1 MNNVWVGTDW
11 HLWSVNSVTDK
22 RHQFRSISNL
32 GRLSDAY
39 AEDIQSDDI
48 FIYLGDLC
56 DPGVTD
62 IKKLKAIVSS
72 IPGYKV
78 LCKGNH
84 DTQDDTFYKE
94 IGFDVVCEICVIHNL
109 VFSHKPVRVP
119 MGYLNIHGHLHTE
132 KMSTLGYQHINAY
145 DSNFFERPM
154 LVDDL
159 IDSAAFQSPEE
170 YAGTDLKHVEEK
182 FEKYTSVENDTYTQ
196 IVDLTDMVGLYPV
209 DEAVELPTFKTPE
222 ELSKWMKSNVH
233 YANFTKLKSS
243 DGVAESKSGSC
254 HDQVVFEY
262 NALKNMGKKPK
273 ILFFI
278 AYREGSNQGGMTH
291 SLVYYSEGN
300 KVKWFENSW
309 SGMEGIHTYDS
320 LSDLK
325 ADIKRIY
332 SNMPDAKNFPE
343 LEFKSASISDF
354 DTGMNLGE
362 FVSGIMD
369 ETANDPL
376 DEVLFSD
383 ITDVQYWEND
393 DDAPKKKKVKQ
404 SPLDTDNQGVVAE
417 SVTHDTVMYHGSPKK
432 LSTLIPNQNFNINVP
447 GVFATPDKAF
457 ALCYA
462 GNAWDDFSINQ
473 GYINGTLYL
482 VEIEP
487 GAFDSAFNRSGYI
500 YEVDGKDFN
509 IQINNHEYVSKKK
522 IRPLRVEY
530 IQNVLTALTDA
541 GVEMYSYGTWPKN
554 HLFKSRE
561 EYLKNRREF
570 FGITE
575 SASMNTFPFIF
586 LSQENMND
594 ELYPEGK
601 MLLRNMDDAVRELYL
616 YQRPV
621 GEYYVHNT
629 EPGYY
634 RIIMSP
640 EFSAG
645 YFSMDTINLTAV
657 GKIKVNPDYS
667 WEWIEKYDSDMNEA
681 KGLGSRVYQLVNLD
695 KPMTESSL
703 YVSKSK
709 FNGYTETIYH
719 LDEFR
724 KAYQRSGKT
733 SSGIPDDID
742 TVSTFFEDILD
753 NYNQIAP
760 ETLDRD
766 KIAACKSADDLIE
779 LFYARANTFGND
791 LADEYTSSI
800 EMLHHLIN
808 LKTNPANK
816 ARFDEIVPMNLSK
829 DEFVA
834 FINKRID
841 EMDNIEAFVVAALK
855 SNLQMYGI
863 IRREIQYLEESSTNK
878 EHVKALKEYMN
889 KHEDEFIHIRTKN
902 SVCTYEYDFSAFGRG
917 KVYVDNHIYEQSHD
931 LVKPSRLL
939 IRATLYDYIVYSHGI
954 DSTGQYVINDI
965 IIDNRVF
972 RNVADIVTY
981 LQKGTP
987 KRILIMACNNN
998 QVVYDSNDLR
1008 FANVKY
1014 PSREMIM
1021 EAAVTDTASDST
1033 KLLKVWKSQ
1042 IDSQLRNVNR
1052 VHKRVVK
1059 LISDDD
1065 FVLYPKECS
1074 LIFAKTSSKS
1084 GKLVYQEKFK
1094 VDDQNTFINTMLA
1107 SIDSLIKF
1115 YERTCF
1121 VCKMMINIINDV
1133 YKGILTEAGY
1143 GWEIKPVTGLSW
1155 APYDYRF
1162 GYQYHTQQ
1170 ECFNDLA
1177 LCHEL
1182 FYESSCDHYQ
1192 GRVFSADNPNYWRF
1206 TEKNLKPAIM
1216 DRYNKSQLNE
1226 MYLNSLSAAVED
1238 TTELHEMSPKDKQA
1252 IANKYGLRT
1261 PGEYQQDGQD
1271 KTQERV
1277 NQRREKQLKDLK
1289 KARKIKK
1296 RKAFVRKVKSH
1307 LPGAQN
1313 ESAMGILS
1321 MPKVVSSPP
1330 FGVDDKVDLYVGLAN
1345 KKINEYEKTAKNIP
1359 VPKRKF
1365 KKNPNKNRSVPDY
1378 YLKLWFNPDR
1388 ATNLLINDAA
1398 PNQHTIWLYPDEYCT
1413 LMFVCADGVCRVYM
1427 LDSYIAGD
1435 YHQFLGSF
1443 QVDMGIGARLKAALK
1458 EDSSGVDDS
1467 ESDHYEADATD
1478 RDPLWGDRN
1487 HFFKHP
1493 NAADPDIDTSIIEN
1507 YKFKLINHVMFMDS
1521 INEDSGGDNST
1532 FNKIKAFNTSLT
1544 YDFGYGLR
1552 INGIYDPD
1560 RNTTADDWD
1569 RYYQYQSPYVFNK
1582 SKVGTCWD
1590 YVGYE
1595 SWYFSRN
1602 FQNVQYNTYCIIFR
1616 DGITDPSHT
1625 FLIFQLN
1632 GKYYY
1637 FESSYKKNAGIY
1649 VGQNENE
1656 LIEHV
1661 ISMMIEH
1668 YPSPG
1673 VNPEEVIKSGKCK
1686 VYQYNANDPRFY
1698 KIKGAEQ
1705 YLSFIEKNGEEV
1717 SIQYKPN
1724 KKSDV
1729 VLVESVRIKNQKLYP
1744 VYVVLVHSGT
1754 GVSKAIKA
1762 ISHSEYSHASICF
1775 DSSLD
1780 KMYSFAR
1787 KDPRNPFIGGFRY
1800 ESIGKGFYEQK
1811 EIPYAVY
1818 VVPCTESQVKKMK
1831 KRLNYFIQNQ
1841 EKFTFDF
1848 TGLVTNYLGI
1858 VNNPAH
1864 RWFCSRFVADVLN
1877 AGAPKNNP
1885 YVAEPSL
1892 QDPDD
1897 FKDTDWAIY
1906 VDSGE
1911 NLMKYD
1917 RKKVDR
1923 KTNQIIRKEMLR
1935 RMAVNESAIFD
1946 LDAFNPFIES
1956 TLNYQFAMMD
1966 EAAVDDFVRY
1976 LKSFKVKFDKEG
1988 NVIISRREVDQLDKH
2003 FRQSLRMI
2011 KAYENAGD
2019 LDSVKLELCKINYM
2033 IELINEYYLSP
2044 KAMKSKRVKTD
2055 LRKEMLDLRSVMLN
2069 AFSQHLKYVKT
2080 IDPAFNFKSYYDTS
2094 IYGKNIE
2101 IPKPV
2106 LTAIGKAIV
2115 TQL

>member
-56 DPGVTD
+56 DPSVTD

-78 LCKGNH
+78 LCRGNH

-222 ELSKWMKSNVH
+222 ELSKWMKSNIH

-243 DGVAESKSGSC
+243 DGVVESKSGSC

-262 NALKNMGKKPK
+262 NALKTMGKKPK

-325 ADIKRIY
+325 ADIRKMY

-343 LEFKSASISDF
+343 LEFKSVSISDF
-354 DTGMNLGE
+354 DTGINLGE

-404 SPLDTDNQGVVAE
+404 SPLDTDNRGVVAE
-417 SVTHDTVMYHGSPKK
+417 SVNSQLLNLFFISSEENLHETEMTPR
-432 LSTLIPNQNFNINVP
+432 IPNNYMTENGYEDNKTPRISFSTSIDGCLMGLGKNVSNQ
-447 GVFATPDKAF
+447 VFYVYQPAGKYKVITPTIDQIPDVKITKERWI
-457 ALCYA
+457 CEPVK
-462 GNAWDDFSINQ
+462 
-473 GYINGTLYL
+473 L
-482 VEIEP
+482 VRV
-487 GAFDSAFNRSGYI
+487 G
-500 YEVDGKDFN
+500 
-509 IQINNHEYVSKKK
+509 K
-522 IRPLRVEY
+522 IRAIDENGPHDDGIPY
-530 IQNVLTALTDA
+530 T
-541 GVEMYSYGTWPKN
+541 YGKN
-554 HLFKSRE
+554 GEHEARLYHWGWKWIKQFK
-561 EYLKNRREF
+561 YDLN
-570 FGITE
+570 E
-575 SASMNTFPFIF
+575 SATMNTFPFIF

-601 MLLRNMDDAVRELYL
+601 MLLRNMDDAVQELYL
-616 YQRPV
+616 YQRPA

-645 YFSMDTINLTAV
+645 YFSTDTINLSAV
-657 GKIKVNPDYS
+657 GKIKVNSDYS
-667 WEWIEKYDSDMNEA
+667 WEWIEQYGSDMNEA
-681 KGLGSRVYQLVNLD
+681 ATFSQIKRIVNNIP
-695 KPMTESSL
+695 KEEHHW
-703 YVSKSK
+703 
-709 FNGYTETIYH
+709 FYH
-719 LDEFR
+719 GDEFKDSPYVKYR
-724 KAYQRSGKT
+724 DVMYLKNGRGKT
-733 SSGIPDDID
+733 IGGFIDVYSFDSDPDTGI
-742 TVSTFFEDILD
+742 VV
-753 NYNQIAP
+753 IALEP
-760 ETLDRD
+760 G
-766 KIAACKSADDLIE
+766 
-779 LFYARANTFGND
+779 ARGTG
-791 LADEYTSSI
+791 LATK
-800 EMLHHLIN
+800 L
-808 LKTNPANK
+808 
-816 ARFDEIVPMNLSK
+816 V
-829 DEFVA
+829 
-834 FINKRID
+834 
-841 EMDNIEAFVVAALK
+841 
-855 SNLQMYGI
+855 Q
-863 IRREIQYLEESSTNK
+863 
-878 EHVKALKEYMN
+878 KALKKLPSLGIKKVIWRADTDNIASQKLAKKLGFTDISDLKANPDQYN
-889 KHEDEFIHIRTKN
+889 
-902 SVCTYEYDFSAFGRG
+902 YEY
-917 KVYVDNHIYEQSHD
+917 V
-931 LVKPSRLL
+931 
-939 IRATLYDYIVYSHGI
+939 
-954 DSTGQYVINDI
+954 
-965 IIDNRVF
+965 
-972 RNVADIVTY
+972 
-981 LQKGTP
+981 
-987 KRILIMACNNN
+987 
-998 QVVYDSNDLR
+998 
-1008 FANVKY
+1008 
-1014 PSREMIM
+1014 
-1021 EAAVTDTASDST
+1021 
-1033 KLLKVWKSQ
+1033 
-1042 IDSQLRNVNR
+1042 
-1052 VHKRVVK
+1052 
-1059 LISDDD
+1059 
-1065 FVLYPKECS
+1065 
-1074 LIFAKTSSKS
+1074 
-1084 GKLVYQEKFK
+1084 
-1094 VDDQNTFINTMLA
+1094 
-1107 SIDSLIKF
+1107 
-1115 YERTCF
+1115 
-1121 VCKMMINIINDV
+1121 
-1133 YKGILTEAGY
+1133 
-1143 GWEIKPVTGLSW
+1143 
-1155 APYDYRF
+1155 
-1162 GYQYHTQQ
+1162 
-1170 ECFNDLA
+1170 
-1177 LCHEL
+1177 
-1182 FYESSCDHYQ
+1182 
-1192 GRVFSADNPNYWRF
+1192 
-1206 TEKNLKPAIM
+1206 
-1216 DRYNKSQLNE
+1216 LNE

-1321 MPKVVSSPP
+1321 MPKVISSPP
-1330 FGVDDKVDLYVGLAN
+1330 FGIDDKVDLYVGLAN

-1365 KKNPNKNRSVPDY
+1365 KKNPNKNRAVPDY

-1388 ATNLLINDAA
+1388 ACNLLINDAA

-1493 NAADPDIDTSIIEN
+1493 NAMDQDYDKSIHESSSTKIAGSNLTVRKTDTTNPNDSVSSKAVKLNFYDGKDRVGTAGVSGYDTRKGFLYDLEVMKKYRGKGYGKRILDYVIKNYSVTDLSVAADNDVAINMYKKAGFRIKKTFDSNGENGYEKGKFHWMQRGSGGSLSESFAPCCALKDITNRDPDIDTSIQESSVKSSASLTYNDTGILYHGSQNKYSVLKPKSKNNGRNVLFASPRYEFALAYAGKQWNDLDINQSVVNNKLVLVEIYPGAFENIFQTSGYIYEVPDDTFQKVSSSEYISEVDVVPIKTRRVQNVLNELEKSSVQLYYYPDLPPYMPSRYEYVKDRCDTYGLDLKKMQNDLYRKGANDIFAPIQEN
-1507 YKFKLINHVMFMDS
+1507 YKFELVDKNLRFMDRLD
-1521 INEDSGGDNST
+1521 EAAT
-1532 FNKIKAFNTSLT
+1532 
-1544 YDFGYGLR
+1544 
-1552 INGIYDPD
+1552 
-1560 RNTTADDWD
+1560 
-1569 RYYQYQSPYVFNK
+1569 
-1582 SKVGTCWD
+1582 
-1590 YVGYE
+1590 
-1595 SWYFSRN
+1595 
-1602 FQNVQYNTYCIIFR
+1602 
-1616 DGITDPSHT
+1616 
-1625 FLIFQLN
+1625 
-1632 GKYYY
+1632 
-1637 FESSYKKNAGIY
+1637 
-1649 VGQNENE
+1649 
-1656 LIEHV
+1656 
-1661 ISMMIEH
+1661 
-1668 YPSPG
+1668 
-1673 VNPEEVIKSGKCK
+1673 
-1686 VYQYNANDPRFY
+1686 
-1698 KIKGAEQ
+1698 
-1705 YLSFIEKNGEEV
+1705 
-1717 SIQYKPN
+1717 
-1724 KKSDV
+1724 
-1729 VLVESVRIKNQKLYP
+1729 KNQKLYP

-1864 RWFCSRFVADVLN
+1864 RWFCSRFVADILN

-2044 KAMKSKRVKTD
+2044 KAMKSTRVKAD

-2080 IDPAFNFKSYYDTS
+2080 MDPAFNFKSYYDTS

-2106 LTAIGKAIV
+2106 LSAIGKAIV
-2115 TQL
+2115 TRL

>member
-1 MNNVWVGTDW
+1 MNNIWVGTDW
-11 HLWSVNSVTDK
+11 HLWSENSINDK
-22 RHQFRSISNL
+22 RHEFKSISRL
-32 GRLSDAY
+32 GRLSDRY
-39 AEDIQSDDI
+39 AEDIQQDDI
-48 FIYLGDLC
+48 FIHLGDLC
-56 DPGVTD
+56 DPSVTD
-62 IKKLKAIVSS
+62 MKKLQAIVPS

-78 LCKGNH
+78 LCRGNH
-84 DTQDDTFYKE
+84 DNQDDTFYKE
-94 IGFDVVCEICVIHNL
+94 IGFDEVCEICVIHNL

-278 AYREGSNQGGMTH
+278 AYKEGSNQGGMTH
-291 SLVYYSEGN
+291 SLVYYSEGS

-369 ETANDPL
+369 ETATDPL

-417 SVTHDTVMYHGSPKK
+417 STT
-432 LSTLIPNQNFNINVP
+432 T
-447 GVFATPDKAF
+447 T
-457 ALCYA
+457 
-462 GNAWDDFSINQ
+462 
-473 GYINGTLYL
+473 
-482 VEIEP
+482 
-487 GAFDSAFNRSGYI
+487 
-500 YEVDGKDFN
+500 
-509 IQINNHEYVSKKK
+509 
-522 IRPLRVEY
+522 
-530 IQNVLTALTDA
+530 
-541 GVEMYSYGTWPKN
+541 
-554 HLFKSRE
+554 
-561 EYLKNRREF
+561 
-570 FGITE
+570 
-575 SASMNTFPFIF
+575 MNTFPFIF

-594 ELYPEGK
+594 ELYPKGK
-601 MLLRNMDDAVRELYL
+601 MLLRNMDDAVTELYL
-616 YQRPV
+616 YQRPA

-645 YFSMDTINLTAV
+645 YFSTDTINLSAV
-657 GKIKVNPDYS
+657 GKIKVNSDYS
-667 WEWIEKYDSDMNEA
+667 WEWIEKYDTVNESVA
-681 KGLGSRVYQLVNLD
+681 FNQVKRIVNNIP
-695 KPMTESSL
+695 KEEHHW
-703 YVSKSK
+703 
-709 FNGYTETIYH
+709 FYH
-719 LDEFR
+719 GDEFKDSPYVKYR
-724 KAYQRSGKT
+724 DVMYLKNGRGKT
-733 SSGIPDDID
+733 IGGFIDVYSFDSDPDTGI
-742 TVSTFFEDILD
+742 VV
-753 NYNQIAP
+753 IALEP
-760 ETLDRD
+760 G
-766 KIAACKSADDLIE
+766 
-779 LFYARANTFGND
+779 ARGTG
-791 LADEYTSSI
+791 LATK
-800 EMLHHLIN
+800 L
-808 LKTNPANK
+808 
-816 ARFDEIVPMNLSK
+816 V
-829 DEFVA
+829 
-834 FINKRID
+834 
-841 EMDNIEAFVVAALK
+841 
-855 SNLQMYGI
+855 Q
-863 IRREIQYLEESSTNK
+863 
-878 EHVKALKEYMN
+878 KALKKLPALGIKKVIWRADADNIASQKLAKKLGFTDISDLKANPDQY
-889 KHEDEFIHIRTKN
+889 K
-902 SVCTYEYDFSAFGRG
+902 YEY
-917 KVYVDNHIYEQSHD
+917 V
-931 LVKPSRLL
+931 
-939 IRATLYDYIVYSHGI
+939 
-954 DSTGQYVINDI
+954 
-965 IIDNRVF
+965 
-972 RNVADIVTY
+972 
-981 LQKGTP
+981 
-987 KRILIMACNNN
+987 
-998 QVVYDSNDLR
+998 
-1008 FANVKY
+1008 
-1014 PSREMIM
+1014 
-1021 EAAVTDTASDST
+1021 
-1033 KLLKVWKSQ
+1033 
-1042 IDSQLRNVNR
+1042 
-1052 VHKRVVK
+1052 
-1059 LISDDD
+1059 
-1065 FVLYPKECS
+1065 
-1074 LIFAKTSSKS
+1074 
-1084 GKLVYQEKFK
+1084 
-1094 VDDQNTFINTMLA
+1094 
-1107 SIDSLIKF
+1107 
-1115 YERTCF
+1115 
-1121 VCKMMINIINDV
+1121 
-1133 YKGILTEAGY
+1133 
-1143 GWEIKPVTGLSW
+1143 
-1155 APYDYRF
+1155 
-1162 GYQYHTQQ
+1162 
-1170 ECFNDLA
+1170 
-1177 LCHEL
+1177 
-1182 FYESSCDHYQ
+1182 
-1192 GRVFSADNPNYWRF
+1192 
-1206 TEKNLKPAIM
+1206 
-1216 DRYNKSQLNE
+1216 LNE

-1330 FGVDDKVDLYVGLAN
+1330 FEVDDKVDLYVGLAN
-1345 KKINEYEKTAKNIP
+1345 KKINEYGKTAKNIP

-1365 KKNPNKNRSVPDY
+1365 KKNSNKNRSVPDY

-1388 ATNLLINDAA
+1388 ASNLLINDAA

-1413 LMFVCADGVCRVYM
+1413 LMFVCADGVCRVYI

-1435 YHQFLGSF
+1435 YHQFLGAF

-1493 NAADPDIDTSIIEN
+1493 NAAEEDYDKSIQEN
-1507 YKFKLINHVMFMDS
+1507 YKFELVDKN
-1521 INEDSGGDNST
+1521 
-1532 FNKIKAFNTSLT
+1532 
-1544 YDFGYGLR
+1544 LR
-1552 INGIYDPD
+1552 FVD
-1560 RNTTADDWD
+1560 RLDEATT
-1569 RYYQYQSPYVFNK
+1569 K
-1582 SKVGTCWD
+1582 S
-1590 YVGYE
+1590 
-1595 SWYFSRN
+1595 
-1602 FQNVQYNTYCIIFR
+1602 
-1616 DGITDPSHT
+1616 
-1625 FLIFQLN
+1625 
-1632 GKYYY
+1632 
-1637 FESSYKKNAGIY
+1637 
-1649 VGQNENE
+1649 
-1656 LIEHV
+1656 
-1661 ISMMIEH
+1661 
-1668 YPSPG
+1668 
-1673 VNPEEVIKSGKCK
+1673 
-1686 VYQYNANDPRFY
+1686 
-1698 KIKGAEQ
+1698 
-1705 YLSFIEKNGEEV
+1705 
-1717 SIQYKPN
+1717 
-1724 KKSDV
+1724 
-1729 VLVESVRIKNQKLYP
+1729 QKLYP

-1800 ESIGKGFYEQK
+1800 ESIGKGFYDQK

-1818 VVPCTESQVKKMK
+1818 VVPCTENQIKKMK

-1923 KTNQIIRKEMLR
+1923 KTNQILRKEMLR
-1935 RMAVNESAIFD
+1935 RMTVNESAIFD
-1946 LDAFNPFIES
+1946 LDALNPFIES

-1966 EAAVDDFVRY
+1966 EAVVDDFVRY

-2019 LDSVKLELCKINYM
+2019 LDSVKVELCKINYM

-2044 KAMKSKRVKTD
+2044 KAMKSTRVKAD

-2080 IDPAFNFKSYYDTS
+2080 MDPAFNFKSYYDTS

-2106 LTAIGKAIV
+2106 LSAIGKAIV
-2115 TQL
+2115 TRL

>member
-222 ELSKWMKSNVH
+222 DLSKWMKSNVH

-278 AYREGSNQGGMTH
+278 AYKEGSNQGGMTH
-291 SLVYYSEGN
+291 SLVYYNEGS

-369 ETANDPL
+369 EAANDPL

-404 SPLDTDNQGVVAE
+404 SPLDTDDLGVVAE
-417 SVTHDTVMYHGSPKK
+417 SANSQLLK
-432 LSTLIPNQNFNINVP
+432 LFFISSEGNLHETEMTPRIPENYMTENGYEDNKTPRISFSTSIDGCLMALGKNVSNQVFYVYQPVGKYKVITPTIDQVP
-447 GVFATPDKAF
+447 DVKITKERWICEPV
-457 ALCYA
+457 
-462 GNAWDDFSINQ
+462 N
-473 GYINGTLYL
+473 L
-482 VEIEP
+482 VRV
-487 GAFDSAFNRSGYI
+487 G
-500 YEVDGKDFN
+500 
-509 IQINNHEYVSKKK
+509 K
-522 IRPLRVEY
+522 IRAIDENGPHDDGIPY
-530 IQNVLTALTDA
+530 T
-541 GVEMYSYGTWPKN
+541 YGKN
-554 HLFKSRE
+554 GEHEARLYHWGWKWIKQFK
-561 EYLKNRREF
+561 YDLN
-570 FGITE
+570 E
-575 SASMNTFPFIF
+575 SATMNTFPFIF

-601 MLLRNMDDAVRELYL
+601 MLLRNMDDAVQELYL
-616 YQRPV
+616 YQRPT

-634 RIIMSP
+634 RLIMSP

-695 KPMTESSL
+695 KTMTESSS

-902 SVCTYEYDFSAFGRG
+902 GVCTYEYDFSAFGRG

-1094 VDDQNTFINTMLA
+1094 IEDQNTFINTMLA
-1107 SIDSLIKF
+1107 SIDSLIKL

-1121 VCKMMINIINDV
+1121 VCKMMINIINDA

-1192 GRVFSADNPNYWRF
+1192 GRVFSVDNPNYWRF

-1261 PGEYQQDGQD
+1261 PGEYQQDDQD

-1330 FGVDDKVDLYVGLAN
+1330 FDVDDKVDLYVGLAN
-1345 KKINEYEKTAKNIP
+1345 KKINEYGKTAKNIP

-1365 KKNPNKNRSVPDY
+1365 KKNSNKNRVVPDY

-1435 YHQFLGSF
+1435 YRQFLGTF

-1467 ESDHYEADATD
+1467 ESNHYEADATD

-1493 NAADPDIDTSIIEN
+1493 NAAEEDYDKSIQEN
-1507 YKFKLINHVMFMDS
+1507 YKFELVDKN
-1521 INEDSGGDNST
+1521 
-1532 FNKIKAFNTSLT
+1532 
-1544 YDFGYGLR
+1544 LR
-1552 INGIYDPD
+1552 FID
-1560 RNTTADDWD
+1560 RLDEATT
-1569 RYYQYQSPYVFNK
+1569 K
-1582 SKVGTCWD
+1582 S
-1590 YVGYE
+1590 
-1595 SWYFSRN
+1595 
-1602 FQNVQYNTYCIIFR
+1602 
-1616 DGITDPSHT
+1616 
-1625 FLIFQLN
+1625 
-1632 GKYYY
+1632 
-1637 FESSYKKNAGIY
+1637 
-1649 VGQNENE
+1649 
-1656 LIEHV
+1656 
-1661 ISMMIEH
+1661 
-1668 YPSPG
+1668 
-1673 VNPEEVIKSGKCK
+1673 
-1686 VYQYNANDPRFY
+1686 
-1698 KIKGAEQ
+1698 
-1705 YLSFIEKNGEEV
+1705 
-1717 SIQYKPN
+1717 
-1724 KKSDV
+1724 
-1729 VLVESVRIKNQKLYP
+1729 QKLYP

-1818 VVPCTESQVKKMK
+1818 VVPCTENQIKKMK

-1935 RMAVNESAIFD
+1935 RMTVNESAIFD

-2044 KAMKSKRVKTD
+2044 KAMKSKRVKAD

>member
-56 DPGVTD
+56 DPSVTD
-62 IKKLKAIVSS
+62 IKKLKTIVSS

-222 ELSKWMKSNVH
+222 ELFKWMKSNIH

-243 DGVAESKSGSC
+243 DGVVESKSGSC

-309 SGMEGIHTYDS
+309 SGMEGIHTYNS

-325 ADIKRIY
+325 ANIRKMY

-417 SVTHDTVMYHGSPKK
+417 SANSQLLK
-432 LSTLIPNQNFNINVP
+432 LFFISSEEDLHETEMTPRIPNNYMTDNGYEDNKTPRISFSTSIDGCLMGLGKNVSNQ
-447 GVFATPDKAF
+447 VFYVYQPAGKYKVITPTIDQVPDVKITKERWI
-457 ALCYA
+457 CEPVK
-462 GNAWDDFSINQ
+462 
-473 GYINGTLYL
+473 L
-482 VEIEP
+482 VRV
-487 GAFDSAFNRSGYI
+487 G
-500 YEVDGKDFN
+500 
-509 IQINNHEYVSKKK
+509 K
-522 IRPLRVEY
+522 IRAIDENGPHDDGIPY
-530 IQNVLTALTDA
+530 T
-541 GVEMYSYGTWPKN
+541 YGKN
-554 HLFKSRE
+554 GEHEARLYHWGWKWIKQFK
-561 EYLKNRREF
+561 YNLN
-570 FGITE
+570 E
-575 SASMNTFPFIF
+575 SATMNTFPFIF

-601 MLLRNMDDAVRELYL
+601 MLLRNMDDAVQELYL
-616 YQRPV
+616 YQRPA

-645 YFSMDTINLTAV
+645 YFSTDTINLSAV
-657 GKIKVNPDYS
+657 GKIKVNADYS
-667 WEWIEKYDSDMNEA
+667 WEWIEQYGSDMNEA
-681 KGLGSRVYQLVNLD
+681 KGLGSRVYQLININQ
-695 KPMTESSL
+695 PMTEAFFPGAGISL
-703 YVSKSK
+703 HYAENNIQKTAIQEIKSLIKSNK
-709 FNGYTETIYH
+709 FKGLNPKPYSIEKSTIIIELVDGSQDERESHKNELVVIAKELKDVLTVKYSNEVKTVTNGDGDEGCIYIKLKKNVDMTINETASNKFSRVKAIIDNIPKEEHHWFYH
-719 LDEFR
+719 GDEFKDSPYVKYR
-724 KAYQRSGKT
+724 DVMYLKNGRGKT
-733 SSGIPDDID
+733 IGGFIDVYSFDSDPDTGI
-742 TVSTFFEDILD
+742 VV
-753 NYNQIAP
+753 IALEP
-760 ETLDRD
+760 G
-766 KIAACKSADDLIE
+766 
-779 LFYARANTFGND
+779 ARGTG
-791 LADEYTSSI
+791 LATK
-800 EMLHHLIN
+800 L
-808 LKTNPANK
+808 
-816 ARFDEIVPMNLSK
+816 V
-829 DEFVA
+829 
-834 FINKRID
+834 
-841 EMDNIEAFVVAALK
+841 
-855 SNLQMYGI
+855 Q
-863 IRREIQYLEESSTNK
+863 
-878 EHVKALKEYMN
+878 KALKKLPSLGIKKVIWRADVDNIASQKLAKKLGFTDISDLKANPDQY
-889 KHEDEFIHIRTKN
+889 K
-902 SVCTYEYDFSAFGRG
+902 YEY
-917 KVYVDNHIYEQSHD
+917 V
-931 LVKPSRLL
+931 
-939 IRATLYDYIVYSHGI
+939 
-954 DSTGQYVINDI
+954 
-965 IIDNRVF
+965 
-972 RNVADIVTY
+972 
-981 LQKGTP
+981 
-987 KRILIMACNNN
+987 
-998 QVVYDSNDLR
+998 
-1008 FANVKY
+1008 
-1014 PSREMIM
+1014 
-1021 EAAVTDTASDST
+1021 
-1033 KLLKVWKSQ
+1033 
-1042 IDSQLRNVNR
+1042 
-1052 VHKRVVK
+1052 
-1059 LISDDD
+1059 
-1065 FVLYPKECS
+1065 
-1074 LIFAKTSSKS
+1074 
-1084 GKLVYQEKFK
+1084 
-1094 VDDQNTFINTMLA
+1094 
-1107 SIDSLIKF
+1107 
-1115 YERTCF
+1115 
-1121 VCKMMINIINDV
+1121 
-1133 YKGILTEAGY
+1133 
-1143 GWEIKPVTGLSW
+1143 
-1155 APYDYRF
+1155 
-1162 GYQYHTQQ
+1162 
-1170 ECFNDLA
+1170 
-1177 LCHEL
+1177 
-1182 FYESSCDHYQ
+1182 
-1192 GRVFSADNPNYWRF
+1192 
-1206 TEKNLKPAIM
+1206 
-1216 DRYNKSQLNE
+1216 LNE
-1226 MYLNSLSAAVED
+1226 MHLNSLSAAVED

-1330 FGVDDKVDLYVGLAN
+1330 FDIDDKVDLYVGLAN
-1345 KKINEYEKTAKNIP
+1345 KKINEYGKTAKNIP

-1365 KKNPNKNRSVPDY
+1365 KKNPNKNRTVPDY

-1388 ATNLLINDAA
+1388 ASNLLINDAS

-1493 NAADPDIDTSIIEN
+1493 NAADPDIDTSITEN
-1507 YKFKLINHVMFMDS
+1507 YKVKLINPTMFMDS

-1532 FNKIKAFNTSLT
+1532 FNKIKAFNMSLT
-1544 YDFGYGLR
+1544 YNFRYGLR

-1569 RYYQYQSPYVFNK
+1569 RYYQYQRPHDFNK

-1632 GKYYY
+1632 GNYYY
-1637 FESSYKKNAGIY
+1637 FESSFKKNAGIY

-1661 ISMMIEH
+1661 ISMMVEH

-1673 VNPEEVIKSGKCK
+1673 VNPEEVIRSGKCK

-1729 VLVESVRIKNQKLYP
+1729 VLVHSGTLYHGSLNKHSILKPKSKIDGKNLLFASPRYEFALAYAGRQWNDLDINQSVVNDQLILVEIYPGAFENIFQTSGYIYEVPDDTFQRVSSSEYISEVDVVPTKTRRVQNVLVELEKSNVQLYYYPNLPPYMPSRYEYVKARCDQYGIDFKKIQNDLYRKGATDIIAPIQENYKFELVDKNLRFVDRLDEAATKNQKLYP

-1923 KTNQIIRKEMLR
+1923 KTNQILRKEMLR

-2044 KAMKSKRVKTD
+2044 KAMKNKRVKAD

-2080 IDPAFNFKSYYDTS
+2080 MDPAFNFKSYYDTS

-2106 LTAIGKAIV
+2106 LSAIGKAIV

>member
-11 HLWSVNSVTDK
+11 HLWSVNSVADK

-278 AYREGSNQGGMTH
+278 AYKEGSNQGGMTH
-291 SLVYYSEGN
+291 SLVYYSEGS

-369 ETANDPL
+369 ETATDPL

-417 SVTHDTVMYHGSPKK
+417 STT
-432 LSTLIPNQNFNINVP
+432 T
-447 GVFATPDKAF
+447 
-457 ALCYA
+457 
-462 GNAWDDFSINQ
+462 
-473 GYINGTLYL
+473 
-482 VEIEP
+482 
-487 GAFDSAFNRSGYI
+487 
-500 YEVDGKDFN
+500 
-509 IQINNHEYVSKKK
+509 
-522 IRPLRVEY
+522 
-530 IQNVLTALTDA
+530 
-541 GVEMYSYGTWPKN
+541 
-554 HLFKSRE
+554 
-561 EYLKNRREF
+561 
-570 FGITE
+570 
-575 SASMNTFPFIF
+575 MNTFPFIF

-645 YFSMDTINLTAV
+645 YFSTDTINLSAV
-657 GKIKVNPDYS
+657 GKIRVNADYS
-667 WEWIEKYDSDMNEA
+667 WEWIEKYDTVNESA
-681 KGLGSRVYQLVNLD
+681 TFNQVKRIVNNIP
-695 KPMTESSL
+695 KEEHHW
-703 YVSKSK
+703 
-709 FNGYTETIYH
+709 FYH
-719 LDEFR
+719 GDEFKDSPYVKYR
-724 KAYQRSGKT
+724 DVMYLKNGRGKT
-733 SSGIPDDID
+733 IGGFIDAYSFDSDPDTGI
-742 TVSTFFEDILD
+742 VV
-753 NYNQIAP
+753 IALEP
-760 ETLDRD
+760 G
-766 KIAACKSADDLIE
+766 
-779 LFYARANTFGND
+779 ARGTG
-791 LADEYTSSI
+791 LATK
-800 EMLHHLIN
+800 L
-808 LKTNPANK
+808 
-816 ARFDEIVPMNLSK
+816 V
-829 DEFVA
+829 
-834 FINKRID
+834 
-841 EMDNIEAFVVAALK
+841 
-855 SNLQMYGI
+855 Q
-863 IRREIQYLEESSTNK
+863 
-878 EHVKALKEYMN
+878 KALKKLPALGIKKVIWRADIDNIASQKLAKKLGFTDISDLKANPDQY
-889 KHEDEFIHIRTKN
+889 K
-902 SVCTYEYDFSAFGRG
+902 YEY
-917 KVYVDNHIYEQSHD
+917 V
-931 LVKPSRLL
+931 
-939 IRATLYDYIVYSHGI
+939 
-954 DSTGQYVINDI
+954 
-965 IIDNRVF
+965 
-972 RNVADIVTY
+972 
-981 LQKGTP
+981 
-987 KRILIMACNNN
+987 
-998 QVVYDSNDLR
+998 
-1008 FANVKY
+1008 
-1014 PSREMIM
+1014 
-1021 EAAVTDTASDST
+1021 
-1033 KLLKVWKSQ
+1033 
-1042 IDSQLRNVNR
+1042 
-1052 VHKRVVK
+1052 
-1059 LISDDD
+1059 
-1065 FVLYPKECS
+1065 
-1074 LIFAKTSSKS
+1074 
-1084 GKLVYQEKFK
+1084 
-1094 VDDQNTFINTMLA
+1094 
-1107 SIDSLIKF
+1107 
-1115 YERTCF
+1115 
-1121 VCKMMINIINDV
+1121 
-1133 YKGILTEAGY
+1133 
-1143 GWEIKPVTGLSW
+1143 
-1155 APYDYRF
+1155 
-1162 GYQYHTQQ
+1162 
-1170 ECFNDLA
+1170 
-1177 LCHEL
+1177 
-1182 FYESSCDHYQ
+1182 
-1192 GRVFSADNPNYWRF
+1192 
-1206 TEKNLKPAIM
+1206 
-1216 DRYNKSQLNE
+1216 LNE
-1226 MYLNSLSAAVED
+1226 IYLNSLSAAVED
-1238 TTELHEMSPKDKQA
+1238 TTELHELSPKDKQA

-1330 FGVDDKVDLYVGLAN
+1330 FDIDDKVDLYVGLAN
-1345 KKINEYEKTAKNIP
+1345 KKINEYGKTAKNIP

-1365 KKNPNKNRSVPDY
+1365 KKNSNKNRSVPDY

-1388 ATNLLINDAA
+1388 ASNLLINDAA

-1435 YHQFLGSF
+1435 YYQFLGTF

-1493 NAADPDIDTSIIEN
+1493 NAAEEDYDKSIQEN
-1507 YKFKLINHVMFMDS
+1507 YKFELVDKN
-1521 INEDSGGDNST
+1521 
-1532 FNKIKAFNTSLT
+1532 
-1544 YDFGYGLR
+1544 LR
-1552 INGIYDPD
+1552 FVD
-1560 RNTTADDWD
+1560 RLDEATT
-1569 RYYQYQSPYVFNK
+1569 K
-1582 SKVGTCWD
+1582 S
-1590 YVGYE
+1590 
-1595 SWYFSRN
+1595 
-1602 FQNVQYNTYCIIFR
+1602 
-1616 DGITDPSHT
+1616 
-1625 FLIFQLN
+1625 
-1632 GKYYY
+1632 
-1637 FESSYKKNAGIY
+1637 
-1649 VGQNENE
+1649 
-1656 LIEHV
+1656 
-1661 ISMMIEH
+1661 
-1668 YPSPG
+1668 
-1673 VNPEEVIKSGKCK
+1673 
-1686 VYQYNANDPRFY
+1686 
-1698 KIKGAEQ
+1698 
-1705 YLSFIEKNGEEV
+1705 
-1717 SIQYKPN
+1717 
-1724 KKSDV
+1724 
-1729 VLVESVRIKNQKLYP
+1729 QKLYP

-1818 VVPCTESQVKKMK
+1818 VVPCTENQVKKMK

-1923 KTNQIIRKEMLR
+1923 KTNQILRKEMLR
-1935 RMAVNESAIFD
+1935 RMTVNESAIFD
-1946 LDAFNPFIES
+1946 LDALNPFIES
-1956 TLNYQFAMMD
+1956 TLNYQFAIMD
-1966 EAAVDDFVRY
+1966 EAVVDDFVRY

-2044 KAMKSKRVKTD
+2044 RAMKSKRVKAD

-2080 IDPAFNFKSYYDTS
+2080 MDPAFNFKSYYDTS
-2094 IYGKNIE
+2094 VYGKNIE

-2106 LTAIGKAIV
+2106 LSAIGKAIV
-2115 TQL
+2115 TRL

>member
-11 HLWSVNSVTDK
+11 HLWSVNSITDK

-56 DPGVTD
+56 DPSVTD

-78 LCKGNH
+78 LCRGNH

-119 MGYLNIHGHLHTE
+119 IGYLNIHGHLHTE

-222 ELSKWMKSNVH
+222 ELFKWMKSNIH

-243 DGVAESKSGSC
+243 DGVIESKSGSC

-262 NALKNMGKKPK
+262 NALKTMGKKPK

-300 KVKWFENSW
+300 KIKWFENSW

-325 ADIKRIY
+325 ADIRKMY

-417 SVTHDTVMYHGSPKK
+417 SVNSQLLNLFFISSEGDLHETEMTPR
-432 LSTLIPNQNFNINVP
+432 IPNNYMTENGYEDNKTPRISFSTSIDGCLMGLGKNVSNQ
-447 GVFATPDKAF
+447 VFYVYQPVGKYKVITPTIDQVPDVKITKERWI
-457 ALCYA
+457 CEPVK
-462 GNAWDDFSINQ
+462 
-473 GYINGTLYL
+473 L
-482 VEIEP
+482 VRV
-487 GAFDSAFNRSGYI
+487 G
-500 YEVDGKDFN
+500 
-509 IQINNHEYVSKKK
+509 K
-522 IRPLRVEY
+522 IRAIDENGPHDDGIPY
-530 IQNVLTALTDA
+530 T
-541 GVEMYSYGTWPKN
+541 YGKN
-554 HLFKSRE
+554 GEHEARLYHWGWKWIKQFK
-561 EYLKNRREF
+561 YDLN
-570 FGITE
+570 E
-575 SASMNTFPFIF
+575 STTMNTFPFIF

-601 MLLRNMDDAVRELYL
+601 MLLRNMDDAVQELYL
-616 YQRPV
+616 YQRPA

-645 YFSMDTINLTAV
+645 YFSTDTINLSTV
-657 GKIKVNPDYS
+657 GKIKVNSDYS
-667 WEWIEKYDSDMNEA
+667 WEWIEQYGSDMNEA
-681 KGLGSRVYQLVNLD
+681 ATFSQVNL
-695 KPMTESSL
+695 
-703 YVSKSK
+703 
-709 FNGYTETIYH
+709 
-719 LDEFR
+719 
-724 KAYQRSGKT
+724 KAN
-733 SSGIPDDID
+733 PD
-742 TVSTFFEDILD
+742 
-753 NYNQIAP
+753 
-760 ETLDRD
+760 
-766 KIAACKSADDLIE
+766 
-779 LFYARANTFGND
+779 
-791 LADEYTSSI
+791 
-800 EMLHHLIN
+800 
-808 LKTNPANK
+808 
-816 ARFDEIVPMNLSK
+816 
-829 DEFVA
+829 
-834 FINKRID
+834 
-841 EMDNIEAFVVAALK
+841 
-855 SNLQMYGI
+855 
-863 IRREIQYLEESSTNK
+863 QYK
-878 EHVKALKEYMN
+878 
-889 KHEDEFIHIRTKN
+889 
-902 SVCTYEYDFSAFGRG
+902 YEY
-917 KVYVDNHIYEQSHD
+917 V
-931 LVKPSRLL
+931 
-939 IRATLYDYIVYSHGI
+939 
-954 DSTGQYVINDI
+954 
-965 IIDNRVF
+965 
-972 RNVADIVTY
+972 
-981 LQKGTP
+981 
-987 KRILIMACNNN
+987 
-998 QVVYDSNDLR
+998 
-1008 FANVKY
+1008 
-1014 PSREMIM
+1014 
-1021 EAAVTDTASDST
+1021 
-1033 KLLKVWKSQ
+1033 
-1042 IDSQLRNVNR
+1042 
-1052 VHKRVVK
+1052 
-1059 LISDDD
+1059 
-1065 FVLYPKECS
+1065 
-1074 LIFAKTSSKS
+1074 
-1084 GKLVYQEKFK
+1084 
-1094 VDDQNTFINTMLA
+1094 
-1107 SIDSLIKF
+1107 
-1115 YERTCF
+1115 
-1121 VCKMMINIINDV
+1121 
-1133 YKGILTEAGY
+1133 
-1143 GWEIKPVTGLSW
+1143 
-1155 APYDYRF
+1155 
-1162 GYQYHTQQ
+1162 
-1170 ECFNDLA
+1170 
-1177 LCHEL
+1177 
-1182 FYESSCDHYQ
+1182 
-1192 GRVFSADNPNYWRF
+1192 
-1206 TEKNLKPAIM
+1206 
-1216 DRYNKSQLNE
+1216 LNE

-1330 FGVDDKVDLYVGLAN
+1330 FDIDDKVDLYVGLAN
-1345 KKINEYEKTAKNIP
+1345 KKINEYGKTAKNIP

-1365 KKNPNKNRSVPDY
+1365 KKNPNKNRAVPDY

-1388 ATNLLINDAA
+1388 ASNLLINDAA

-1493 NAADPDIDTSIIEN
+1493 NAADPDIDTSIQESSVKSSILYHGSQNKYSVLKPKSKNDGRNVLFASPRYEFSLAYAGKQWNDLDINQSVVNNKLVLVEIYPGAFENIFQTSGYIYEVPDDTFQKVSSSEYISEVDVVPIKTRRVQNVLNELEKSSVQLYYYPDLPPYMPSRYEYVKARCDQYGIDFKKIQNDLYRKGATDIIAPIQEN
-1507 YKFKLINHVMFMDS
+1507 YKFELVDKN
-1521 INEDSGGDNST
+1521 
-1532 FNKIKAFNTSLT
+1532 
-1544 YDFGYGLR
+1544 LR
-1552 INGIYDPD
+1552 FAD
-1560 RNTTADDWD
+1560 RLDEAAT
-1569 RYYQYQSPYVFNK
+1569 
-1582 SKVGTCWD
+1582 
-1590 YVGYE
+1590 
-1595 SWYFSRN
+1595 
-1602 FQNVQYNTYCIIFR
+1602 
-1616 DGITDPSHT
+1616 
-1625 FLIFQLN
+1625 
-1632 GKYYY
+1632 
-1637 FESSYKKNAGIY
+1637 
-1649 VGQNENE
+1649 
-1656 LIEHV
+1656 
-1661 ISMMIEH
+1661 
-1668 YPSPG
+1668 
-1673 VNPEEVIKSGKCK
+1673 
-1686 VYQYNANDPRFY
+1686 
-1698 KIKGAEQ
+1698 
-1705 YLSFIEKNGEEV
+1705 
-1717 SIQYKPN
+1717 
-1724 KKSDV
+1724 
-1729 VLVESVRIKNQKLYP
+1729 KNQKLYP

-2044 KAMKSKRVKTD
+2044 KAMKSKRVKAD

-2080 IDPAFNFKSYYDTS
+2080 MDPTFNFKSYYDTS

-2106 LTAIGKAIV
+2106 LSAIGKAIV

>member
-32 GRLSDAY
+32 GRLSAAY

-222 ELSKWMKSNVH
+222 ELSNWMKSNVH

-278 AYREGSNQGGMTH
+278 AYKEGSNQGGMTH

-343 LEFKSASISDF
+343 LEFKSVSISDF

-417 SVTHDTVMYHGSPKK
+417 STT
-432 LSTLIPNQNFNINVP
+432 T
-447 GVFATPDKAF
+447 
-457 ALCYA
+457 
-462 GNAWDDFSINQ
+462 
-473 GYINGTLYL
+473 
-482 VEIEP
+482 
-487 GAFDSAFNRSGYI
+487 
-500 YEVDGKDFN
+500 
-509 IQINNHEYVSKKK
+509 
-522 IRPLRVEY
+522 
-530 IQNVLTALTDA
+530 
-541 GVEMYSYGTWPKN
+541 
-554 HLFKSRE
+554 
-561 EYLKNRREF
+561 
-570 FGITE
+570 
-575 SASMNTFPFIF
+575 MNTFPFIF

-616 YQRPV
+616 YRRPV

-645 YFSMDTINLTAV
+645 YFSTDTINLSAV
-657 GKIKVNPDYS
+657 GKIRVNADYS
-667 WEWIEKYDSDMNEA
+667 WEWIEKYDSDMNESDQHKYEMTLNEAA
-681 KGLGSRVYQLVNLD
+681 KSSLKVNTSLYFISKERLDEAEVIHPHIPDNYMTQHGYEDNKTPRVCFSTSIDGCLMGLGKNVSNQVFYVYQPVGKYKVITPTIDQVPDVKITKERWICEPVKLIRVGKIRAIDENGPHDDGIPYVYGKNGEHEARLYHWGWKWIKQFKYDLNESATFNQVKRIVNNIP
-695 KPMTESSL
+695 KEEHHW
-703 YVSKSK
+703 
-709 FNGYTETIYH
+709 FYH
-719 LDEFR
+719 GDEFKDSPYVKYR
-724 KAYQRSGKT
+724 DVMYLKNGRGKT
-733 SSGIPDDID
+733 IGGFIDVYSFDSDPDTGI
-742 TVSTFFEDILD
+742 VV
-753 NYNQIAP
+753 IALEP
-760 ETLDRD
+760 G
-766 KIAACKSADDLIE
+766 
-779 LFYARANTFGND
+779 ARGTG
-791 LADEYTSSI
+791 LATK
-800 EMLHHLIN
+800 L
-808 LKTNPANK
+808 
-816 ARFDEIVPMNLSK
+816 V
-829 DEFVA
+829 
-834 FINKRID
+834 
-841 EMDNIEAFVVAALK
+841 
-855 SNLQMYGI
+855 Q
-863 IRREIQYLEESSTNK
+863 
-878 EHVKALKEYMN
+878 KALKKLPALGIKKVIWRADIDNIASQKLAKKLGFTDISDLKANPDQY
-889 KHEDEFIHIRTKN
+889 K
-902 SVCTYEYDFSAFGRG
+902 YEY
-917 KVYVDNHIYEQSHD
+917 V
-931 LVKPSRLL
+931 
-939 IRATLYDYIVYSHGI
+939 
-954 DSTGQYVINDI
+954 
-965 IIDNRVF
+965 
-972 RNVADIVTY
+972 
-981 LQKGTP
+981 
-987 KRILIMACNNN
+987 
-998 QVVYDSNDLR
+998 
-1008 FANVKY
+1008 
-1014 PSREMIM
+1014 
-1021 EAAVTDTASDST
+1021 
-1033 KLLKVWKSQ
+1033 
-1042 IDSQLRNVNR
+1042 
-1052 VHKRVVK
+1052 
-1059 LISDDD
+1059 
-1065 FVLYPKECS
+1065 
-1074 LIFAKTSSKS
+1074 
-1084 GKLVYQEKFK
+1084 
-1094 VDDQNTFINTMLA
+1094 
-1107 SIDSLIKF
+1107 
-1115 YERTCF
+1115 
-1121 VCKMMINIINDV
+1121 
-1133 YKGILTEAGY
+1133 
-1143 GWEIKPVTGLSW
+1143 
-1155 APYDYRF
+1155 
-1162 GYQYHTQQ
+1162 
-1170 ECFNDLA
+1170 
-1177 LCHEL
+1177 
-1182 FYESSCDHYQ
+1182 
-1192 GRVFSADNPNYWRF
+1192 
-1206 TEKNLKPAIM
+1206 
-1216 DRYNKSQLNE
+1216 LNE

-1238 TTELHEMSPKDKQA
+1238 TTELHELSPKDKQT

-1330 FGVDDKVDLYVGLAN
+1330 FDIDDKVDLYVGLAN
-1345 KKINEYEKTAKNIP
+1345 KKINEYGKTAKNIL

-1365 KKNPNKNRSVPDY
+1365 KKNSNKNRSVPDY

-1398 PNQHTIWLYPDEYCT
+1398 PNRHTIWLYPDEYCT

-1435 YHQFLGSF
+1435 YYQFLGSF
-1443 QVDMGIGARLKAALK
+1443 QVDMGIGVRLKAALK
-1458 EDSSGVDDS
+1458 EDSSGVDES

-1493 NAADPDIDTSIIEN
+1493 NAVEEDYDKSIQEN
-1507 YKFKLINHVMFMDS
+1507 YKFELVDKN
-1521 INEDSGGDNST
+1521 
-1532 FNKIKAFNTSLT
+1532 
-1544 YDFGYGLR
+1544 LR
-1552 INGIYDPD
+1552 FVD
-1560 RNTTADDWD
+1560 RLDEATT
-1569 RYYQYQSPYVFNK
+1569 K
-1582 SKVGTCWD
+1582 S
-1590 YVGYE
+1590 
-1595 SWYFSRN
+1595 
-1602 FQNVQYNTYCIIFR
+1602 
-1616 DGITDPSHT
+1616 
-1625 FLIFQLN
+1625 
-1632 GKYYY
+1632 
-1637 FESSYKKNAGIY
+1637 
-1649 VGQNENE
+1649 
-1656 LIEHV
+1656 
-1661 ISMMIEH
+1661 
-1668 YPSPG
+1668 
-1673 VNPEEVIKSGKCK
+1673 
-1686 VYQYNANDPRFY
+1686 
-1698 KIKGAEQ
+1698 
-1705 YLSFIEKNGEEV
+1705 
-1717 SIQYKPN
+1717 
-1724 KKSDV
+1724 
-1729 VLVESVRIKNQKLYP
+1729 QKLYP

-1818 VVPCTESQVKKMK
+1818 VVPCTENQVKKMK

-1923 KTNQIIRKEMLR
+1923 KTNQILRKEMLR
-1935 RMAVNESAIFD
+1935 RMTVNESAIFD

-2044 KAMKSKRVKTD
+2044 RAMKSKRVKAD

-2080 IDPAFNFKSYYDTS
+2080 MDPAFNFKSYYDTS

-2106 LTAIGKAIV
+2106 LSAIGKAIV
-2115 TQL
+2115 TRL

>member
-56 DPGVTD
+56 DPSVTD

-196 IVDLTDMVGLYPV
+196 IIDLTDMVGLYPV

-222 ELSKWMKSNVH
+222 ELFKWMKSNIH
-233 YANFTKLKSS
+233 YSNFTKLKSS
-243 DGVAESKSGSC
+243 DSVVESKSGSC

-262 NALKNMGKKPK
+262 NALKTMGKKPK

-300 KVKWFENSW
+300 KIKWFENSW

-325 ADIKRIY
+325 ADIKRLY

-369 ETANDPL
+369 ETATDPL

-393 DDAPKKKKVKQ
+393 DDAPKRKKVKQ

-417 SVTHDTVMYHGSPKK
+417 STT
-432 LSTLIPNQNFNINVP
+432 T
-447 GVFATPDKAF
+447 
-457 ALCYA
+457 
-462 GNAWDDFSINQ
+462 
-473 GYINGTLYL
+473 
-482 VEIEP
+482 
-487 GAFDSAFNRSGYI
+487 
-500 YEVDGKDFN
+500 
-509 IQINNHEYVSKKK
+509 
-522 IRPLRVEY
+522 
-530 IQNVLTALTDA
+530 
-541 GVEMYSYGTWPKN
+541 
-554 HLFKSRE
+554 
-561 EYLKNRREF
+561 
-570 FGITE
+570 
-575 SASMNTFPFIF
+575 MNTFPFIF
-586 LSQENMND
+586 LSQENMDD

-601 MLLRNMDDAVRELYL
+601 MLLRNMDDAVTELYL
-616 YQRPV
+616 YQRPA

-645 YFSMDTINLTAV
+645 YFSTDTINLSTV
-657 GKIKVNPDYS
+657 GKIRVNADYS
-667 WEWIEKYDSDMNEA
+667 WEWIEKYDSDINESI
-681 KGLGSRVYQLVNLD
+681 GQ
-695 KPMTESSL
+695 PMTEAFFPGAGISLHYAENNIQKTAIQEIKSLIKSNKFKGLNPKPYFIEKNTIVIELVGGSQDERESHKNELAVIAKELKDVLTAKYNNEVKTVTNGDGDEGCIYIKLKKNVDMTVNETTSNKFSAAKSSL
-703 YVSKSK
+703 KVNTSLYFISKDRLDEAEIIHPRIPDNYMTQHGYEDNKTPRVCFSTSIDGCLTALGMNVSNQKFYVYQPISDAKVITPTEEQVPDVSITKERWICEPVQLHYIGAIKAIDENGPHDDGEPYRYGKNKEFEARLYHWGWKWLNRPAISRNINESASDPVTLYHGSPRMFKIAKVHDSGTSGEHLFATSMRSFALAYAGAEWSDFEINQSRVNGVMYLTEILPGKFREIFSRPGYIHILPADSFKNFHGVEYISDEDVRVKKTYKINNVLKELQKASDVKLYYYPDLPPFIQDRERYLRDMAIKYNHDADKVLSMAKELRVEATESNNPNDGQSSKAVELTFYLGNDKVGEAAVSGYDTGAGFLYDLEVVKRFRGKGYSK
-709 FNGYTETIYH
+709 QILDYVMKNYSVTDLSVADDNKVAINLYEKFGFKLKKTFNSNGENGYEKGRFRWYQ
-719 LDEFR
+719 LDESATFNQVKR
-724 KAYQRSGKT
+724 IVNNIPKEEHHWFYHGDEFKDSPYVKYRDVMYLKNGRGKT
-733 SSGIPDDID
+733 IGGFIDVYSFDSDPDTGI
-742 TVSTFFEDILD
+742 VV
-753 NYNQIAP
+753 IALEP
-760 ETLDRD
+760 G
-766 KIAACKSADDLIE
+766 
-779 LFYARANTFGND
+779 ARGTG
-791 LADEYTSSI
+791 LATK
-800 EMLHHLIN
+800 L
-808 LKTNPANK
+808 
-816 ARFDEIVPMNLSK
+816 V
-829 DEFVA
+829 
-834 FINKRID
+834 
-841 EMDNIEAFVVAALK
+841 
-855 SNLQMYGI
+855 Q
-863 IRREIQYLEESSTNK
+863 
-878 EHVKALKEYMN
+878 KALKKLPSLGIKKVIWRADVDNIASQKLAKKLGFTDISDLKANPDQY
-889 KHEDEFIHIRTKN
+889 K
-902 SVCTYEYDFSAFGRG
+902 YEY
-917 KVYVDNHIYEQSHD
+917 V
-931 LVKPSRLL
+931 
-939 IRATLYDYIVYSHGI
+939 
-954 DSTGQYVINDI
+954 
-965 IIDNRVF
+965 
-972 RNVADIVTY
+972 
-981 LQKGTP
+981 
-987 KRILIMACNNN
+987 
-998 QVVYDSNDLR
+998 
-1008 FANVKY
+1008 
-1014 PSREMIM
+1014 
-1021 EAAVTDTASDST
+1021 
-1033 KLLKVWKSQ
+1033 
-1042 IDSQLRNVNR
+1042 
-1052 VHKRVVK
+1052 
-1059 LISDDD
+1059 
-1065 FVLYPKECS
+1065 
-1074 LIFAKTSSKS
+1074 
-1084 GKLVYQEKFK
+1084 
-1094 VDDQNTFINTMLA
+1094 
-1107 SIDSLIKF
+1107 
-1115 YERTCF
+1115 
-1121 VCKMMINIINDV
+1121 
-1133 YKGILTEAGY
+1133 
-1143 GWEIKPVTGLSW
+1143 
-1155 APYDYRF
+1155 
-1162 GYQYHTQQ
+1162 
-1170 ECFNDLA
+1170 
-1177 LCHEL
+1177 
-1182 FYESSCDHYQ
+1182 
-1192 GRVFSADNPNYWRF
+1192 
-1206 TEKNLKPAIM
+1206 
-1216 DRYNKSQLNE
+1216 LNE

-1238 TTELHEMSPKDKQA
+1238 ATELHEMSPKDKQA

-1307 LPGAQN
+1307 IPGAQN

-1330 FGVDDKVDLYVGLAN
+1330 FEVDDKVDLYVGLAN
-1345 KKINEYEKTAKNIP
+1345 KKINEYGKTAKNIP

-1365 KKNPNKNRSVPDY
+1365 KKNPNKNRAVPDY

-1388 ATNLLINDAA
+1388 ASNLLINDAA

-1413 LMFVCADGVCRVYM
+1413 LMFVCADDVCRVYM

-1493 NAADPDIDTSIIEN
+1493 NAADPDIDTSIRE
-1507 YKFKLINHVMFMDS
+1507 
-1521 INEDSGGDNST
+1521 ST
-1532 FNKIKAFNTSLT
+1532 L
-1544 YDFGYGLR
+1544 
-1552 INGIYDPD
+1552 
-1560 RNTTADDWD
+1560 
-1569 RYYQYQSPYVFNK
+1569 
-1582 SKVGTCWD
+1582 
-1590 YVGYE
+1590 YE
-1595 SWYFSRN
+1595 STN
-1602 FQNVQYNTYCIIFR
+1602 INLTV
-1616 DGITDPSHT
+1616 
-1625 FLIFQLN
+1625 
-1632 GKYYY
+1632 
-1637 FESSYKKNAGIY
+1637 
-1649 VGQNENE
+1649 
-1656 LIEHV
+1656 
-1661 ISMMIEH
+1661 
-1668 YPSPG
+1668 
-1673 VNPEEVIKSGKCK
+1673 
-1686 VYQYNANDPRFY
+1686 
-1698 KIKGAEQ
+1698 
-1705 YLSFIEKNGEEV
+1705 
-1717 SIQYKPN
+1717 
-1724 KKSDV
+1724 KKSDTTNPNDPV
-1729 VLVESVRIKNQKLYP
+1729 SQKAVKLDFYDNDDHVGEASISAIDTKTGFLYDVEVFKPYRNKGYGSAIVKWCLDNYKVNELTVEKTNTIAIKLYQKFGFKKAMNFKENGKNMIDMKINLNESVIQTVYKFELVDKNLRFVDRLDEAANKSQKLYP

-1818 VVPCTESQVKKMK
+1818 VVPCTENQIKKMK

-1885 YVAEPSL
+1885 YVTEPSL

-1935 RMAVNESAIFD
+1935 RMTVNESAIFD

-2044 KAMKSKRVKTD
+2044 KAMKSKRVKAD

-2080 IDPAFNFKSYYDTS
+2080 MDPTFNFKSYYDTS

-2106 LTAIGKAIV
+2106 LSAIGKAIV
-2115 TQL
+2115 TRL

>member
-56 DPGVTD
+56 DPSVTD

-222 ELSKWMKSNVH
+222 DLSKWMKSNVH

-278 AYREGSNQGGMTH
+278 AYKEGSNQGGMTH
-291 SLVYYSEGN
+291 SLVYYNEGS

-343 LEFKSASISDF
+343 LEFKSANISDF

-393 DDAPKKKKVKQ
+393 DDAPKQKKVKQ

-417 SVTHDTVMYHGSPKK
+417 SANSQLLNLFFISSEGDLHETEMTPR
-432 LSTLIPNQNFNINVP
+432 IPNNYMTENGYEDNKTPRISFSTSIDGCLMGLGKNVSNQMFYVYQP
-447 GVFATPDKAF
+447 AGKYKVITPTIDQVPDVKITKERWI
-457 ALCYA
+457 CEPVK
-462 GNAWDDFSINQ
+462 
-473 GYINGTLYL
+473 L
-482 VEIEP
+482 VRV
-487 GAFDSAFNRSGYI
+487 G
-500 YEVDGKDFN
+500 
-509 IQINNHEYVSKKK
+509 K
-522 IRPLRVEY
+522 IRAIDENGPHDDGIPY
-530 IQNVLTALTDA
+530 T
-541 GVEMYSYGTWPKN
+541 YGKN
-554 HLFKSRE
+554 GEHEARLYHWGWKWIKQFK
-561 EYLKNRREF
+561 YDLN
-570 FGITE
+570 E
-575 SASMNTFPFIF
+575 SATMNTFPFIF

-601 MLLRNMDDAVRELYL
+601 MLLRNMDDAVQELYL
-616 YQRPV
+616 YQRPA

-645 YFSMDTINLTAV
+645 YFSTDTINLSAV
-657 GKIKVNPDYS
+657 GKIKVNSDYS

-681 KGLGSRVYQLVNLD
+681 ATFSQVKRIVNNIP
-695 KPMTESSL
+695 KEEHHW
-703 YVSKSK
+703 
-709 FNGYTETIYH
+709 FYH
-719 LDEFR
+719 GDEFKDSPYVKYR
-724 KAYQRSGKT
+724 DVMYLKNGRGKT
-733 SSGIPDDID
+733 IGGFVDVYSFDSDPDTGI
-742 TVSTFFEDILD
+742 VV
-753 NYNQIAP
+753 IALEP
-760 ETLDRD
+760 G
-766 KIAACKSADDLIE
+766 
-779 LFYARANTFGND
+779 ARGTG
-791 LADEYTSSI
+791 LATK
-800 EMLHHLIN
+800 L
-808 LKTNPANK
+808 
-816 ARFDEIVPMNLSK
+816 V
-829 DEFVA
+829 
-834 FINKRID
+834 
-841 EMDNIEAFVVAALK
+841 
-855 SNLQMYGI
+855 Q
-863 IRREIQYLEESSTNK
+863 
-878 EHVKALKEYMN
+878 KALKKLPSLGIKKVIWRADTDNIASQKLAKKLGFTDISDLKANPDQY
-889 KHEDEFIHIRTKN
+889 K
-902 SVCTYEYDFSAFGRG
+902 YEY
-917 KVYVDNHIYEQSHD
+917 V
-931 LVKPSRLL
+931 
-939 IRATLYDYIVYSHGI
+939 
-954 DSTGQYVINDI
+954 
-965 IIDNRVF
+965 
-972 RNVADIVTY
+972 
-981 LQKGTP
+981 
-987 KRILIMACNNN
+987 
-998 QVVYDSNDLR
+998 
-1008 FANVKY
+1008 
-1014 PSREMIM
+1014 
-1021 EAAVTDTASDST
+1021 
-1033 KLLKVWKSQ
+1033 
-1042 IDSQLRNVNR
+1042 
-1052 VHKRVVK
+1052 
-1059 LISDDD
+1059 
-1065 FVLYPKECS
+1065 
-1074 LIFAKTSSKS
+1074 
-1084 GKLVYQEKFK
+1084 
-1094 VDDQNTFINTMLA
+1094 
-1107 SIDSLIKF
+1107 
-1115 YERTCF
+1115 
-1121 VCKMMINIINDV
+1121 
-1133 YKGILTEAGY
+1133 
-1143 GWEIKPVTGLSW
+1143 
-1155 APYDYRF
+1155 
-1162 GYQYHTQQ
+1162 
-1170 ECFNDLA
+1170 
-1177 LCHEL
+1177 
-1182 FYESSCDHYQ
+1182 
-1192 GRVFSADNPNYWRF
+1192 
-1206 TEKNLKPAIM
+1206 
-1216 DRYNKSQLNE
+1216 LNE
-1226 MYLNSLSAAVED
+1226 MYLNSLSAVVED

-1330 FGVDDKVDLYVGLAN
+1330 FDIDDKVDLYVGLAN
-1345 KKINEYEKTAKNIP
+1345 KKINEYGKTAKNIP

-1365 KKNPNKNRSVPDY
+1365 KKNPNKNRAVPDY

-1388 ATNLLINDAA
+1388 ASNLLINDAA

-1413 LMFVCADGVCRVYM
+1413 LMFVCADDVCRVYM

-1493 NAADPDIDTSIIEN
+1493 NAADPDIDTSIRE
-1507 YKFKLINHVMFMDS
+1507 
-1521 INEDSGGDNST
+1521 ST
-1532 FNKIKAFNTSLT
+1532 L
-1544 YDFGYGLR
+1544 
-1552 INGIYDPD
+1552 
-1560 RNTTADDWD
+1560 
-1569 RYYQYQSPYVFNK
+1569 
-1582 SKVGTCWD
+1582 
-1590 YVGYE
+1590 YE
-1595 SWYFSRN
+1595 STN
-1602 FQNVQYNTYCIIFR
+1602 INLTV
-1616 DGITDPSHT
+1616 
-1625 FLIFQLN
+1625 
-1632 GKYYY
+1632 
-1637 FESSYKKNAGIY
+1637 
-1649 VGQNENE
+1649 
-1656 LIEHV
+1656 
-1661 ISMMIEH
+1661 
-1668 YPSPG
+1668 
-1673 VNPEEVIKSGKCK
+1673 
-1686 VYQYNANDPRFY
+1686 
-1698 KIKGAEQ
+1698 
-1705 YLSFIEKNGEEV
+1705 
-1717 SIQYKPN
+1717 
-1724 KKSDV
+1724 KKSDTTNPNDPV
-1729 VLVESVRIKNQKLYP
+1729 SQKAVKLDFYDNDDHVGEASISAIDTKTGFLYDVEVFKPYRNKGYGSAIVKWCLDNYKVNELTVEKTNTIAIKLYQKFGFKKAMNFKENGKNMIDMKINLNESVIQTVYKFELVDKNLRFVDRLDEAANKSQKLYP

-1800 ESIGKGFYEQK
+1800 ESIGKGFYDQK

-1818 VVPCTESQVKKMK
+1818 VVPCTENQIKKMK

-1885 YVAEPSL
+1885 YVTEPSL

-1923 KTNQIIRKEMLR
+1923 KTNQILRKEMLR
-1935 RMAVNESAIFD
+1935 RMTVNESAIFD
-1946 LDAFNPFIES
+1946 LDALNPFIES

-1966 EAAVDDFVRY
+1966 EVAVDDFVRY

-2044 KAMKSKRVKTD
+2044 KAMKSKRVKAD

-2106 LTAIGKAIV
+2106 LSAIGKAIV

>member
-222 ELSKWMKSNVH
+222 DLSKWMKSNVH

-278 AYREGSNQGGMTH
+278 AYKEGSNQGGMTH
-291 SLVYYSEGN
+291 SLVYYSEGS

-369 ETANDPL
+369 ETATDPL

-417 SVTHDTVMYHGSPKK
+417 STT
-432 LSTLIPNQNFNINVP
+432 T
-447 GVFATPDKAF
+447 
-457 ALCYA
+457 
-462 GNAWDDFSINQ
+462 
-473 GYINGTLYL
+473 
-482 VEIEP
+482 
-487 GAFDSAFNRSGYI
+487 
-500 YEVDGKDFN
+500 
-509 IQINNHEYVSKKK
+509 
-522 IRPLRVEY
+522 
-530 IQNVLTALTDA
+530 
-541 GVEMYSYGTWPKN
+541 
-554 HLFKSRE
+554 
-561 EYLKNRREF
+561 
-570 FGITE
+570 
-575 SASMNTFPFIF
+575 MNTFPFIF

-645 YFSMDTINLTAV
+645 YFSTDTINLSAV
-657 GKIKVNPDYS
+657 GKIRVNADYS
-667 WEWIEKYDSDMNEA
+667 WEWIEKYDTVNESA
-681 KGLGSRVYQLVNLD
+681 TFNQVKRIVNNIP
-695 KPMTESSL
+695 KEEHHW
-703 YVSKSK
+703 
-709 FNGYTETIYH
+709 FYH
-719 LDEFR
+719 GDEFKDSPYVKYR
-724 KAYQRSGKT
+724 DVMYLKNGRGKT
-733 SSGIPDDID
+733 IGGFIDVYSFDSDPDTGI
-742 TVSTFFEDILD
+742 VV
-753 NYNQIAP
+753 IALEP
-760 ETLDRD
+760 G
-766 KIAACKSADDLIE
+766 
-779 LFYARANTFGND
+779 ARGTG
-791 LADEYTSSI
+791 LATK
-800 EMLHHLIN
+800 L
-808 LKTNPANK
+808 
-816 ARFDEIVPMNLSK
+816 V
-829 DEFVA
+829 
-834 FINKRID
+834 
-841 EMDNIEAFVVAALK
+841 
-855 SNLQMYGI
+855 Q
-863 IRREIQYLEESSTNK
+863 
-878 EHVKALKEYMN
+878 KALKKLPALGIKKVIWRADIDNIASQKLAKKLGFTDISDLKANPDQY
-889 KHEDEFIHIRTKN
+889 K
-902 SVCTYEYDFSAFGRG
+902 YEY
-917 KVYVDNHIYEQSHD
+917 V
-931 LVKPSRLL
+931 
-939 IRATLYDYIVYSHGI
+939 
-954 DSTGQYVINDI
+954 
-965 IIDNRVF
+965 
-972 RNVADIVTY
+972 
-981 LQKGTP
+981 
-987 KRILIMACNNN
+987 
-998 QVVYDSNDLR
+998 
-1008 FANVKY
+1008 
-1014 PSREMIM
+1014 
-1021 EAAVTDTASDST
+1021 
-1033 KLLKVWKSQ
+1033 
-1042 IDSQLRNVNR
+1042 
-1052 VHKRVVK
+1052 
-1059 LISDDD
+1059 
-1065 FVLYPKECS
+1065 
-1074 LIFAKTSSKS
+1074 
-1084 GKLVYQEKFK
+1084 
-1094 VDDQNTFINTMLA
+1094 
-1107 SIDSLIKF
+1107 
-1115 YERTCF
+1115 
-1121 VCKMMINIINDV
+1121 
-1133 YKGILTEAGY
+1133 
-1143 GWEIKPVTGLSW
+1143 
-1155 APYDYRF
+1155 
-1162 GYQYHTQQ
+1162 
-1170 ECFNDLA
+1170 
-1177 LCHEL
+1177 
-1182 FYESSCDHYQ
+1182 
-1192 GRVFSADNPNYWRF
+1192 
-1206 TEKNLKPAIM
+1206 
-1216 DRYNKSQLNE
+1216 LNE

-1238 TTELHEMSPKDKQA
+1238 TTELHELSPKDKQT

-1330 FGVDDKVDLYVGLAN
+1330 FDIDDKVDLYVGLAN
-1345 KKINEYEKTAKNIP
+1345 KKINEYGKTAKNIP

-1365 KKNPNKNRSVPDY
+1365 KKNSNKNRSVPDY

-1435 YHQFLGSF
+1435 YYQFLGSF

-1458 EDSSGVDDS
+1458 EDSSGVDES

-1493 NAADPDIDTSIIEN
+1493 NAVEEDYDKSIQEN
-1507 YKFKLINHVMFMDS
+1507 YKFELVDKN
-1521 INEDSGGDNST
+1521 
-1532 FNKIKAFNTSLT
+1532 
-1544 YDFGYGLR
+1544 LR
-1552 INGIYDPD
+1552 FVD
-1560 RNTTADDWD
+1560 RLDEATT
-1569 RYYQYQSPYVFNK
+1569 K
-1582 SKVGTCWD
+1582 S
-1590 YVGYE
+1590 
-1595 SWYFSRN
+1595 
-1602 FQNVQYNTYCIIFR
+1602 
-1616 DGITDPSHT
+1616 
-1625 FLIFQLN
+1625 
-1632 GKYYY
+1632 
-1637 FESSYKKNAGIY
+1637 
-1649 VGQNENE
+1649 
-1656 LIEHV
+1656 
-1661 ISMMIEH
+1661 
-1668 YPSPG
+1668 
-1673 VNPEEVIKSGKCK
+1673 
-1686 VYQYNANDPRFY
+1686 
-1698 KIKGAEQ
+1698 
-1705 YLSFIEKNGEEV
+1705 
-1717 SIQYKPN
+1717 
-1724 KKSDV
+1724 
-1729 VLVESVRIKNQKLYP
+1729 QKLYP

-1800 ESIGKGFYEQK
+1800 ESIGKGFYDQK

-1818 VVPCTESQVKKMK
+1818 VVPCTENQVKKMK

-1923 KTNQIIRKEMLR
+1923 KTNQILRKEMLR
-1935 RMAVNESAIFD
+1935 RMTVNESAIFD
-1946 LDAFNPFIES
+1946 LDAFNPYIES

-1966 EAAVDDFVRY
+1966 EAVVDDFVRY

-2044 KAMKSKRVKTD
+2044 KAMKSTRVKAD

-2080 IDPAFNFKSYYDTS
+2080 MDPTFNFKSYYDTS

-2106 LTAIGKAIV
+2106 LSAIGKAIV
-2115 TQL
+2115 TRL

>member
-22 RHQFRSISNL
+22 RHQFKSISNL

-84 DTQDDTFYKE
+84 DTQDDTFYRE

-209 DEAVELPTFKTPE
+209 DEAAIDRK
-222 ELSKWMKSNVH
+222 
-233 YANFTKLKSS
+233 
-243 DGVAESKSGSC
+243 D
-254 HDQVVFEY
+254 
-262 NALKNMGKKPK
+262 
-273 ILFFI
+273 
-278 AYREGSNQGGMTH
+278 
-291 SLVYYSEGN
+291 
-300 KVKWFENSW
+300 
-309 SGMEGIHTYDS
+309 
-320 LSDLK
+320 
-325 ADIKRIY
+325 
-332 SNMPDAKNFPE
+332 
-343 LEFKSASISDF
+343 
-354 DTGMNLGE
+354 DTA
-362 FVSGIMD
+362 
-369 ETANDPL
+369 TDPL

-417 SVTHDTVMYHGSPKK
+417 ST
-432 LSTLIPNQNFNINVP
+432 
-447 GVFATPDKAF
+447 
-457 ALCYA
+457 
-462 GNAWDDFSINQ
+462 
-473 GYINGTLYL
+473 
-482 VEIEP
+482 
-487 GAFDSAFNRSGYI
+487 
-500 YEVDGKDFN
+500 
-509 IQINNHEYVSKKK
+509 
-522 IRPLRVEY
+522 
-530 IQNVLTALTDA
+530 TA
-541 GVEMYSYGTWPKN
+541 
-554 HLFKSRE
+554 
-561 EYLKNRREF
+561 
-570 FGITE
+570 
-575 SASMNTFPFIF
+575 MNTFPFIF

-634 RIIMSP
+634 RLIMSP

-645 YFSMDTINLTAV
+645 YFSTDTINLSAV
-657 GKIKVNPDYS
+657 GKIRVNADYS
-667 WEWIEKYDSDMNEA
+667 WEWIEKYDSDMNESE
-681 KGLGSRVYQLVNLD
+681 GLGSRVYQLTEAFFPGADIPLHYAENNIQKTAIQEIKSLIKSNKFKGLNP
-695 KPMTESSL
+695 KPYSIEKNTIIIELVGGSQDERESHKSELAVIAKELKDVLTVKYSNEVKTVTNGDGDEGCIYIKLKKNVDMTINETTSNKFSAAKSSL
-703 YVSKSK
+703 KVNTSLYFISKDR
-709 FNGYTETIYH
+709 
-719 LDEFR
+719 LDEAEIIHPRIPDNYMTQHGYEDNKTPRISFSTSIDGCLMGLG
-724 KAYQRSGKT
+724 KNVSNQVFYVYQPVGKYKVITPTIDQVPDVKITKERWICEPVKLIRVGKIRAIDENGPHDDGIPYVYGKNGEHEARLYHWGWKWIKQFKYDLNESATFNQVKRIVSNIPKEEHHWFYHGDEFKDSPYVKYRDVMYLKNGRGKT
-733 SSGIPDDID
+733 IGGFIDVYSFDSDPDTGI
-742 TVSTFFEDILD
+742 VV
-753 NYNQIAP
+753 IALEP
-760 ETLDRD
+760 G
-766 KIAACKSADDLIE
+766 
-779 LFYARANTFGND
+779 ARGTG
-791 LADEYTSSI
+791 LATK
-800 EMLHHLIN
+800 L
-808 LKTNPANK
+808 
-816 ARFDEIVPMNLSK
+816 V
-829 DEFVA
+829 
-834 FINKRID
+834 
-841 EMDNIEAFVVAALK
+841 
-855 SNLQMYGI
+855 Q
-863 IRREIQYLEESSTNK
+863 
-878 EHVKALKEYMN
+878 KALK
-889 KHEDEFIHIRTKN
+889 KLPSLGITKVIWRADIDN
-902 SVCTYEYDFSAFGRG
+902 IASQKLAKKLGFTDISDLKANPDQYKYEY
-917 KVYVDNHIYEQSHD
+917 V
-931 LVKPSRLL
+931 
-939 IRATLYDYIVYSHGI
+939 
-954 DSTGQYVINDI
+954 
-965 IIDNRVF
+965 
-972 RNVADIVTY
+972 
-981 LQKGTP
+981 
-987 KRILIMACNNN
+987 
-998 QVVYDSNDLR
+998 
-1008 FANVKY
+1008 
-1014 PSREMIM
+1014 
-1021 EAAVTDTASDST
+1021 
-1033 KLLKVWKSQ
+1033 
-1042 IDSQLRNVNR
+1042 
-1052 VHKRVVK
+1052 
-1059 LISDDD
+1059 
-1065 FVLYPKECS
+1065 
-1074 LIFAKTSSKS
+1074 
-1084 GKLVYQEKFK
+1084 
-1094 VDDQNTFINTMLA
+1094 
-1107 SIDSLIKF
+1107 
-1115 YERTCF
+1115 
-1121 VCKMMINIINDV
+1121 
-1133 YKGILTEAGY
+1133 
-1143 GWEIKPVTGLSW
+1143 
-1155 APYDYRF
+1155 
-1162 GYQYHTQQ
+1162 
-1170 ECFNDLA
+1170 
-1177 LCHEL
+1177 
-1182 FYESSCDHYQ
+1182 
-1192 GRVFSADNPNYWRF
+1192 
-1206 TEKNLKPAIM
+1206 
-1216 DRYNKSQLNE
+1216 LNE

-1330 FGVDDKVDLYVGLAN
+1330 FDIDDKVDLYVGLAN
-1345 KKINEYEKTAKNIP
+1345 KKINEYGKTAKNIP

-1365 KKNPNKNRSVPDY
+1365 KKNPNKNRAVPDY

-1388 ATNLLINDAA
+1388 ASNLLINDAA

-1435 YHQFLGSF
+1435 YYQFLGSF
-1443 QVDMGIGARLKAALK
+1443 QVDMGIGAKLKAALK

-1467 ESDHYEADATD
+1467 ESDHYEADAID

-1493 NAADPDIDTSIIEN
+1493 NAAEEDYDKSIQEN
-1507 YKFKLINHVMFMDS
+1507 YKFEPVDKNLKFVDRLDEAASNSSKSHVYTEPLYRITYNDIGIYEAYKKACSFDEWRSFINSDAATWLDVPKIYNKDINH
-1521 INEDSGGDNST
+1521 
-1532 FNKIKAFNTSLT
+1532 TSYFT
-1544 YDFGYGLR
+1544 KR
-1552 INGIYDPD
+1552 
-1560 RNTTADDWD
+1560 
-1569 RYYQYQSPYVFNK
+1569 
-1582 SKVGTCWD
+1582 
-1590 YVGYE
+1590 GYE
-1595 SWYFSRN
+1595 L
-1602 FQNVQYNTYCIIFR
+1602 FQKNTYPVII
-1616 DGITDPSHT
+1616 
-1625 FLIFQLN
+1625 QKLN
-1632 GKYYY
+1632 KRNIKVDQVVLDVKPVYEDLYQVVVPNSVN
-1637 FESSYKKNAGIY
+1637 ESSIQDSY
-1649 VGQNENE
+1649 QFE
-1656 LIEHV
+1656 LLD
-1661 ISMMIEH
+1661 
-1668 YPSPG
+1668 
-1673 VNPEEVIKSGKCK
+1673 KSVHFYDKIDEAAS
-1686 VYQYNANDPRFY
+1686 YQA
-1698 KIKGAEQ
+1698 KG
-1705 YLSFIEKNGEEV
+1705 
-1717 SIQYKPN
+1717 
-1724 KKSDV
+1724 
-1729 VLVESVRIKNQKLYP
+1729 KLYP

-1818 VVPCTESQVKKMK
+1818 VVPCTENQVKKMK

>member
-222 ELSKWMKSNVH
+222 DLSKWMKSNVH

-278 AYREGSNQGGMTH
+278 AYKEGSNQGGMTH
-291 SLVYYSEGN
+291 SLVYYNEGS

-369 ETANDPL
+369 EAANDPL

-404 SPLDTDNQGVVAE
+404 SPLDTDDQGVVAE
-417 SVTHDTVMYHGSPKK
+417 ST
-432 LSTLIPNQNFNINVP
+432 
-447 GVFATPDKAF
+447 
-457 ALCYA
+457 
-462 GNAWDDFSINQ
+462 
-473 GYINGTLYL
+473 
-482 VEIEP
+482 
-487 GAFDSAFNRSGYI
+487 
-500 YEVDGKDFN
+500 
-509 IQINNHEYVSKKK
+509 
-522 IRPLRVEY
+522 
-530 IQNVLTALTDA
+530 TA
-541 GVEMYSYGTWPKN
+541 
-554 HLFKSRE
+554 
-561 EYLKNRREF
+561 
-570 FGITE
+570 
-575 SASMNTFPFIF
+575 MNTFPFIF
-586 LSQENMND
+586 LSQENMDD

-616 YQRPV
+616 YQRPA

-645 YFSMDTINLTAV
+645 YFSTDTINLSAI
-657 GKIKVNPDYS
+657 GKIRVNADYS
-667 WEWIEKYDSDMNEA
+667 WEWIEKYDSGMNEA
-681 KGLGSRVYQLVNLD
+681 IGQLMTEAFFPGAGISLHYAVNNIQKTSIQEIKSLIKSNKLKGLNPKPYSIEKNTIIIELVGGSQDERESHKTELAVIAKELKDVLTVKYSNEVKTVTNGDGDEGCIYIKLKKNVDMTINETTNNKFSAAKSSLKVNTSLYFISKDRLDETEIIRPRIPDNYMTQHGYEDNKTPRVCFSTSIDGCLTALGMNVSNQKFYVYQPISDAKVITPTEEQVPDVKITKERWICEPVQLHYIGAIKAIDENGPHDDGEPYRYGKNKEFEARLYHWGWKWLNRPATSRNINESASDPVTLYHGSPKMFKIAKAHDSGISGEHLFATSMRSFALAYAGAEWNDFEINQSRVNGVMYLTEILPGKFREIFNRPGYIHILPADSFKNFHGAEYISDEDVRVKKTYKINNVLKELQKAPDVKLYYYPDLPPFIQDRERYLRDLAIKYNHDAD
-695 KPMTESSL
+695 KVLSMAKELRVEAMESNNPNDGQS
-703 YVSKSK
+703 SKAV
-709 FNGYTETIYH
+709 E
-719 LDEFR
+719 L
-724 KAYQRSGKT
+724 
-733 SSGIPDDID
+733 
-742 TVSTFFEDILD
+742 TFYL
-753 NYNQIAP
+753 
-760 ETLDRD
+760 
-766 KIAACKSADDLIE
+766 
-779 LFYARANTFGND
+779 GND
-791 LADEYTSSI
+791 
-800 EMLHHLIN
+800 
-808 LKTNPANK
+808 
-816 ARFDEIVPMNLSK
+816 
-829 DEFVA
+829 
-834 FINKRID
+834 
-841 EMDNIEAFVVAALK
+841 
-855 SNLQMYGI
+855 
-863 IRREIQYLEESSTNK
+863 
-878 EHVKALKEYMN
+878 
-889 KHEDEFIHIRTKN
+889 
-902 SVCTYEYDFSAFGRG
+902 
-917 KVYVDNHIYEQSHD
+917 KV
-931 LVKPSRLL
+931 
-939 IRATLYDYIVYSHGI
+939 G
-954 DSTGQYVINDI
+954 
-965 IIDNRVF
+965 
-972 RNVADIVTY
+972 
-981 LQKGTP
+981 
-987 KRILIMACNNN
+987 
-998 QVVYDSNDLR
+998 
-1008 FANVKY
+1008 
-1014 PSREMIM
+1014 
-1021 EAAVTDTASDST
+1021 EAAVSGYDTGAGFLYD
-1033 KLLKVWKSQ
+1033 LE
-1042 IDSQLRNVNR
+1042 
-1052 VHKRVVK
+1052 VVK
-1059 LISDDD
+1059 RFRGKGYSKQILDYVMKNYSVTDLSVADDNKVAIS
-1065 FVLYPKECS
+1065 LY
-1074 LIFAKTSSKS
+1074 
-1084 GKLVYQEKFK
+1084 EKFGFK
-1094 VDDQNTFINTMLA
+1094 LKKAFNSNGENG
-1107 SIDSLIKF
+1107 
-1115 YERTCF
+1115 YE
-1121 VCKMMINIINDV
+1121 
-1133 YKGILTEAGY
+1133 KG
-1143 GWEIKPVTGLSW
+1143 
-1155 APYDYRF
+1155 RF
-1162 GYQYHTQQ
+1162 RWYQL
-1170 ECFNDLA
+1170 D
-1177 LCHEL
+1177 
-1182 FYESSCDHYQ
+1182 ES
-1192 GRVFSADNPNYWRF
+1192 A
-1206 TEKNLKPAIM
+1206 
-1216 DRYNKSQLNE
+1216 
-1226 MYLNSLSAAVED
+1226 SAAVED

-1321 MPKVVSSPP
+1321 MPKVVFSPP
-1330 FGVDDKVDLYVGLAN
+1330 FDVDDKVDLYVGLAN

-1365 KKNPNKNRSVPDY
+1365 KKNPNKNRAVPDY

-1413 LMFVCADGVCRVYM
+1413 LMFVCADDVCRVYM

-1435 YHQFLGSF
+1435 YYQFLGSF

-1493 NAADPDIDTSIIEN
+1493 NAAEEDYDKSIQEN
-1507 YKFKLINHVMFMDS
+1507 YKFELVDKNLKFV
-1521 INEDSGGDNST
+1521 
-1532 FNKIKAFNTSLT
+1532 
-1544 YDFGYGLR
+1544 
-1552 INGIYDPD
+1552 D
-1560 RNTTADDWD
+1560 RLDEATT
-1569 RYYQYQSPYVFNK
+1569 K
-1582 SKVGTCWD
+1582 S
-1590 YVGYE
+1590 
-1595 SWYFSRN
+1595 
-1602 FQNVQYNTYCIIFR
+1602 
-1616 DGITDPSHT
+1616 
-1625 FLIFQLN
+1625 
-1632 GKYYY
+1632 
-1637 FESSYKKNAGIY
+1637 
-1649 VGQNENE
+1649 
-1656 LIEHV
+1656 
-1661 ISMMIEH
+1661 
-1668 YPSPG
+1668 
-1673 VNPEEVIKSGKCK
+1673 
-1686 VYQYNANDPRFY
+1686 
-1698 KIKGAEQ
+1698 
-1705 YLSFIEKNGEEV
+1705 
-1717 SIQYKPN
+1717 
-1724 KKSDV
+1724 
-1729 VLVESVRIKNQKLYP
+1729 QKLYP

-1818 VVPCTESQVKKMK
+1818 VVPCTENQIKKMK

-1923 KTNQIIRKEMLR
+1923 KTNQILRKEMLR
-1935 RMAVNESAIFD
+1935 RMTVNESAIFD

-2044 KAMKSKRVKTD
+2044 KAMKSKRVKAD

-2080 IDPAFNFKSYYDTS
+2080 MDPAFNFKSYYDTS

-2106 LTAIGKAIV
+2106 LSAIGKAIV
-2115 TQL
+2115 TRL

>member
-62 IKKLKAIVSS
+62 IKKLKTIVSS

-262 NALKNMGKKPK
+262 NVLKTMGKKPK

-278 AYREGSNQGGMTH
+278 AYKEGSNQGGMTH

-325 ADIKRIY
+325 ADIKKLY
-332 SNMPDAKNFPE
+332 SNMPDAKNFPK

-354 DTGMNLGE
+354 DAGMNLSE

-369 ETANDPL
+369 EAAISWKNDKGEDVPKVCPKCGSKVGVFLRGEPVYLCTNKKCEKYFGTVPFPENEAATDPL

-404 SPLDTDNQGVVAE
+404 SPLDMDNQGVVAE
-417 SVTHDTVMYHGSPKK
+417 STTV
-432 LSTLIPNQNFNINVP
+432 
-447 GVFATPDKAF
+447 
-457 ALCYA
+457 
-462 GNAWDDFSINQ
+462 
-473 GYINGTLYL
+473 
-482 VEIEP
+482 
-487 GAFDSAFNRSGYI
+487 
-500 YEVDGKDFN
+500 
-509 IQINNHEYVSKKK
+509 
-522 IRPLRVEY
+522 
-530 IQNVLTALTDA
+530 
-541 GVEMYSYGTWPKN
+541 
-554 HLFKSRE
+554 
-561 EYLKNRREF
+561 
-570 FGITE
+570 
-575 SASMNTFPFIF
+575 MNTFPFIY
-586 LSQENMND
+586 LSQENMDD
-594 ELYPEGK
+594 ELYPIGK
-601 MLLRNMDDAVRELYL
+601 MLLRNMDDAVSELRV
-616 YQRPV
+616 YQRSA

-629 EPGYY
+629 ESGYY

-640 EFSAG
+640 EFGGG
-645 YFSMDTINLTAV
+645 YFSTDNINLKMI
-657 GKIKVNPDYS
+657 GKIKVHDDYS
-667 WEWIEKYDSDMNEA
+667 WEWIEQYDTVNESATFNQVKKIVDNIPKEEHHWFYHGKEFKDSPYVKYRDVMYLRNGRGKTIGGFIDVYAFDSDPDTGIVVIALEPGA
-681 KGLGSRVYQLVNLD
+681 RGTGLATKLV
-695 KPMTESSL
+695 
-703 YVSKSK
+703 
-709 FNGYTETIYH
+709 
-719 LDEFR
+719 
-724 KAYQRSGKT
+724 Q
-733 SSGIPDDID
+733 
-742 TVSTFFEDILD
+742 
-753 NYNQIAP
+753 
-760 ETLDRD
+760 
-766 KIAACKSADDLIE
+766 
-779 LFYARANTFGND
+779 
-791 LADEYTSSI
+791 
-800 EMLHHLIN
+800 
-808 LKTNPANK
+808 
-816 ARFDEIVPMNLSK
+816 
-829 DEFVA
+829 
-834 FINKRID
+834 
-841 EMDNIEAFVVAALK
+841 
-855 SNLQMYGI
+855 
-863 IRREIQYLEESSTNK
+863 
-878 EHVKALKEYMN
+878 KALK
-889 KHEDEFIHIRTKN
+889 KLPSLGIK
-902 SVCTYEYDFSAFGRG
+902 
-917 KVYVDNHIYEQSHD
+917 KVIWRADVDNIAS
-931 LVKPSRLL
+931 
-939 IRATLYDYIVYSHGI
+939 
-954 DSTGQYVINDI
+954 
-965 IIDNRVF
+965 
-972 RNVADIVTY
+972 
-981 LQKGTP
+981 QKLAEKLG
-987 KRILIMACNNN
+987 
-998 QVVYDSNDLR
+998 
-1008 FANVKY
+1008 F
-1014 PSREMIM
+1014 
-1021 EAAVTDTASDST
+1021 TD
-1033 KLLKVWKSQ
+1033 
-1042 IDSQLRNVNR
+1042 
-1052 VHKRVVK
+1052 
-1059 LISDDD
+1059 ISD
-1065 FVLYPKECS
+1065 LKANP
-1074 LIFAKTSSKS
+1074 
-1084 GKLVYQEKFK
+1084 
-1094 VDDQNTFINTMLA
+1094 DQ
-1107 SIDSLIKF
+1107 
-1115 YERTCF
+1115 
-1121 VCKMMINIINDV
+1121 
-1133 YKGILTEAGY
+1133 YKYKYI
-1143 GWEIKPVTGLSW
+1143 
-1155 APYDYRF
+1155 
-1162 GYQYHTQQ
+1162 
-1170 ECFNDLA
+1170 
-1177 LCHEL
+1177 
-1182 FYESSCDHYQ
+1182 
-1192 GRVFSADNPNYWRF
+1192 
-1206 TEKNLKPAIM
+1206 
-1216 DRYNKSQLNE
+1216 LNE

-1307 LPGAQN
+1307 LPDAQN

-1330 FGVDDKVDLYVGLAN
+1330 FDIDDKVDLYVGLAN
-1345 KKINEYEKTAKNIP
+1345 KKINEYEKAAKNIP

-1365 KKNPNKNRSVPDY
+1365 KKNSNKNRSVPDY

-1388 ATNLLINDAA
+1388 ASNLLINDAA

-1435 YHQFLGSF
+1435 YYQFLGTF

-1493 NAADPDIDTSIIEN
+1493 NTAEEDYDKSIQEN
-1507 YKFKLINHVMFMDS
+1507 YKFELVDKN
-1521 INEDSGGDNST
+1521 
-1532 FNKIKAFNTSLT
+1532 
-1544 YDFGYGLR
+1544 LR
-1552 INGIYDPD
+1552 FVD
-1560 RNTTADDWD
+1560 RLDEATT
-1569 RYYQYQSPYVFNK
+1569 K
-1582 SKVGTCWD
+1582 S
-1590 YVGYE
+1590 
-1595 SWYFSRN
+1595 
-1602 FQNVQYNTYCIIFR
+1602 
-1616 DGITDPSHT
+1616 
-1625 FLIFQLN
+1625 
-1632 GKYYY
+1632 
-1637 FESSYKKNAGIY
+1637 
-1649 VGQNENE
+1649 
-1656 LIEHV
+1656 
-1661 ISMMIEH
+1661 
-1668 YPSPG
+1668 
-1673 VNPEEVIKSGKCK
+1673 
-1686 VYQYNANDPRFY
+1686 
-1698 KIKGAEQ
+1698 
-1705 YLSFIEKNGEEV
+1705 
-1717 SIQYKPN
+1717 
-1724 KKSDV
+1724 
-1729 VLVESVRIKNQKLYP
+1729 QKLYP

-1800 ESIGKGFYEQK
+1800 ESIGKGFYDQK

-1818 VVPCTESQVKKMK
+1818 VVPCTENQIKKMK

-1923 KTNQIIRKEMLR
+1923 KTNQILRKEMLR
-1935 RMAVNESAIFD
+1935 RMTVNESAIFD
-1946 LDAFNPFIES
+1946 LDALNPFIES
-1956 TLNYQFAMMD
+1956 TLNYQFAIMD
-1966 EAAVDDFVRY
+1966 EAVVDDFVRY

-2019 LDSVKLELCKINYM
+2019 LDSVKVELCKINYM

-2044 KAMKSKRVKTD
+2044 KAMKSTRVKAD

-2080 IDPAFNFKSYYDTS
+2080 MDPTFNFKSYYDTS

-2106 LTAIGKAIV
+2106 LSAIGKAIV
-2115 TQL
+2115 TRL

>member
-222 ELSKWMKSNVH
+222 ELSKWMKSNIH

-243 DGVAESKSGSC
+243 DGVVESKSGSC

-291 SLVYYSEGN
+291 SLVYYNEGN

-393 DDAPKKKKVKQ
+393 DDAPKRKKVKQ

-417 SVTHDTVMYHGSPKK
+417 STT
-432 LSTLIPNQNFNINVP
+432 T
-447 GVFATPDKAF
+447 
-457 ALCYA
+457 
-462 GNAWDDFSINQ
+462 
-473 GYINGTLYL
+473 
-482 VEIEP
+482 
-487 GAFDSAFNRSGYI
+487 
-500 YEVDGKDFN
+500 
-509 IQINNHEYVSKKK
+509 
-522 IRPLRVEY
+522 
-530 IQNVLTALTDA
+530 
-541 GVEMYSYGTWPKN
+541 
-554 HLFKSRE
+554 
-561 EYLKNRREF
+561 
-570 FGITE
+570 
-575 SASMNTFPFIF
+575 MNTFPFIF
-586 LSQENMND
+586 LSQENMDD

-616 YQRPV
+616 YQRPA

-634 RIIMSP
+634 RLIMSP

-645 YFSMDTINLTAV
+645 YFSTDTINLSAV
-657 GKIKVNPDYS
+657 GKIKVNADYS

-681 KGLGSRVYQLVNLD
+681 IGQ
-695 KPMTESSL
+695 PMTEAFFPGAGISL
-703 YVSKSK
+703 HYAENNIQKTAIQEIKSLIKSNK
-709 FNGYTETIYH
+709 FKGLNPKPYSIEKNTIIIELIGGSQDDRENHKNELAVIAKELKDVLTVKYSNEVKTVTNGDGDEGCIYIKLKKNVDMTINESASDPVTLYH
-719 LDEFR
+719 GSPRMF
-724 KAYQRSGKT
+724 
-733 SSGIPDDID
+733 
-742 TVSTFFEDILD
+742 
-753 NYNQIAP
+753 
-760 ETLDRD
+760 
-766 KIAACKSADDLIE
+766 KIAKVHDSGTSGEHLFATSMRSFALAYAGAEWNDFEINQSRVNGVMYLTEILPGKFREIFNRPGYIHILPADSFKNLHGVEYISDEDVRVKKTYKINNVLKELQKAPDVKLYYYPDLPPFIQDRERYLRDLAIKYNYDADKVLSMAKE
-779 LFYARANTFGND
+779 LRVEATESNNPNDSQSSKAVELTFYLGND
-791 LADEYTSSI
+791 
-800 EMLHHLIN
+800 
-808 LKTNPANK
+808 
-816 ARFDEIVPMNLSK
+816 
-829 DEFVA
+829 
-834 FINKRID
+834 
-841 EMDNIEAFVVAALK
+841 
-855 SNLQMYGI
+855 
-863 IRREIQYLEESSTNK
+863 
-878 EHVKALKEYMN
+878 
-889 KHEDEFIHIRTKN
+889 
-902 SVCTYEYDFSAFGRG
+902 
-917 KVYVDNHIYEQSHD
+917 KV
-931 LVKPSRLL
+931 
-939 IRATLYDYIVYSHGI
+939 G
-954 DSTGQYVINDI
+954 
-965 IIDNRVF
+965 
-972 RNVADIVTY
+972 
-981 LQKGTP
+981 
-987 KRILIMACNNN
+987 
-998 QVVYDSNDLR
+998 
-1008 FANVKY
+1008 
-1014 PSREMIM
+1014 
-1021 EAAVTDTASDST
+1021 EAAVSGYDTGAGFLYD
-1033 KLLKVWKSQ
+1033 LE
-1042 IDSQLRNVNR
+1042 
-1052 VHKRVVK
+1052 VVK
-1059 LISDDD
+1059 RFRGKGYSKQILDYVMKNYSVTDLSVADDNKVAIS
-1065 FVLYPKECS
+1065 LY
-1074 LIFAKTSSKS
+1074 
-1084 GKLVYQEKFK
+1084 EKFGFNLK
-1094 VDDQNTFINTMLA
+1094 KTFN
-1107 SIDSLIKF
+1107 SNGENG
-1115 YERTCF
+1115 YE
-1121 VCKMMINIINDV
+1121 
-1133 YKGILTEAGY
+1133 KG
-1143 GWEIKPVTGLSW
+1143 
-1155 APYDYRF
+1155 RF
-1162 GYQYHTQQ
+1162 RWYQL
-1170 ECFNDLA
+1170 D
-1177 LCHEL
+1177 
-1182 FYESSCDHYQ
+1182 ESS
-1192 GRVFSADNPNYWRF
+1192 SA
-1206 TEKNLKPAIM
+1206 T
-1216 DRYNKSQLNE
+1216 
-1226 MYLNSLSAAVED
+1226 VED
-1238 TTELHEMSPKDKQA
+1238 TTELHELSPKDKQA

-1330 FGVDDKVDLYVGLAN
+1330 FGIDDKVDLYVGLAN

-1365 KKNPNKNRSVPDY
+1365 KKNPNKNRAVPDY

-1388 ATNLLINDAA
+1388 ASNLLINDAA

-1413 LMFVCADGVCRVYM
+1413 LMFVCADDVCRVYM

-1493 NAADPDIDTSIIEN
+1493 NAADPDIDTSIRE
-1507 YKFKLINHVMFMDS
+1507 
-1521 INEDSGGDNST
+1521 ST
-1532 FNKIKAFNTSLT
+1532 L
-1544 YDFGYGLR
+1544 
-1552 INGIYDPD
+1552 
-1560 RNTTADDWD
+1560 
-1569 RYYQYQSPYVFNK
+1569 
-1582 SKVGTCWD
+1582 
-1590 YVGYE
+1590 YE
-1595 SWYFSRN
+1595 STN
-1602 FQNVQYNTYCIIFR
+1602 INLTV
-1616 DGITDPSHT
+1616 
-1625 FLIFQLN
+1625 
-1632 GKYYY
+1632 
-1637 FESSYKKNAGIY
+1637 
-1649 VGQNENE
+1649 
-1656 LIEHV
+1656 
-1661 ISMMIEH
+1661 
-1668 YPSPG
+1668 
-1673 VNPEEVIKSGKCK
+1673 
-1686 VYQYNANDPRFY
+1686 
-1698 KIKGAEQ
+1698 
-1705 YLSFIEKNGEEV
+1705 
-1717 SIQYKPN
+1717 
-1724 KKSDV
+1724 KKSDTTNPNDPV
-1729 VLVESVRIKNQKLYP
+1729 SQKAVKLDFYDNDDHVGEASISAIDTKTGFLYDVEVFKPYRNKGYGSAIVKWCLDNYKVNELTVEKTNTIAIKLYQKFGFKKAMNFKENGKNMIDMKINLNESAIQTVYKFELVDKNLRFVDRLDEAANKSQKLYP

-1800 ESIGKGFYEQK
+1800 ESIGKGFYDQK

-1864 RWFCSRFVADVLN
+1864 RWFCSRFVADILN

-2044 KAMKSKRVKTD
+2044 KAMKSKRVKAD

-2080 IDPAFNFKSYYDTS
+2080 MDPAFNFKSYYDTS

-2106 LTAIGKAIV
+2106 LSAIGKAIV
-2115 TQL
+2115 TRL

>member
-209 DEAVELPTFKTPE
+209 DE
-222 ELSKWMKSNVH
+222 
-233 YANFTKLKSS
+233 
-243 DGVAESKSGSC
+243 
-254 HDQVVFEY
+254 
-262 NALKNMGKKPK
+262 
-273 ILFFI
+273 
-278 AYREGSNQGGMTH
+278 
-291 SLVYYSEGN
+291 
-300 KVKWFENSW
+300 
-309 SGMEGIHTYDS
+309 
-320 LSDLK
+320 
-325 ADIKRIY
+325 
-332 SNMPDAKNFPE
+332 
-343 LEFKSASISDF
+343 
-354 DTGMNLGE
+354 
-362 FVSGIMD
+362 
-369 ETANDPL
+369 TANDQKDEIATDPL

-601 MLLRNMDDAVRELYL
+601 MLLRNMDDAVQELYL
-616 YQRPV
+616 YQRPT

-645 YFSMDTINLTAV
+645 YFSTDTINLSAV
-657 GKIKVNPDYS
+657 GKIKVNADYS

-695 KPMTESSL
+695 KTMTESSS

-829 DEFVA
+829 DEFAA

-902 SVCTYEYDFSAFGRG
+902 GVCTYEYDFSAFGRG

-939 IRATLYDYIVYSHGI
+939 IRATMYDYIVYSHGI
-954 DSTGQYVINDI
+954 DSTGQYAINDI

-981 LQKGTP
+981 LQKGAP

-1021 EAAVTDTASDST
+1021 EAAVTDTASD
-1033 KLLKVWKSQ
+1033 L
-1042 IDSQLRNVNR
+1042 
-1052 VHKRVVK
+1052 
-1059 LISDDD
+1059 
-1065 FVLYPKECS
+1065 
-1074 LIFAKTSSKS
+1074 
-1084 GKLVYQEKFK
+1084 
-1094 VDDQNTFINTMLA
+1094 
-1107 SIDSLIKF
+1107 
-1115 YERTCF
+1115 
-1121 VCKMMINIINDV
+1121 
-1133 YKGILTEAGY
+1133 
-1143 GWEIKPVTGLSW
+1143 
-1155 APYDYRF
+1155 
-1162 GYQYHTQQ
+1162 
-1170 ECFNDLA
+1170 
-1177 LCHEL
+1177 
-1182 FYESSCDHYQ
+1182 
-1192 GRVFSADNPNYWRF
+1192 
-1206 TEKNLKPAIM
+1206 
-1216 DRYNKSQLNE
+1216 
-1226 MYLNSLSAAVED
+1226 
-1238 TTELHEMSPKDKQA
+1238 
-1252 IANKYGLRT
+1252 
-1261 PGEYQQDGQD
+1261 
-1271 KTQERV
+1271 
-1277 NQRREKQLKDLK
+1277 
-1289 KARKIKK
+1289 
-1296 RKAFVRKVKSH
+1296 
-1307 LPGAQN
+1307 
-1313 ESAMGILS
+1313 
-1321 MPKVVSSPP
+1321 
-1330 FGVDDKVDLYVGLAN
+1330 
-1345 KKINEYEKTAKNIP
+1345 
-1359 VPKRKF
+1359 
-1365 KKNPNKNRSVPDY
+1365 
-1378 YLKLWFNPDR
+1378 
-1388 ATNLLINDAA
+1388 
-1398 PNQHTIWLYPDEYCT
+1398 
-1413 LMFVCADGVCRVYM
+1413 
-1427 LDSYIAGD
+1427 
-1435 YHQFLGSF
+1435 
-1443 QVDMGIGARLKAALK
+1443 
-1458 EDSSGVDDS
+1458 
-1467 ESDHYEADATD
+1467 
-1478 RDPLWGDRN
+1478 
-1487 HFFKHP
+1487 
-1493 NAADPDIDTSIIEN
+1493 
-1507 YKFKLINHVMFMDS
+1507 
-1521 INEDSGGDNST
+1521 
-1532 FNKIKAFNTSLT
+1532 
-1544 YDFGYGLR
+1544 
-1552 INGIYDPD
+1552 
-1560 RNTTADDWD
+1560 
-1569 RYYQYQSPYVFNK
+1569 
-1582 SKVGTCWD
+1582 
-1590 YVGYE
+1590 
-1595 SWYFSRN
+1595 
-1602 FQNVQYNTYCIIFR
+1602 
-1616 DGITDPSHT
+1616 
-1625 FLIFQLN
+1625 
-1632 GKYYY
+1632 
-1637 FESSYKKNAGIY
+1637 
-1649 VGQNENE
+1649 
-1656 LIEHV
+1656 
-1661 ISMMIEH
+1661 
-1668 YPSPG
+1668 
-1673 VNPEEVIKSGKCK
+1673 
-1686 VYQYNANDPRFY
+1686 
-1698 KIKGAEQ
+1698 
-1705 YLSFIEKNGEEV
+1705 
-1717 SIQYKPN
+1717 
-1724 KKSDV
+1724 
-1729 VLVESVRIKNQKLYP
+1729 
-1744 VYVVLVHSGT
+1744 
-1754 GVSKAIKA
+1754 
-1762 ISHSEYSHASICF
+1762 
-1775 DSSLD
+1775 
-1780 KMYSFAR
+1780 
-1787 KDPRNPFIGGFRY
+1787 
-1800 ESIGKGFYEQK
+1800 
-1811 EIPYAVY
+1811 
-1818 VVPCTESQVKKMK
+1818 
-1831 KRLNYFIQNQ
+1831 
-1841 EKFTFDF
+1841 
-1848 TGLVTNYLGI
+1848 
-1858 VNNPAH
+1858 
-1864 RWFCSRFVADVLN
+1864 
-1877 AGAPKNNP
+1877 
-1885 YVAEPSL
+1885 
-1892 QDPDD
+1892 
-1897 FKDTDWAIY
+1897 
-1906 VDSGE
+1906 
-1911 NLMKYD
+1911 
-1917 RKKVDR
+1917 
-1923 KTNQIIRKEMLR
+1923 
-1935 RMAVNESAIFD
+1935 
-1946 LDAFNPFIES
+1946 
-1956 TLNYQFAMMD
+1956 
-1966 EAAVDDFVRY
+1966 
-1976 LKSFKVKFDKEG
+1976 
-1988 NVIISRREVDQLDKH
+1988 
-2003 FRQSLRMI
+2003 
-2011 KAYENAGD
+2011 
-2019 LDSVKLELCKINYM
+2019 
-2033 IELINEYYLSP
+2033 
-2044 KAMKSKRVKTD
+2044 
-2055 LRKEMLDLRSVMLN
+2055 
-2069 AFSQHLKYVKT
+2069 
-2080 IDPAFNFKSYYDTS
+2080 
-2094 IYGKNIE
+2094 
-2101 IPKPV
+2101 
-2106 LTAIGKAIV
+2106 
-2115 TQL
+2115 

>member
-145 DSNFFERPM
+145 DSNFFDRPM

-209 DEAVELPTFKTPE
+209 DEA
-222 ELSKWMKSNVH
+222 
-233 YANFTKLKSS
+233 ANTEK
-243 DGVAESKSGSC
+243 
-254 HDQVVFEY
+254 
-262 NALKNMGKKPK
+262 
-273 ILFFI
+273 
-278 AYREGSNQGGMTH
+278 
-291 SLVYYSEGN
+291 
-300 KVKWFENSW
+300 
-309 SGMEGIHTYDS
+309 
-320 LSDLK
+320 
-325 ADIKRIY
+325 
-332 SNMPDAKNFPE
+332 
-343 LEFKSASISDF
+343 
-354 DTGMNLGE
+354 
-362 FVSGIMD
+362 D
-369 ETANDPL
+369 ETEPL

-383 ITDVQYWEND
+383 IADVQYWEND
-393 DDAPKKKKVKQ
+393 DDVPKKKKVKQ
-404 SPLDTDNQGVVAE
+404 SPLDTDDQGVVAE
-417 SVTHDTVMYHGSPKK
+417 SVTHNMIMYHGSPIK
-432 LSTLIPNQNFNINVP
+432 LSTLMPNHNSNIDAP

-462 GNAWDDFSINQ
+462 GNTWDDFSINQ
-473 GYINGTLYL
+473 GYINDILYL
-482 VEIEP
+482 IEIEP
-487 GAFDSAFNRSGYI
+487 GAFDSTFNRSGYI

-509 IQINNHEYVSKKK
+509 IRINNHEYVCKKK

-541 GVEMYSYGTWPKN
+541 GVKLYSYGTWPKN
-554 HLFKSRE
+554 HPFSSRE

-570 FGITE
+570 FGIEESTSINPPKVYFTREITPESLINIYTAIQQDTNCFDPGDTMVKISTGEPGKGPRYCLSPDLIGPLVQRIGGVICETNTADEKSGRHTTEDHWRVIKKHGYNQIARCDILDADADITIPVKNGYYLKELLAGNHTTNYTNFLILSHFKGHPMAGFGGAMKNVAIGLSSAMGKRLVHSGGTTTAYIAGYDGEKDNPDVQDRFLKSMVDANIGFQTIMPHAIYINVANNISVDCDCVAEPEAPTMDDIGIFASLDPLAVDQACIDAVYHAPHNEHAVERIESRHGLDMLEYAEEKGVGSRAYQIIDLDQKQSITE
-575 SASMNTFPFIF
+575 SASMNTFPFIY
-586 LSQENMND
+586 LSQENMDD
-594 ELYPEGK
+594 ELYPIGK
-601 MLLRNMDDAVRELYL
+601 MLLRNMDDAVSELRV
-616 YQRPV
+616 YQRPA

-629 EPGYY
+629 ESGYY
-634 RIIMSP
+634 RIVMSP
-640 EFSAG
+640 EFGAG
-645 YFSMDTINLTAV
+645 YFSTDTINLKMV
-657 GKIKVNPDYS
+657 GKIMVHDDYS
-667 WEWIEKYDSDMNEA
+667 WEWIEQYDTANESATFNQVKKIVDNIPKEEHHWFYHGKEFKDSPYVKYRDVMYLRNGRGKTIGGFIDVYAFDSDPDTGIVIIALEPA
-681 KGLGSRVYQLVNLD
+681 ARGTGLATKLV
-695 KPMTESSL
+695 
-703 YVSKSK
+703 
-709 FNGYTETIYH
+709 
-719 LDEFR
+719 
-724 KAYQRSGKT
+724 Q
-733 SSGIPDDID
+733 
-742 TVSTFFEDILD
+742 
-753 NYNQIAP
+753 
-760 ETLDRD
+760 
-766 KIAACKSADDLIE
+766 
-779 LFYARANTFGND
+779 
-791 LADEYTSSI
+791 
-800 EMLHHLIN
+800 
-808 LKTNPANK
+808 
-816 ARFDEIVPMNLSK
+816 
-829 DEFVA
+829 
-834 FINKRID
+834 
-841 EMDNIEAFVVAALK
+841 
-855 SNLQMYGI
+855 
-863 IRREIQYLEESSTNK
+863 
-878 EHVKALKEYMN
+878 KALKKLPSLGIKKVIWRADVDNIASQKLAKKLGFTDISDLKADSDQY
-889 KHEDEFIHIRTKN
+889 K
-902 SVCTYEYDFSAFGRG
+902 YEY
-917 KVYVDNHIYEQSHD
+917 V
-931 LVKPSRLL
+931 
-939 IRATLYDYIVYSHGI
+939 
-954 DSTGQYVINDI
+954 
-965 IIDNRVF
+965 
-972 RNVADIVTY
+972 
-981 LQKGTP
+981 
-987 KRILIMACNNN
+987 
-998 QVVYDSNDLR
+998 
-1008 FANVKY
+1008 
-1014 PSREMIM
+1014 
-1021 EAAVTDTASDST
+1021 
-1033 KLLKVWKSQ
+1033 
-1042 IDSQLRNVNR
+1042 
-1052 VHKRVVK
+1052 
-1059 LISDDD
+1059 
-1065 FVLYPKECS
+1065 
-1074 LIFAKTSSKS
+1074 
-1084 GKLVYQEKFK
+1084 
-1094 VDDQNTFINTMLA
+1094 
-1107 SIDSLIKF
+1107 
-1115 YERTCF
+1115 
-1121 VCKMMINIINDV
+1121 
-1133 YKGILTEAGY
+1133 
-1143 GWEIKPVTGLSW
+1143 
-1155 APYDYRF
+1155 
-1162 GYQYHTQQ
+1162 
-1170 ECFNDLA
+1170 
-1177 LCHEL
+1177 
-1182 FYESSCDHYQ
+1182 
-1192 GRVFSADNPNYWRF
+1192 
-1206 TEKNLKPAIM
+1206 
-1216 DRYNKSQLNE
+1216 LNE

-1330 FGVDDKVDLYVGLAN
+1330 FDIDDKVDLYVGLAN
-1345 KKINEYEKTAKNIP
+1345 KKINEYEKAAKNIP

-1365 KKNPNKNRSVPDY
+1365 KKNSNKNRSVPDY
-1378 YLKLWFNPDR
+1378 YLKLWFNPER
-1388 ATNLLINDAA
+1388 ASNLLINDAA

-1493 NAADPDIDTSIIEN
+1493 NAAEEDYDRSIQEN
-1507 YKFKLINHVMFMDS
+1507 YKFELVDKN
-1521 INEDSGGDNST
+1521 
-1532 FNKIKAFNTSLT
+1532 
-1544 YDFGYGLR
+1544 LR
-1552 INGIYDPD
+1552 FVD
-1560 RNTTADDWD
+1560 RLDEATT
-1569 RYYQYQSPYVFNK
+1569 K
-1582 SKVGTCWD
+1582 S
-1590 YVGYE
+1590 
-1595 SWYFSRN
+1595 
-1602 FQNVQYNTYCIIFR
+1602 
-1616 DGITDPSHT
+1616 
-1625 FLIFQLN
+1625 
-1632 GKYYY
+1632 
-1637 FESSYKKNAGIY
+1637 
-1649 VGQNENE
+1649 
-1656 LIEHV
+1656 
-1661 ISMMIEH
+1661 
-1668 YPSPG
+1668 
-1673 VNPEEVIKSGKCK
+1673 
-1686 VYQYNANDPRFY
+1686 
-1698 KIKGAEQ
+1698 
-1705 YLSFIEKNGEEV
+1705 
-1717 SIQYKPN
+1717 
-1724 KKSDV
+1724 
-1729 VLVESVRIKNQKLYP
+1729 QKLYP

-1800 ESIGKGFYEQK
+1800 ESIGKGFYDQK
-1811 EIPYAVY
+1811 DIPYAVY

-1831 KRLNYFIQNQ
+1831 TRLNYFIQNQ

-1923 KTNQIIRKEMLR
+1923 KTNQILRKEMLR
-1935 RMAVNESAIFD
+1935 RMTVNESAIFD
-1946 LDAFNPFIES
+1946 LDALNPFIKS

-1966 EAAVDDFVRY
+1966 EAVVDDFVRY
-1976 LKSFKVKFDKEG
+1976 LKSFKVKFDKDG

-2011 KAYENAGD
+2011 KAYEKAGD
-2019 LDSVKLELCKINYM
+2019 LDSEKLELCKINYM

-2044 KAMKSKRVKTD
+2044 KAMKSNRVKAD

-2080 IDPAFNFKSYYDTS
+2080 MDPAFNFKSYYDTS

-2106 LTAIGKAIV
+2106 LSAIGKAIV
-2115 TQL
+2115 TKL

>member
-222 ELSKWMKSNVH
+222 ELFKWMKSNIH
-233 YANFTKLKSS
+233 YSNFTKLKSS
-243 DGVAESKSGSC
+243 DSVVESKSGSC

-262 NALKNMGKKPK
+262 NALKTMGKKPK

-300 KVKWFENSW
+300 KIKWFENSW

-325 ADIKRIY
+325 ADIKRLY

-393 DDAPKKKKVKQ
+393 DDAPKQKKVKQ

-417 SVTHDTVMYHGSPKK
+417 SANSQLLNLFFISSERDLHETEMTPR
-432 LSTLIPNQNFNINVP
+432 IPNNYMTENGYEDNKTPRISFSTSIDGCLMGLGKNVSNQMFYVYQP
-447 GVFATPDKAF
+447 AGKYKVITPTIDQVPDVKITKERWI
-457 ALCYA
+457 CEPVK
-462 GNAWDDFSINQ
+462 
-473 GYINGTLYL
+473 L
-482 VEIEP
+482 VRV
-487 GAFDSAFNRSGYI
+487 G
-500 YEVDGKDFN
+500 
-509 IQINNHEYVSKKK
+509 K
-522 IRPLRVEY
+522 IRAIDENGPHDDGIPY
-530 IQNVLTALTDA
+530 A
-541 GVEMYSYGTWPKN
+541 YGKN
-554 HLFKSRE
+554 GEHEARLYHWGWKWIKQFK
-561 EYLKNRREF
+561 YDLN
-570 FGITE
+570 E
-575 SASMNTFPFIF
+575 SATMNTFPFIF

-601 MLLRNMDDAVRELYL
+601 MLLRNMDDAVQELYL
-616 YQRPV
+616 YQRPA

-645 YFSMDTINLTAV
+645 YFSTDTINLSAV
-657 GKIKVNPDYS
+657 GKIKVNSDYS
-667 WEWIEKYDSDMNEA
+667 WEWIEQYGSDMNEA
-681 KGLGSRVYQLVNLD
+681 IGQPMAEAFFPGAGISLHYAENNIQKTAIQEIKSLIKSNKFKGLNPKPYSIEKNTIIIELIGGSQDERESHKNELAVIAKELKGVLTVKYSNEVKTVTNGDGDEGCIYIKLKKNVDMTINESASDPVTLYHGSPRMFKIAKVHDSGTSGEHLFATSMRSFALAYAGAEWNDFEINQSRVNGVMYLTEILPGKFREIFNRPGYIHILPADSFKNLHGVEYISD
-695 KPMTESSL
+695 EDVRVKKTYKINNVLKELQKASDVKL
-703 YVSKSK
+703 Y
-709 FNGYTETIYH
+709 YY
-719 LDEFR
+719 
-724 KAYQRSGKT
+724 
-733 SSGIPDDID
+733 PDLPPFI
-742 TVSTFFEDILD
+742 
-753 NYNQIAP
+753 Q
-760 ETLDRD
+760 DREQY
-766 KIAACKSADDLIE
+766 L
-779 LFYARANTFGND
+779 RD
-791 LADEYTSSI
+791 LAIKYNYDAD
-800 EMLHHLIN
+800 
-808 LKTNPANK
+808 K
-816 ARFDEIVPMNLSK
+816 VLSMAK
-829 DEFVA
+829 EL
-834 FINKRID
+834 RID
-841 EMDNIEAFVVAALK
+841 E
-855 SNLQMYGI
+855 
-863 IRREIQYLEESSTNK
+863 
-878 EHVKALKEYMN
+878 
-889 KHEDEFIHIRTKN
+889 
-902 SVCTYEYDFSAFGRG
+902 SA
-917 KVYVDNHIYEQSHD
+917 
-931 LVKPSRLL
+931 
-939 IRATLYDYIVYSHGI
+939 
-954 DSTGQYVINDI
+954 
-965 IIDNRVF
+965 
-972 RNVADIVTY
+972 
-981 LQKGTP
+981 
-987 KRILIMACNNN
+987 
-998 QVVYDSNDLR
+998 
-1008 FANVKY
+1008 
-1014 PSREMIM
+1014 
-1021 EAAVTDTASDST
+1021 
-1033 KLLKVWKSQ
+1033 
-1042 IDSQLRNVNR
+1042 
-1052 VHKRVVK
+1052 
-1059 LISDDD
+1059 
-1065 FVLYPKECS
+1065 
-1074 LIFAKTSSKS
+1074 
-1084 GKLVYQEKFK
+1084 
-1094 VDDQNTFINTMLA
+1094 
-1107 SIDSLIKF
+1107 
-1115 YERTCF
+1115 
-1121 VCKMMINIINDV
+1121 
-1133 YKGILTEAGY
+1133 
-1143 GWEIKPVTGLSW
+1143 
-1155 APYDYRF
+1155 
-1162 GYQYHTQQ
+1162 
-1170 ECFNDLA
+1170 
-1177 LCHEL
+1177 
-1182 FYESSCDHYQ
+1182 
-1192 GRVFSADNPNYWRF
+1192 
-1206 TEKNLKPAIM
+1206 
-1216 DRYNKSQLNE
+1216 
-1226 MYLNSLSAAVED
+1226 SAAVED

-1330 FGVDDKVDLYVGLAN
+1330 FDIDDKVDLYVGLAN

-1365 KKNPNKNRSVPDY
+1365 KKNPNKNRAVPDY

-1388 ATNLLINDAA
+1388 ASNLLINDAA

-1413 LMFVCADGVCRVYM
+1413 LMFVCADDVCRVYM

-1435 YHQFLGSF
+1435 YHQFLGAF

-1458 EDSSGVDDS
+1458 EDSSSVDDS

-1493 NAADPDIDTSIIEN
+1493 NAMDQDYDKSIQESSSTKIAGSNLTVRKTDTTNPNDSVSSKAVKLNFYNGKDRVGTAGVSGYDTRKGFLYDLEVMKKYRGKGYGKRILDYVIKNYSVTDLSVAADNDVAINMYKKAGFRIKKTFDSNGENGYEKGKFHWMQRRSSGSLSESFVPYIDTSIQEN
-1507 YKFKLINHVMFMDS
+1507 YKFELVDKN
-1521 INEDSGGDNST
+1521 
-1532 FNKIKAFNTSLT
+1532 
-1544 YDFGYGLR
+1544 LR
-1552 INGIYDPD
+1552 FVD
-1560 RNTTADDWD
+1560 RLDEAAT
-1569 RYYQYQSPYVFNK
+1569 
-1582 SKVGTCWD
+1582 
-1590 YVGYE
+1590 
-1595 SWYFSRN
+1595 
-1602 FQNVQYNTYCIIFR
+1602 
-1616 DGITDPSHT
+1616 
-1625 FLIFQLN
+1625 
-1632 GKYYY
+1632 
-1637 FESSYKKNAGIY
+1637 
-1649 VGQNENE
+1649 
-1656 LIEHV
+1656 
-1661 ISMMIEH
+1661 
-1668 YPSPG
+1668 
-1673 VNPEEVIKSGKCK
+1673 
-1686 VYQYNANDPRFY
+1686 
-1698 KIKGAEQ
+1698 
-1705 YLSFIEKNGEEV
+1705 
-1717 SIQYKPN
+1717 
-1724 KKSDV
+1724 
-1729 VLVESVRIKNQKLYP
+1729 KNQKLYP

-1864 RWFCSRFVADVLN
+1864 RWFCSRFVADILN

-2044 KAMKSKRVKTD
+2044 KAMKSKRVKAD

-2080 IDPAFNFKSYYDTS
+2080 MDPAFNFKSYYDTS

-2106 LTAIGKAIV
+2106 LSAIGKAIV
-2115 TQL
+2115 TRL

>member
-56 DPGVTD
+56 DPSVTD

-94 IGFDVVCEICVIHNL
+94 IGFDVVCEICLIHNL

-209 DEAVELPTFKTPE
+209 DEA
-222 ELSKWMKSNVH
+222 
-233 YANFTKLKSS
+233 AN
-243 DGVAESKSGSC
+243 
-254 HDQVVFEY
+254 DQKDE
-262 NALKNMGKKPK
+262 
-273 ILFFI
+273 I
-278 AYREGSNQGGMTH
+278 AT
-291 SLVYYSEGN
+291 
-300 KVKWFENSW
+300 
-309 SGMEGIHTYDS
+309 
-320 LSDLK
+320 
-325 ADIKRIY
+325 
-332 SNMPDAKNFPE
+332 
-343 LEFKSASISDF
+343 
-354 DTGMNLGE
+354 
-362 FVSGIMD
+362 
-369 ETANDPL
+369 DPL

-393 DDAPKKKKVKQ
+393 DDTPKRKKVKQ

-417 SVTHDTVMYHGSPKK
+417 S
-432 LSTLIPNQNFNINVP
+432 
-447 GVFATPDKAF
+447 
-457 ALCYA
+457 
-462 GNAWDDFSINQ
+462 
-473 GYINGTLYL
+473 
-482 VEIEP
+482 
-487 GAFDSAFNRSGYI
+487 
-500 YEVDGKDFN
+500 
-509 IQINNHEYVSKKK
+509 
-522 IRPLRVEY
+522 
-530 IQNVLTALTDA
+530 TAA
-541 GVEMYSYGTWPKN
+541 
-554 HLFKSRE
+554 
-561 EYLKNRREF
+561 
-570 FGITE
+570 
-575 SASMNTFPFIF
+575 MNTFPFIF
-586 LSQENMND
+586 LSQDNMDD

-616 YQRPV
+616 YQRPA

-634 RIIMSP
+634 RLIMSP

-657 GKIKVNPDYS
+657 GKIRVNADYS

-695 KPMTESSL
+695 KTMTESSS

-829 DEFVA
+829 DEFAA

-902 SVCTYEYDFSAFGRG
+902 GVCAYEYDFSAFGRG

-954 DSTGQYVINDI
+954 DSTGQYAINDI

-981 LQKGTP
+981 LQKGAP

-1094 VDDQNTFINTMLA
+1094 IEDQNTFINTMLA
-1107 SIDSLIKF
+1107 SIDSLIKL

-1121 VCKMMINIINDV
+1121 VCKMMINIINDA

-1170 ECFNDLA
+1170 ECFNDLV

-1182 FYESSCDHYQ
+1182 FYESVNYQ
-1192 GRVFSADNPNYWRF
+1192 GRIFSADNPNYWKF
-1206 TEKNLKPAIM
+1206 GNKNLKPAIM
-1216 DRYNKSQLNE
+1216 DRYHKSQLNE

-1238 TTELHEMSPKDKQA
+1238 TTELHELSPKDKQA

-1261 PGEYQQDGQD
+1261 PGEYQQDGQN

-1330 FGVDDKVDLYVGLAN
+1330 FDIDDKVDLYVGLAN
-1345 KKINEYEKTAKNIP
+1345 KKINEYGKSAKNIP

-1365 KKNPNKNRSVPDY
+1365 KKNSNKNRAVPDY

-1388 ATNLLINDAA
+1388 ASNLLINDAA
-1398 PNQHTIWLYPDEYCT
+1398 PSQHTIWLYPDEYCT

-1467 ESDHYEADATD
+1467 ESDHYEVDATD

-1544 YDFGYGLR
+1544 YDFRYGLR

-1569 RYYQYQSPYVFNK
+1569 QYYQYQSPYVFNK

-1668 YPSPG
+1668 YPSLG
-1673 VNPEEVIKSGKCK
+1673 VNPEEVIRSGKCK

-1705 YLSFIEKNGEEV
+1705 YLSFIEKNGEGV

-1729 VLVESVRIKNQKLYP
+1729 VLVENVRIKNQKLYP

-1818 VVPCTESQVKKMK
+1818 VVPCTESQIKKMK

-1923 KTNQIIRKEMLR
+1923 KTNQILRKEMLR
-1935 RMAVNESAIFD
+1935 RMTVNESAIFD
-1946 LDAFNPFIES
+1946 LDALNPFIES

-1966 EAAVDDFVRY
+1966 EAVVDDFVRY
-1976 LKSFKVKFDKEG
+1976 LKSFKVKFDKDG

-2044 KAMKSKRVKTD
+2044 KAMKSKRVKAD

-2080 IDPAFNFKSYYDTS
+2080 MDPAFNFKSYYDTS

-2106 LTAIGKAIV
+2106 LSAIGKAIV
-2115 TQL
+2115 TRL

>member
-209 DEAVELPTFKTPE
+209 DEAVELPIFKTPE
-222 ELSKWMKSNVH
+222 ELSKWMKSNIH
-233 YANFTKLKSS
+233 YSNFTKLKSS
-243 DGVAESKSGSC
+243 DGVVESKSGSC

-278 AYREGSNQGGMTH
+278 AYREGSNRGGMTH

-325 ADIKRIY
+325 ADIKRLY

-417 SVTHDTVMYHGSPKK
+417 ST
-432 LSTLIPNQNFNINVP
+432 
-447 GVFATPDKAF
+447 
-457 ALCYA
+457 
-462 GNAWDDFSINQ
+462 
-473 GYINGTLYL
+473 
-482 VEIEP
+482 
-487 GAFDSAFNRSGYI
+487 
-500 YEVDGKDFN
+500 
-509 IQINNHEYVSKKK
+509 
-522 IRPLRVEY
+522 
-530 IQNVLTALTDA
+530 TA
-541 GVEMYSYGTWPKN
+541 
-554 HLFKSRE
+554 
-561 EYLKNRREF
+561 
-570 FGITE
+570 
-575 SASMNTFPFIF
+575 MNTFPFIF

-601 MLLRNMDDAVRELYL
+601 MLLRNMDDAVQELYL
-616 YQRPV
+616 YQRPA

-645 YFSMDTINLTAV
+645 YFSTDTINLSTV
-657 GKIKVNPDYS
+657 GKIKVNSDYS

-681 KGLGSRVYQLVNLD
+681 KGLGSRVYQLINIDQL
-695 KPMTESSL
+695 MTEAFFPGAGISL
-703 YVSKSK
+703 HYAENNIQKTAIQEIKSLIKSNK
-709 FNGYTETIYH
+709 FKGLNPKPYSIEKSTIIIELVGGSQDERESHKNELVVIAKELKDVLTAKYSNEVKTVTNGDGDEGCIYIKLKKNVDMTINETASNKFSRVKAIVDNIPKEEHHWFYH
-719 LDEFR
+719 GDEFKDSPYVKYR
-724 KAYQRSGKT
+724 DVMYLKNGRGKT
-733 SSGIPDDID
+733 IGGFVDVYSFDSDPDTGI
-742 TVSTFFEDILD
+742 VV
-753 NYNQIAP
+753 IALEP
-760 ETLDRD
+760 G
-766 KIAACKSADDLIE
+766 
-779 LFYARANTFGND
+779 ARGTG
-791 LADEYTSSI
+791 LATK
-800 EMLHHLIN
+800 L
-808 LKTNPANK
+808 
-816 ARFDEIVPMNLSK
+816 V
-829 DEFVA
+829 
-834 FINKRID
+834 
-841 EMDNIEAFVVAALK
+841 
-855 SNLQMYGI
+855 Q
-863 IRREIQYLEESSTNK
+863 
-878 EHVKALKEYMN
+878 KALKKLPSLGIKKVIWRADADNIASQKLAKKLGFTDISDLKANPDQY
-889 KHEDEFIHIRTKN
+889 K
-902 SVCTYEYDFSAFGRG
+902 YEY
-917 KVYVDNHIYEQSHD
+917 V
-931 LVKPSRLL
+931 
-939 IRATLYDYIVYSHGI
+939 
-954 DSTGQYVINDI
+954 
-965 IIDNRVF
+965 
-972 RNVADIVTY
+972 
-981 LQKGTP
+981 
-987 KRILIMACNNN
+987 
-998 QVVYDSNDLR
+998 
-1008 FANVKY
+1008 
-1014 PSREMIM
+1014 
-1021 EAAVTDTASDST
+1021 
-1033 KLLKVWKSQ
+1033 
-1042 IDSQLRNVNR
+1042 
-1052 VHKRVVK
+1052 
-1059 LISDDD
+1059 
-1065 FVLYPKECS
+1065 
-1074 LIFAKTSSKS
+1074 
-1084 GKLVYQEKFK
+1084 
-1094 VDDQNTFINTMLA
+1094 
-1107 SIDSLIKF
+1107 
-1115 YERTCF
+1115 
-1121 VCKMMINIINDV
+1121 
-1133 YKGILTEAGY
+1133 
-1143 GWEIKPVTGLSW
+1143 
-1155 APYDYRF
+1155 
-1162 GYQYHTQQ
+1162 
-1170 ECFNDLA
+1170 
-1177 LCHEL
+1177 
-1182 FYESSCDHYQ
+1182 
-1192 GRVFSADNPNYWRF
+1192 
-1206 TEKNLKPAIM
+1206 
-1216 DRYNKSQLNE
+1216 LNE

-1330 FGVDDKVDLYVGLAN
+1330 FDIDDKVDLYVGLAN
-1345 KKINEYEKTAKNIP
+1345 KKINEYGKTAKNIP

-1365 KKNPNKNRSVPDY
+1365 KKNPNKNRAVPDY

-1388 ATNLLINDAA
+1388 ASNLLINDAA

-1413 LMFVCADGVCRVYM
+1413 LMFVCADDVCRVYM

-1467 ESDHYEADATD
+1467 ESDRYEADATD

-1493 NAADPDIDTSIIEN
+1493 NAMDQDYDKSIQESSSTKIAGSNLTVRKTDTTNPNDSVSSKAVKLNFYDGKDRVGTAGVSGYDTRKGFLYDLEVMKKYRGKGYGKRILDYVIKNYSVTDLSVAADNDVAINMYKKAGFRIKKTFDSNGENGYEKGKFHWMQRGSGGSLSESFAPYIDTSIQEN
-1507 YKFKLINHVMFMDS
+1507 YKFELVDKNLRFADRLDEAASNSSKSHVYTEPLYRITYNDIGIYEAYKKACSFDEWRSFINSDAATWLDVPKIYNKDINH
-1521 INEDSGGDNST
+1521 
-1532 FNKIKAFNTSLT
+1532 TSYFT
-1544 YDFGYGLR
+1544 KR
-1552 INGIYDPD
+1552 
-1560 RNTTADDWD
+1560 
-1569 RYYQYQSPYVFNK
+1569 
-1582 SKVGTCWD
+1582 
-1590 YVGYE
+1590 GYE
-1595 SWYFSRN
+1595 L
-1602 FQNVQYNTYCIIFR
+1602 FQKNTYPVII
-1616 DGITDPSHT
+1616 
-1625 FLIFQLN
+1625 QKLN
-1632 GKYYY
+1632 KRNIKVDQVVLDVKPVYEDLYQVVVPNSVN
-1637 FESSYKKNAGIY
+1637 ESSIQDSY
-1649 VGQNENE
+1649 QFE
-1656 LIEHV
+1656 LLD
-1661 ISMMIEH
+1661 
-1668 YPSPG
+1668 
-1673 VNPEEVIKSGKCK
+1673 KSVHFYDKIDEAAS
-1686 VYQYNANDPRFY
+1686 YQA
-1698 KIKGAEQ
+1698 KG
-1705 YLSFIEKNGEEV
+1705 
-1717 SIQYKPN
+1717 
-1724 KKSDV
+1724 
-1729 VLVESVRIKNQKLYP
+1729 KLYP

-1800 ESIGKGFYEQK
+1800 ESIGKGFYDQK

-2044 KAMKSKRVKTD
+2044 KAMKSKRVKAD

-2080 IDPAFNFKSYYDTS
+2080 MDPTFNFKSYYDTS

-2106 LTAIGKAIV
+2106 LSAIGKAIV

>member
-56 DPGVTD
+56 DPSVTD
-62 IKKLKAIVSS
+62 IKKLKAIVSN

-119 MGYLNIHGHLHTE
+119 IGYLNIHGHLHTE

-154 LVDDL
+154 LVDNL

-222 ELSKWMKSNVH
+222 ELSKWMKSNIH
-233 YANFTKLKSS
+233 YSNFTKLKSS
-243 DGVAESKSGSC
+243 DGVVESKSGSC

-278 AYREGSNQGGMTH
+278 ACREGSNQGGMTH

-325 ADIKRIY
+325 ADIRKMH

-369 ETANDPL
+369 EAATDPL

-417 SVTHDTVMYHGSPKK
+417 SVNSQLLNLFFISSEGDLHETEMMPR
-432 LSTLIPNQNFNINVP
+432 IPNNYMTDNGYEDNKTPRISFSTSIDGCLMGLGKNVSNQ
-447 GVFATPDKAF
+447 VF
-457 ALCYA
+457 
-462 GNAWDDFSINQ
+462 
-473 GYINGTLYL
+473 
-482 VEIEP
+482 
-487 GAFDSAFNRSGYI
+487 
-500 YEVDGKDFN
+500 
-509 IQINNHEYVSKKK
+509 YV
-522 IRPLRVEY
+522 
-530 IQNVLTALTDA
+530 
-541 GVEMYSYGTWPKN
+541 
-554 HLFKSRE
+554 
-561 EYLKNRREF
+561 
-570 FGITE
+570 
-575 SASMNTFPFIF
+575 
-586 LSQENMND
+586 
-594 ELYPEGK
+594 
-601 MLLRNMDDAVRELYL
+601 
-616 YQRPV
+616 YQPV
-621 GEYYVHNT
+621 GKYKVITPTIDQVPDVKITKERWIC
-629 EPGYY
+629 EPVKLV
-634 RIIMSP
+634 R
-640 EFSAG
+640 
-645 YFSMDTINLTAV
+645 V
-657 GKIKVNPDYS
+657 GKIRAIDENGPHDDGIPYTYGKNGEHEARLYH
-667 WEWIEKYDSDMNEA
+667 WGWKWIKQYGSDMNEA
-681 KGLGSRVYQLVNLD
+681 EGLGSRVYQLVNLD
-695 KPMTESSL
+695 KTMTESSS
-703 YVSKSK
+703 YVTKSK

-733 SSGIPDDID
+733 LSGIPDDID

-760 ETLDRD
+760 EALDRD
-766 KIAACKSADDLIE
+766 KIAACKSADDLID

-791 LADEYTSSI
+791 LTDEYTSSI

-816 ARFDEIVPMNLSK
+816 VRFDEIVPMNLSK
-829 DEFVA
+829 DEFAA

-841 EMDNIEAFVVAALK
+841 EMDDIEAFIVAALK
-855 SNLQMYGI
+855 SNFQMYGI

-878 EHVKALKEYMN
+878 EHIKALKEYMN

-902 SVCTYEYDFSAFGRG
+902 GVCTYEYDFSTFDRG

-954 DSTGQYVINDI
+954 DSSGQYVINDI

-1021 EAAVTDTASDST
+1021 EAAATDTVSDPT

-1042 IDSQLRNVNR
+1042 IDSQLRNANR

-1059 LISDDD
+1059 IISDDD

-1094 VDDQNTFINTMLA
+1094 VEDRNTFINTTLA
-1107 SIDSLIKF
+1107 SIDSLIKL

-1121 VCKMMINIINDV
+1121 VCKMMINIINDA

-1162 GYQYHTQQ
+1162 GYQYHSQQ

-1192 GRVFSADNPNYWRF
+1192 GRVFSADNPNYWKF
-1206 TEKNLKPAIM
+1206 TEKNLKPAIL

-1226 MYLNSLSAAVED
+1226 MYLNSLSATVED

-1296 RKAFVRKVKSH
+1296 RKAFVRKVKLH

-1330 FGVDDKVDLYVGLAN
+1330 FDIDDKVDLYVGLAN
-1345 KKINEYEKTAKNIP
+1345 KKINEYGKTAKNIP

-1365 KKNPNKNRSVPDY
+1365 KKNPNKNRAVPDY

-1388 ATNLLINDAA
+1388 SSNLLINDAA
-1398 PNQHTIWLYPDEYCT
+1398 PSQHTIWLYPDEYCT
-1413 LMFVCADGVCRVYM
+1413 LMFVCADDACRVYM

-1458 EDSSGVDDS
+1458 EDSSDVDNS

-1493 NAADPDIDTSIIEN
+1493 NAADPDIDTSIQESSMKSSASLTYNDTGILYHGSQNKYSVLKPKSKNNGRNVLFASPQYEFALAYSGKQWNDLDINQSVVNNKLVLVEIYPGAFENIFQTSGYIYEVPDDTFQKVSSSEYISEVDVVPIKTRRVQNVLNELEKSNVQLYYYPDLPPYMPSRYEYVKARCDQYGIDFKKMQNDLYRKGATDIIAPIQEN
-1507 YKFKLINHVMFMDS
+1507 YKFELVDKN
-1521 INEDSGGDNST
+1521 
-1532 FNKIKAFNTSLT
+1532 
-1544 YDFGYGLR
+1544 LR
-1552 INGIYDPD
+1552 FVD
-1560 RNTTADDWD
+1560 RLDEAA
-1569 RYYQYQSPYVFNK
+1569 NK
-1582 SKVGTCWD
+1582 S
-1590 YVGYE
+1590 
-1595 SWYFSRN
+1595 
-1602 FQNVQYNTYCIIFR
+1602 
-1616 DGITDPSHT
+1616 
-1625 FLIFQLN
+1625 
-1632 GKYYY
+1632 
-1637 FESSYKKNAGIY
+1637 
-1649 VGQNENE
+1649 
-1656 LIEHV
+1656 
-1661 ISMMIEH
+1661 
-1668 YPSPG
+1668 
-1673 VNPEEVIKSGKCK
+1673 
-1686 VYQYNANDPRFY
+1686 
-1698 KIKGAEQ
+1698 
-1705 YLSFIEKNGEEV
+1705 
-1717 SIQYKPN
+1717 
-1724 KKSDV
+1724 
-1729 VLVESVRIKNQKLYP
+1729 QKLYP

-1800 ESIGKGFYEQK
+1800 ESIGKGFYDQK

-1885 YVAEPSL
+1885 YVVEPSL

-1911 NLMKYD
+1911 NLMKYN

-1935 RMAVNESAIFD
+1935 RMTVNESAIFD

-2044 KAMKSKRVKTD
+2044 KAMKSKRVKAD

-2080 IDPAFNFKSYYDTS
+2080 MDPTFNFKLYYDTS

-2106 LTAIGKAIV
+2106 LSAIGKAIV

>member
-56 DPGVTD
+56 DPSVTD

-222 ELSKWMKSNVH
+222 DLSKWMKSNVH
-233 YANFTKLKSS
+233 YANFAKLKSS
-243 DGVAESKSGSC
+243 DGVVESKSGSC

-278 AYREGSNQGGMTH
+278 AYKEGSNQGGMTH
-291 SLVYYSEGN
+291 SLVYYSEGS

-354 DTGMNLGE
+354 DTGMSLGE

-417 SVTHDTVMYHGSPKK
+417 STT
-432 LSTLIPNQNFNINVP
+432 T
-447 GVFATPDKAF
+447 
-457 ALCYA
+457 
-462 GNAWDDFSINQ
+462 
-473 GYINGTLYL
+473 
-482 VEIEP
+482 
-487 GAFDSAFNRSGYI
+487 
-500 YEVDGKDFN
+500 
-509 IQINNHEYVSKKK
+509 
-522 IRPLRVEY
+522 
-530 IQNVLTALTDA
+530 
-541 GVEMYSYGTWPKN
+541 
-554 HLFKSRE
+554 
-561 EYLKNRREF
+561 
-570 FGITE
+570 
-575 SASMNTFPFIF
+575 MNTFPFIF

-616 YQRPV
+616 YRRPV
-621 GEYYVHNT
+621 GEYYVHTT

-645 YFSMDTINLTAV
+645 YFSTDTINLSAI
-657 GKIKVNPDYS
+657 GKIRVNADYS
-667 WEWIEKYDSDMNEA
+667 WEWIEKYDSDMNESDQHKYEMTLNEAA
-681 KGLGSRVYQLVNLD
+681 KSSLKVNTSLYFISKERLDEAEVIHPHIPDNYMTQHGYEDNKTPRVCFSTSIDGCLMGLGKNVSNQVFYVYQPVGKYKVITPTIDQVPDVKITKERWICEPVKLIRVGKIRAIDENGPHDDGIPYVYGKNGEHEARLYHWGWKWLNRPATSRNINESASDPVTLYHGSPKMFKIAKAHDSGISGEHLFATSMRSFALAYAGAEWNDFEINQSRVNGVMYLTEILPGKFREIFNRPGYIHILPADSFKNFHGAEYISDEDVRVKKTYKINNVLKELQMAPDVKLYYYPDLPPFIQDRERYLRDLAIKYNHDAD
-695 KPMTESSL
+695 KVLSMAKELRVEAMESNNPNDGQS
-703 YVSKSK
+703 SKAV
-709 FNGYTETIYH
+709 E
-719 LDEFR
+719 L
-724 KAYQRSGKT
+724 
-733 SSGIPDDID
+733 
-742 TVSTFFEDILD
+742 TFYL
-753 NYNQIAP
+753 
-760 ETLDRD
+760 
-766 KIAACKSADDLIE
+766 
-779 LFYARANTFGND
+779 GND
-791 LADEYTSSI
+791 
-800 EMLHHLIN
+800 
-808 LKTNPANK
+808 
-816 ARFDEIVPMNLSK
+816 
-829 DEFVA
+829 
-834 FINKRID
+834 
-841 EMDNIEAFVVAALK
+841 
-855 SNLQMYGI
+855 
-863 IRREIQYLEESSTNK
+863 
-878 EHVKALKEYMN
+878 
-889 KHEDEFIHIRTKN
+889 
-902 SVCTYEYDFSAFGRG
+902 
-917 KVYVDNHIYEQSHD
+917 KV
-931 LVKPSRLL
+931 
-939 IRATLYDYIVYSHGI
+939 G
-954 DSTGQYVINDI
+954 
-965 IIDNRVF
+965 
-972 RNVADIVTY
+972 
-981 LQKGTP
+981 
-987 KRILIMACNNN
+987 
-998 QVVYDSNDLR
+998 
-1008 FANVKY
+1008 
-1014 PSREMIM
+1014 
-1021 EAAVTDTASDST
+1021 EAAVSGYDTGAGFLYDLEVVERFRGKGYSKQILDYVMKNYSVTDLSVADDN
-1033 KLLKVWKSQ
+1033 KVA
-1042 IDSQLRNVNR
+1042 IN
-1052 VHKRVVK
+1052 
-1059 LISDDD
+1059 
-1065 FVLYPKECS
+1065 LY
-1074 LIFAKTSSKS
+1074 
-1084 GKLVYQEKFK
+1084 EKFGFSLK
-1094 VDDQNTFINTMLA
+1094 KTFN
-1107 SIDSLIKF
+1107 SNGENG
-1115 YERTCF
+1115 YE
-1121 VCKMMINIINDV
+1121 
-1133 YKGILTEAGY
+1133 KG
-1143 GWEIKPVTGLSW
+1143 
-1155 APYDYRF
+1155 RF
-1162 GYQYHTQQ
+1162 RWYQL
-1170 ECFNDLA
+1170 D
-1177 LCHEL
+1177 
-1182 FYESSCDHYQ
+1182 ES
-1192 GRVFSADNPNYWRF
+1192 A
-1206 TEKNLKPAIM
+1206 
-1216 DRYNKSQLNE
+1216 
-1226 MYLNSLSAAVED
+1226 SAAVED
-1238 TTELHEMSPKDKQA
+1238 ATELHEMSPKDKQA

-1296 RKAFVRKVKSH
+1296 RKTFVRKVKSH

-1330 FGVDDKVDLYVGLAN
+1330 FDVDDKVDLYVGLAN
-1345 KKINEYEKTAKNIP
+1345 KKINEYGKTAKNIP

-1365 KKNPNKNRSVPDY
+1365 KKNSNKNRAVPDY

-1413 LMFVCADGVCRVYM
+1413 LMFVCADDVCRVYM

-1493 NAADPDIDTSIIEN
+1493 NAAEEDYDKSIQESSSTKIAGSNLTVRKTDTTNPNDSVSTKAVKLNFYDGKDRVGTAGVSGYDTRKGFLYDLEVMKKYRGKGYGKRILDYVIKNYSVTDLSVAADNDVAINIYKKAGFRIKKTFDSNGENGYEKGKFHWMQRGSGGSLSESFASRDPEINTSIQEN
-1507 YKFKLINHVMFMDS
+1507 YKFELVDKN
-1521 INEDSGGDNST
+1521 
-1532 FNKIKAFNTSLT
+1532 
-1544 YDFGYGLR
+1544 LR
-1552 INGIYDPD
+1552 FVD
-1560 RNTTADDWD
+1560 RLDEATT
-1569 RYYQYQSPYVFNK
+1569 K
-1582 SKVGTCWD
+1582 S
-1590 YVGYE
+1590 
-1595 SWYFSRN
+1595 
-1602 FQNVQYNTYCIIFR
+1602 
-1616 DGITDPSHT
+1616 
-1625 FLIFQLN
+1625 
-1632 GKYYY
+1632 
-1637 FESSYKKNAGIY
+1637 
-1649 VGQNENE
+1649 
-1656 LIEHV
+1656 
-1661 ISMMIEH
+1661 
-1668 YPSPG
+1668 
-1673 VNPEEVIKSGKCK
+1673 
-1686 VYQYNANDPRFY
+1686 
-1698 KIKGAEQ
+1698 
-1705 YLSFIEKNGEEV
+1705 
-1717 SIQYKPN
+1717 
-1724 KKSDV
+1724 
-1729 VLVESVRIKNQKLYP
+1729 QKLYP

-1818 VVPCTESQVKKMK
+1818 VVPCTESQIKKMK

-1923 KTNQIIRKEMLR
+1923 KTNQTIRKEMLR

-2044 KAMKSKRVKTD
+2044 KAMTSKRVKAD

-2080 IDPAFNFKSYYDTS
+2080 MDPAFNFKSYYDTS

-2106 LTAIGKAIV
+2106 LSAIGKAIV

>member
-278 AYREGSNQGGMTH
+278 AYKEGSNQGGMTH
-291 SLVYYSEGN
+291 SLVYYSEGS

-369 ETANDPL
+369 ETATDPL

-417 SVTHDTVMYHGSPKK
+417 STT
-432 LSTLIPNQNFNINVP
+432 T
-447 GVFATPDKAF
+447 
-457 ALCYA
+457 
-462 GNAWDDFSINQ
+462 
-473 GYINGTLYL
+473 
-482 VEIEP
+482 
-487 GAFDSAFNRSGYI
+487 
-500 YEVDGKDFN
+500 
-509 IQINNHEYVSKKK
+509 
-522 IRPLRVEY
+522 
-530 IQNVLTALTDA
+530 
-541 GVEMYSYGTWPKN
+541 
-554 HLFKSRE
+554 
-561 EYLKNRREF
+561 
-570 FGITE
+570 
-575 SASMNTFPFIF
+575 MNTFPFIF

-645 YFSMDTINLTAV
+645 CFSTDTINLSAV
-657 GKIKVNPDYS
+657 GKIRVNADYS
-667 WEWIEKYDSDMNEA
+667 WEWIEKYDTVNESA
-681 KGLGSRVYQLVNLD
+681 TFNQVKRIVNNIP
-695 KPMTESSL
+695 KEEHHW
-703 YVSKSK
+703 
-709 FNGYTETIYH
+709 FYH
-719 LDEFR
+719 GDEFKDSPYVKYR
-724 KAYQRSGKT
+724 DVMYLKNGRGKT
-733 SSGIPDDID
+733 IGGFIDVYSFDSDPDTGI
-742 TVSTFFEDILD
+742 VV
-753 NYNQIAP
+753 IALEP
-760 ETLDRD
+760 G
-766 KIAACKSADDLIE
+766 
-779 LFYARANTFGND
+779 ARGTG
-791 LADEYTSSI
+791 LATK
-800 EMLHHLIN
+800 L
-808 LKTNPANK
+808 
-816 ARFDEIVPMNLSK
+816 V
-829 DEFVA
+829 
-834 FINKRID
+834 
-841 EMDNIEAFVVAALK
+841 
-855 SNLQMYGI
+855 Q
-863 IRREIQYLEESSTNK
+863 
-878 EHVKALKEYMN
+878 KALKKLPALGIKKVIWRADIDNIASQKLAKKLGFTDISDLKANPDQY
-889 KHEDEFIHIRTKN
+889 K
-902 SVCTYEYDFSAFGRG
+902 YEY
-917 KVYVDNHIYEQSHD
+917 V
-931 LVKPSRLL
+931 
-939 IRATLYDYIVYSHGI
+939 
-954 DSTGQYVINDI
+954 
-965 IIDNRVF
+965 
-972 RNVADIVTY
+972 
-981 LQKGTP
+981 
-987 KRILIMACNNN
+987 
-998 QVVYDSNDLR
+998 
-1008 FANVKY
+1008 
-1014 PSREMIM
+1014 
-1021 EAAVTDTASDST
+1021 
-1033 KLLKVWKSQ
+1033 
-1042 IDSQLRNVNR
+1042 
-1052 VHKRVVK
+1052 
-1059 LISDDD
+1059 
-1065 FVLYPKECS
+1065 
-1074 LIFAKTSSKS
+1074 
-1084 GKLVYQEKFK
+1084 
-1094 VDDQNTFINTMLA
+1094 
-1107 SIDSLIKF
+1107 
-1115 YERTCF
+1115 
-1121 VCKMMINIINDV
+1121 
-1133 YKGILTEAGY
+1133 
-1143 GWEIKPVTGLSW
+1143 
-1155 APYDYRF
+1155 
-1162 GYQYHTQQ
+1162 
-1170 ECFNDLA
+1170 
-1177 LCHEL
+1177 
-1182 FYESSCDHYQ
+1182 
-1192 GRVFSADNPNYWRF
+1192 
-1206 TEKNLKPAIM
+1206 
-1216 DRYNKSQLNE
+1216 LNE
-1226 MYLNSLSAAVED
+1226 IYLNSLSAAVED
-1238 TTELHEMSPKDKQA
+1238 TTELHELSPKDKQA

-1330 FGVDDKVDLYVGLAN
+1330 FDIDDKVDLYVGLAN
-1345 KKINEYEKTAKNIP
+1345 KKINEYGKTAKNIP

-1365 KKNPNKNRSVPDY
+1365 KKNSNKNRSVPDY

-1388 ATNLLINDAA
+1388 ASNLLINDAA

-1435 YHQFLGSF
+1435 YYQFLGTF

-1493 NAADPDIDTSIIEN
+1493 NAAEEDYDKSIQEN
-1507 YKFKLINHVMFMDS
+1507 YKFELVDKN
-1521 INEDSGGDNST
+1521 
-1532 FNKIKAFNTSLT
+1532 
-1544 YDFGYGLR
+1544 LR
-1552 INGIYDPD
+1552 FVD
-1560 RNTTADDWD
+1560 RLDEATT
-1569 RYYQYQSPYVFNK
+1569 K
-1582 SKVGTCWD
+1582 S
-1590 YVGYE
+1590 
-1595 SWYFSRN
+1595 
-1602 FQNVQYNTYCIIFR
+1602 
-1616 DGITDPSHT
+1616 
-1625 FLIFQLN
+1625 
-1632 GKYYY
+1632 
-1637 FESSYKKNAGIY
+1637 
-1649 VGQNENE
+1649 
-1656 LIEHV
+1656 
-1661 ISMMIEH
+1661 
-1668 YPSPG
+1668 
-1673 VNPEEVIKSGKCK
+1673 
-1686 VYQYNANDPRFY
+1686 
-1698 KIKGAEQ
+1698 
-1705 YLSFIEKNGEEV
+1705 
-1717 SIQYKPN
+1717 
-1724 KKSDV
+1724 
-1729 VLVESVRIKNQKLYP
+1729 QKLYP

-1818 VVPCTESQVKKMK
+1818 VVPCTENQVKKMK

-1923 KTNQIIRKEMLR
+1923 KTNQILRKEMLR
-1935 RMAVNESAIFD
+1935 RMTVNESAIFD
-1946 LDAFNPFIES
+1946 LDALNPFIES

-1966 EAAVDDFVRY
+1966 EAVVDDFVRY

-2044 KAMKSKRVKTD
+2044 RAMKSKRVKAD

-2080 IDPAFNFKSYYDTS
+2080 MDPAFNFKSYYDTS
-2094 IYGKNIE
+2094 VYGKNIE

-2106 LTAIGKAIV
+2106 LSAIGKAIV
-2115 TQL
+2115 TRL

>member
-222 ELSKWMKSNVH
+222 DLSKWMKSNVH

-254 HDQVVFEY
+254 HDQVIFEY

-278 AYREGSNQGGMTH
+278 AYKEGSNQGGMTH
-291 SLVYYSEGN
+291 SLVYYSEGS

-343 LEFKSASISDF
+343 LEFKSVSISDF
-354 DTGMNLGE
+354 DTGMSLGE

-369 ETANDPL
+369 EAVTDPL

-404 SPLDTDNQGVVAE
+404 SHLDTDNQGVVAE
-417 SVTHDTVMYHGSPKK
+417 STT
-432 LSTLIPNQNFNINVP
+432 T
-447 GVFATPDKAF
+447 
-457 ALCYA
+457 
-462 GNAWDDFSINQ
+462 
-473 GYINGTLYL
+473 
-482 VEIEP
+482 
-487 GAFDSAFNRSGYI
+487 
-500 YEVDGKDFN
+500 
-509 IQINNHEYVSKKK
+509 
-522 IRPLRVEY
+522 
-530 IQNVLTALTDA
+530 
-541 GVEMYSYGTWPKN
+541 
-554 HLFKSRE
+554 
-561 EYLKNRREF
+561 
-570 FGITE
+570 
-575 SASMNTFPFIF
+575 MNTFPFIF

-616 YQRPV
+616 YQRPA

-645 YFSMDTINLTAV
+645 YFSTDTINLSAV
-657 GKIKVNPDYS
+657 GKIKVNADYS
-667 WEWIEKYDSDMNEA
+667 WEWIEQYGSDMNESA
-681 KGLGSRVYQLVNLD
+681 TFSQVKRIVNNIP
-695 KPMTESSL
+695 KEEHHW
-703 YVSKSK
+703 
-709 FNGYTETIYH
+709 FYH
-719 LDEFR
+719 GDEFKDSPYVKYR
-724 KAYQRSGKT
+724 DVMYLKNGRGKT
-733 SSGIPDDID
+733 IGGFIDIYSFDSDPDTGI
-742 TVSTFFEDILD
+742 VV
-753 NYNQIAP
+753 IALEP
-760 ETLDRD
+760 G
-766 KIAACKSADDLIE
+766 
-779 LFYARANTFGND
+779 ARGTG
-791 LADEYTSSI
+791 LATK
-800 EMLHHLIN
+800 L
-808 LKTNPANK
+808 
-816 ARFDEIVPMNLSK
+816 V
-829 DEFVA
+829 
-834 FINKRID
+834 
-841 EMDNIEAFVVAALK
+841 
-855 SNLQMYGI
+855 Q
-863 IRREIQYLEESSTNK
+863 
-878 EHVKALKEYMN
+878 KALK
-889 KHEDEFIHIRTKN
+889 KLPSLGITKVIWRADVDN
-902 SVCTYEYDFSAFGRG
+902 IASQKLAQKLGFTDISDLKANPDQYKYEY
-917 KVYVDNHIYEQSHD
+917 I
-931 LVKPSRLL
+931 
-939 IRATLYDYIVYSHGI
+939 
-954 DSTGQYVINDI
+954 
-965 IIDNRVF
+965 
-972 RNVADIVTY
+972 
-981 LQKGTP
+981 
-987 KRILIMACNNN
+987 
-998 QVVYDSNDLR
+998 
-1008 FANVKY
+1008 
-1014 PSREMIM
+1014 
-1021 EAAVTDTASDST
+1021 
-1033 KLLKVWKSQ
+1033 
-1042 IDSQLRNVNR
+1042 
-1052 VHKRVVK
+1052 
-1059 LISDDD
+1059 
-1065 FVLYPKECS
+1065 
-1074 LIFAKTSSKS
+1074 
-1084 GKLVYQEKFK
+1084 
-1094 VDDQNTFINTMLA
+1094 
-1107 SIDSLIKF
+1107 
-1115 YERTCF
+1115 
-1121 VCKMMINIINDV
+1121 
-1133 YKGILTEAGY
+1133 
-1143 GWEIKPVTGLSW
+1143 
-1155 APYDYRF
+1155 
-1162 GYQYHTQQ
+1162 
-1170 ECFNDLA
+1170 
-1177 LCHEL
+1177 
-1182 FYESSCDHYQ
+1182 
-1192 GRVFSADNPNYWRF
+1192 
-1206 TEKNLKPAIM
+1206 
-1216 DRYNKSQLNE
+1216 LNE

-1271 KTQERV
+1271 KAKERV

-1289 KARKIKK
+1289 RARKIKK

-1330 FGVDDKVDLYVGLAN
+1330 FDVDDKVDLYVGLAN
-1345 KKINEYEKTAKNIP
+1345 KKINEYGKTAKNIP

-1365 KKNPNKNRSVPDY
+1365 KKNSNKNRSVPDY

-1435 YHQFLGSF
+1435 YHQFLGTF

-1467 ESDHYEADATD
+1467 ESDHYEVDATD

-1493 NAADPDIDTSIIEN
+1493 NAADPDIDTSIQESSVKSSILYHGSQNKYSVLKPKSKNNGRNVLFASPRYEFSLAYAGKQWNDLDINQSVVNNKLVLVEIYPDAFENIFQTSGYIYEVPDDTFQKVSSNEYISEVDVVPTKTRRVQNVLVELEKSNVQLYYYPDLPPYMPSRYEYVKARCDQYGIDFKKIQNDLYRKGANDVFAPIQEN
-1507 YKFKLINHVMFMDS
+1507 YKFELVDKNLRFVDRLDEAASNSSKSHVYTEPLYRITYNDIGIYEAYKKACSFDEWRSFINSDAATWLDVPKIYNKDINH
-1521 INEDSGGDNST
+1521 
-1532 FNKIKAFNTSLT
+1532 TSYFT
-1544 YDFGYGLR
+1544 KR
-1552 INGIYDPD
+1552 
-1560 RNTTADDWD
+1560 
-1569 RYYQYQSPYVFNK
+1569 
-1582 SKVGTCWD
+1582 
-1590 YVGYE
+1590 GYE
-1595 SWYFSRN
+1595 L
-1602 FQNVQYNTYCIIFR
+1602 FQKNTYPVII
-1616 DGITDPSHT
+1616 
-1625 FLIFQLN
+1625 QKLN
-1632 GKYYY
+1632 KRNIKVDQVVLDVKPVYEDLYQVVVPNSVN
-1637 FESSYKKNAGIY
+1637 ESSIQDSY
-1649 VGQNENE
+1649 QFE
-1656 LIEHV
+1656 LLD
-1661 ISMMIEH
+1661 
-1668 YPSPG
+1668 
-1673 VNPEEVIKSGKCK
+1673 KSVHFYDKIDEAAS
-1686 VYQYNANDPRFY
+1686 YQA
-1698 KIKGAEQ
+1698 KG
-1705 YLSFIEKNGEEV
+1705 
-1717 SIQYKPN
+1717 
-1724 KKSDV
+1724 
-1729 VLVESVRIKNQKLYP
+1729 KLYP

-1800 ESIGKGFYEQK
+1800 ESIGKGFYDQK

-1818 VVPCTESQVKKMK
+1818 VVPCTESQIKKMK

-1923 KTNQIIRKEMLR
+1923 KTNQILRKEMLR
-1935 RMAVNESAIFD
+1935 RMTVNESAIFD
-1946 LDAFNPFIES
+1946 LDALNPFIES

-1966 EAAVDDFVRY
+1966 EAVVDDFVRY

-2011 KAYENAGD
+2011 KAYEKAGD

-2044 KAMKSKRVKTD
+2044 KAMKSKRVKAD

-2080 IDPAFNFKSYYDTS
+2080 MDPAFNFKSYYDTS

-2106 LTAIGKAIV
+2106 LSAIGKAIV
-2115 TQL
+2115 TRL

>member
-11 HLWSVNSVTDK
+11 HLWSVNSVADK

-278 AYREGSNQGGMTH
+278 AYKEGSNQGGMTH
-291 SLVYYSEGN
+291 SLVYYSEGS

-393 DDAPKKKKVKQ
+393 DDAPKQKKVKQ

-417 SVTHDTVMYHGSPKK
+417 SANSQLLNLFFISSEGDLHETEMTPR
-432 LSTLIPNQNFNINVP
+432 IPNNYMTENGYEDNKTPRISFSTSIDGCLMGLGKNVSNQMFYVYQP
-447 GVFATPDKAF
+447 AGKYKVITPTIDQVPDVKITKERWI
-457 ALCYA
+457 CEPVK
-462 GNAWDDFSINQ
+462 
-473 GYINGTLYL
+473 L
-482 VEIEP
+482 VRV
-487 GAFDSAFNRSGYI
+487 G
-500 YEVDGKDFN
+500 
-509 IQINNHEYVSKKK
+509 K
-522 IRPLRVEY
+522 IRAIDENGPHDDGIPY
-530 IQNVLTALTDA
+530 T
-541 GVEMYSYGTWPKN
+541 YGKN
-554 HLFKSRE
+554 GEHEARLYHWGWKWIKQFK
-561 EYLKNRREF
+561 YDLN
-570 FGITE
+570 E
-575 SASMNTFPFIF
+575 SATMNTFPFIF

-601 MLLRNMDDAVRELYL
+601 MLLRNMDDAIQELYL
-616 YQRPV
+616 YQRPA

-645 YFSMDTINLTAV
+645 YFSTDTINLSAV
-657 GKIKVNPDYS
+657 GKIKVNADYS
-667 WEWIEKYDSDMNEA
+667 WEWIEQYDSDMNEA
-681 KGLGSRVYQLVNLD
+681 ATFSQVKRIVNNIP
-695 KPMTESSL
+695 KEEHHW
-703 YVSKSK
+703 
-709 FNGYTETIYH
+709 FYH
-719 LDEFR
+719 GDEFKDSPYVKYR
-724 KAYQRSGKT
+724 DVMYLKNGRGKT
-733 SSGIPDDID
+733 IGGFIDVYSFDSDPDTGI
-742 TVSTFFEDILD
+742 VV
-753 NYNQIAP
+753 IALEP
-760 ETLDRD
+760 G
-766 KIAACKSADDLIE
+766 
-779 LFYARANTFGND
+779 ARGTG
-791 LADEYTSSI
+791 LATK
-800 EMLHHLIN
+800 L
-808 LKTNPANK
+808 
-816 ARFDEIVPMNLSK
+816 V
-829 DEFVA
+829 
-834 FINKRID
+834 
-841 EMDNIEAFVVAALK
+841 
-855 SNLQMYGI
+855 Q
-863 IRREIQYLEESSTNK
+863 
-878 EHVKALKEYMN
+878 KALKKLPALGIKKVIWRADVDNIASQKLAKKLGFTDISDLKANPDQY
-889 KHEDEFIHIRTKN
+889 K
-902 SVCTYEYDFSAFGRG
+902 YEY
-917 KVYVDNHIYEQSHD
+917 V
-931 LVKPSRLL
+931 
-939 IRATLYDYIVYSHGI
+939 
-954 DSTGQYVINDI
+954 
-965 IIDNRVF
+965 
-972 RNVADIVTY
+972 
-981 LQKGTP
+981 
-987 KRILIMACNNN
+987 
-998 QVVYDSNDLR
+998 
-1008 FANVKY
+1008 
-1014 PSREMIM
+1014 
-1021 EAAVTDTASDST
+1021 
-1033 KLLKVWKSQ
+1033 
-1042 IDSQLRNVNR
+1042 
-1052 VHKRVVK
+1052 
-1059 LISDDD
+1059 
-1065 FVLYPKECS
+1065 
-1074 LIFAKTSSKS
+1074 
-1084 GKLVYQEKFK
+1084 
-1094 VDDQNTFINTMLA
+1094 
-1107 SIDSLIKF
+1107 
-1115 YERTCF
+1115 
-1121 VCKMMINIINDV
+1121 
-1133 YKGILTEAGY
+1133 
-1143 GWEIKPVTGLSW
+1143 
-1155 APYDYRF
+1155 
-1162 GYQYHTQQ
+1162 
-1170 ECFNDLA
+1170 
-1177 LCHEL
+1177 
-1182 FYESSCDHYQ
+1182 
-1192 GRVFSADNPNYWRF
+1192 
-1206 TEKNLKPAIM
+1206 
-1216 DRYNKSQLNE
+1216 LNE

-1330 FGVDDKVDLYVGLAN
+1330 FDIDDKVDLYVGLAN
-1345 KKINEYEKTAKNIP
+1345 KKINEYGKTAKNIP

-1365 KKNPNKNRSVPDY
+1365 KKNPNKNRAVPDY

-1388 ATNLLINDAA
+1388 VSNLLINDAA
-1398 PNQHTIWLYPDEYCT
+1398 PSQHTIWLYPDEYCT

-1435 YHQFLGSF
+1435 YYQFLGSF

-1493 NAADPDIDTSIIEN
+1493 NAADPDIDTSIQESSVKSSILYHGSQNKYSVLKPKSKNNGRNVLFASPQYEFALAYAGKQWNDLDINQSVVNNKLVLVEIYPGAFENIFQTSGYIYEVPDDTFQKVSSSEYISEVDVVPTKTRRVQNVLVELEKSNVQLYYYPDLPPYMPSRYEYVKARCDQYGIDFKKIQNDLYRKGANDVFAPIQEN
-1507 YKFKLINHVMFMDS
+1507 YKFELVDKNLRFVDRLDEAASNSSKSHVYTEPLYRITYNDIGIYEAYKKACSFDEWRSFINSDAATWLDVPKIYNKDINH
-1521 INEDSGGDNST
+1521 
-1532 FNKIKAFNTSLT
+1532 TSYFT
-1544 YDFGYGLR
+1544 KR
-1552 INGIYDPD
+1552 
-1560 RNTTADDWD
+1560 
-1569 RYYQYQSPYVFNK
+1569 
-1582 SKVGTCWD
+1582 
-1590 YVGYE
+1590 GYE
-1595 SWYFSRN
+1595 L
-1602 FQNVQYNTYCIIFR
+1602 FQKNTYPVII
-1616 DGITDPSHT
+1616 
-1625 FLIFQLN
+1625 QKLN
-1632 GKYYY
+1632 KRNIKVDQVVLDVKPVYEDLYQVVVPNSVN
-1637 FESSYKKNAGIY
+1637 ESSIQDSY
-1649 VGQNENE
+1649 QFE
-1656 LIEHV
+1656 LLD
-1661 ISMMIEH
+1661 
-1668 YPSPG
+1668 
-1673 VNPEEVIKSGKCK
+1673 KSVHFYDKIDEAAS
-1686 VYQYNANDPRFY
+1686 YQA
-1698 KIKGAEQ
+1698 KG
-1705 YLSFIEKNGEEV
+1705 
-1717 SIQYKPN
+1717 
-1724 KKSDV
+1724 
-1729 VLVESVRIKNQKLYP
+1729 KLYP

-1818 VVPCTESQVKKMK
+1818 VVPCTVNQIKKMK

-1923 KTNQIIRKEMLR
+1923 KTNQILRKEMLR
-1935 RMAVNESAIFD
+1935 RMTMNESAIFD

-1976 LKSFKVKFDKEG
+1976 LKSFKVKFDKDG

-2044 KAMKSKRVKTD
+2044 KAMKSKRVKAD

-2080 IDPAFNFKSYYDTS
+2080 MDPAFNFKSYYDTS

-2106 LTAIGKAIV
+2106 LSAIGKAIV
-2115 TQL
+2115 TKL

>member
-32 GRLSDAY
+32 GKLSDAY

-170 YAGTDLKHVEEK
+170 YAGTDLKHVEKK

-209 DEAVELPTFKTPE
+209 DEAVELPAFKTPE
-222 ELSKWMKSNVH
+222 DLSKWMKSNVH

-262 NALKNMGKKPK
+262 NALKTMGKKPK

-300 KVKWFENSW
+300 KIKWFENSW

-325 ADIKRIY
+325 ADIKRLY

-417 SVTHDTVMYHGSPKK
+417 SANSQLLNLFFISSEGDLHETEMTPR
-432 LSTLIPNQNFNINVP
+432 IPNNYMTENGYEDNKTPRISFSTSIDGCLMGLGKNVSNQMFYVYQP
-447 GVFATPDKAF
+447 AGKYKVITPTIDQVPDVKITKERWI
-457 ALCYA
+457 CEPVK
-462 GNAWDDFSINQ
+462 
-473 GYINGTLYL
+473 L
-482 VEIEP
+482 VRV
-487 GAFDSAFNRSGYI
+487 G
-500 YEVDGKDFN
+500 
-509 IQINNHEYVSKKK
+509 K
-522 IRPLRVEY
+522 IRAIDENGPHDDGIPY
-530 IQNVLTALTDA
+530 T
-541 GVEMYSYGTWPKN
+541 YGKN
-554 HLFKSRE
+554 GEHEARLYHWGWKWIKQFK
-561 EYLKNRREF
+561 YDLN
-570 FGITE
+570 E
-575 SASMNTFPFIF
+575 SATMNTFPFIF

-601 MLLRNMDDAVRELYL
+601 MLLRNMDDAVQELYL
-616 YQRPV
+616 YQRPT

-634 RIIMSP
+634 RLIMSP

-681 KGLGSRVYQLVNLD
+681 KGLGFRVYQLVNLD
-695 KPMTESSL
+695 KTMTESSS

-902 SVCTYEYDFSAFGRG
+902 GVCTYEYDFSAFGRG

-1094 VDDQNTFINTMLA
+1094 IEDQNTFINTMLA
-1107 SIDSLIKF
+1107 SIDSLIKL

-1121 VCKMMINIINDV
+1121 VCKMMINIINDA

-1365 KKNPNKNRSVPDY
+1365 KKNPNKNRAVPDY

-1388 ATNLLINDAA
+1388 ASNLLINDAA
-1398 PNQHTIWLYPDEYCT
+1398 PSQHTIWLYPDEYCT
-1413 LMFVCADGVCRVYM
+1413 LMFVCADNVCRVYM

-1435 YHQFLGSF
+1435 YHQFLGAF

-1458 EDSSGVDDS
+1458 EDSSSVDDS

-1493 NAADPDIDTSIIEN
+1493 NAMDQDYDKSIQESSSTKIAGSNLTVRKTNTTNPNDSVSSKAVKLNFYDGKDRVGTAGVSGYDTRKGFLYDLEVMKKYRGKGYGKRILDYVIKNYSVTDLSVAADNDVAINMYKKAGFRIKKTFDSNGENGYEKGKFHWMQRGSGGSLSESFASRDPDIDTSIQEN
-1507 YKFKLINHVMFMDS
+1507 YKFELVDKN
-1521 INEDSGGDNST
+1521 
-1532 FNKIKAFNTSLT
+1532 
-1544 YDFGYGLR
+1544 LR
-1552 INGIYDPD
+1552 FVD
-1560 RNTTADDWD
+1560 RLDEAAT
-1569 RYYQYQSPYVFNK
+1569 
-1582 SKVGTCWD
+1582 
-1590 YVGYE
+1590 
-1595 SWYFSRN
+1595 
-1602 FQNVQYNTYCIIFR
+1602 
-1616 DGITDPSHT
+1616 
-1625 FLIFQLN
+1625 
-1632 GKYYY
+1632 
-1637 FESSYKKNAGIY
+1637 
-1649 VGQNENE
+1649 
-1656 LIEHV
+1656 
-1661 ISMMIEH
+1661 
-1668 YPSPG
+1668 
-1673 VNPEEVIKSGKCK
+1673 
-1686 VYQYNANDPRFY
+1686 
-1698 KIKGAEQ
+1698 
-1705 YLSFIEKNGEEV
+1705 
-1717 SIQYKPN
+1717 
-1724 KKSDV
+1724 
-1729 VLVESVRIKNQKLYP
+1729 KNQKLYP

-1818 VVPCTESQVKKMK
+1818 VVPCTENQIKKMK

-2044 KAMKSKRVKTD
+2044 KAMKSKRVKAD

>member
-11 HLWSVNSVTDK
+11 HLWSVNNVTDK

-56 DPGVTD
+56 DPSVTD

-78 LCKGNH
+78 LCRGNH

-222 ELSKWMKSNVH
+222 ELSKWMKSNIH
-233 YANFTKLKSS
+233 YSNFTKLKSS
-243 DGVAESKSGSC
+243 DGVVESKSGSC

-325 ADIKRIY
+325 ADIRKMY

-343 LEFKSASISDF
+343 LEFKSVSISDF

-417 SVTHDTVMYHGSPKK
+417 SVNSQLLNLFFISSEEDLHETEMTPRIPKNYMTENGYEDNKTPRISFSTSIDGCLMGLGKNVSNQVFYVYQPVGKYKVITPTIDQVPDVKITKERWICEPVKLVRVGKIRAIDENGPHDDGIPYTYGKNGEHEAKLYHWGWKWIKQFEYDLNESATFSQVKRIVNNIPKEEHHWFYHGDEFKDSPYVKYRDVMYLKNGRGKTIGGFIDVYSFD
-432 LSTLIPNQNFNINVP
+432 SD
-447 GVFATPDKAF
+447 PDTGIVVI
-457 ALCYA
+457 AL
-462 GNAWDDFSINQ
+462 
-473 GYINGTLYL
+473 
-482 VEIEP
+482 EP
-487 GAFDSAFNRSGYI
+487 GAR
-500 YEVDGKDFN
+500 
-509 IQINNHEYVSKKK
+509 
-522 IRPLRVEY
+522 
-530 IQNVLTALTDA
+530 
-541 GVEMYSYGTWPKN
+541 GT
-554 HLFKSRE
+554 
-561 EYLKNRREF
+561 
-570 FGITE
+570 
-575 SASMNTFPFIF
+575 
-586 LSQENMND
+586 
-594 ELYPEGK
+594 
-601 MLLRNMDDAVRELYL
+601 
-616 YQRPV
+616 
-621 GEYYVHNT
+621 
-629 EPGYY
+629 
-634 RIIMSP
+634 
-640 EFSAG
+640 
-645 YFSMDTINLTAV
+645 
-657 GKIKVNPDYS
+657 
-667 WEWIEKYDSDMNEA
+667 
-681 KGLGSRVYQLVNLD
+681 GLATKLV
-695 KPMTESSL
+695 
-703 YVSKSK
+703 
-709 FNGYTETIYH
+709 
-719 LDEFR
+719 
-724 KAYQRSGKT
+724 Q
-733 SSGIPDDID
+733 
-742 TVSTFFEDILD
+742 
-753 NYNQIAP
+753 
-760 ETLDRD
+760 
-766 KIAACKSADDLIE
+766 
-779 LFYARANTFGND
+779 
-791 LADEYTSSI
+791 
-800 EMLHHLIN
+800 
-808 LKTNPANK
+808 
-816 ARFDEIVPMNLSK
+816 
-829 DEFVA
+829 
-834 FINKRID
+834 
-841 EMDNIEAFVVAALK
+841 
-855 SNLQMYGI
+855 
-863 IRREIQYLEESSTNK
+863 
-878 EHVKALKEYMN
+878 KALKKLPSLGIKKVIWRADVDNIASQKLAKKLGFTDISDLKANPDQY
-889 KHEDEFIHIRTKN
+889 K
-902 SVCTYEYDFSAFGRG
+902 YEY
-917 KVYVDNHIYEQSHD
+917 V
-931 LVKPSRLL
+931 
-939 IRATLYDYIVYSHGI
+939 
-954 DSTGQYVINDI
+954 
-965 IIDNRVF
+965 
-972 RNVADIVTY
+972 
-981 LQKGTP
+981 
-987 KRILIMACNNN
+987 
-998 QVVYDSNDLR
+998 
-1008 FANVKY
+1008 
-1014 PSREMIM
+1014 
-1021 EAAVTDTASDST
+1021 
-1033 KLLKVWKSQ
+1033 
-1042 IDSQLRNVNR
+1042 
-1052 VHKRVVK
+1052 
-1059 LISDDD
+1059 
-1065 FVLYPKECS
+1065 
-1074 LIFAKTSSKS
+1074 
-1084 GKLVYQEKFK
+1084 
-1094 VDDQNTFINTMLA
+1094 
-1107 SIDSLIKF
+1107 
-1115 YERTCF
+1115 
-1121 VCKMMINIINDV
+1121 
-1133 YKGILTEAGY
+1133 
-1143 GWEIKPVTGLSW
+1143 
-1155 APYDYRF
+1155 
-1162 GYQYHTQQ
+1162 
-1170 ECFNDLA
+1170 
-1177 LCHEL
+1177 
-1182 FYESSCDHYQ
+1182 
-1192 GRVFSADNPNYWRF
+1192 
-1206 TEKNLKPAIM
+1206 
-1216 DRYNKSQLNE
+1216 LNE

-1238 TTELHEMSPKDKQA
+1238 ATELHEMSPKDKQA

-1330 FGVDDKVDLYVGLAN
+1330 FDIDDKVDLYVGLAN
-1345 KKINEYEKTAKNIP
+1345 KKINEYGKTAKNIP

-1365 KKNPNKNRSVPDY
+1365 KKNPNKNRAVPDY

-1388 ATNLLINDAA
+1388 ASNLLINDAA
-1398 PNQHTIWLYPDEYCT
+1398 PIQHTIWLYPDEYCT

-1493 NAADPDIDTSIIEN
+1493 NAMDQDYDKSIQESSSTKIAGSNLTVRKTDTTNPNDSVSSKAVKLNFYDGKDRVGTAGVSGYDTRKGFLYDLEVMKKYRGKGYGKRILDYVIKNYSVTDLSVAADNDVAINMYKKAGFRIKKTFDSNGENGYEKGKFHWMQRGSGGSLSESFASRDPDIDTSITEN
-1507 YKFKLINHVMFMDS
+1507 YKFKLINPTMFMDS

-1532 FNKIKAFNTSLT
+1532 FNKIKAFNMSLT
-1544 YDFGYGLR
+1544 YNFRYGLR

-1569 RYYQYQSPYVFNK
+1569 RYYQYQRPHDFSK

-1632 GKYYY
+1632 GNYYY
-1637 FESSYKKNAGIY
+1637 FESSFKKNAGIY

-1661 ISMMIEH
+1661 ISMMVEH

-1673 VNPEEVIKSGKCK
+1673 VNPEEVIRSGKCK

-1729 VLVESVRIKNQKLYP
+1729 VLVHSGTLYHGSLNKHSILKPKSKIDGKNLLFASPRYEFALAYAGRQWNDLDINQSVVNDQLILVEIYPGAFKDIFHTSGYIYEVPDDTFQKVSSSEYISEVDVVPTKTRRVQNVLVELEKTNVQLYYYPDLPPYIPSRYEYVKARCDQYGIDFKKIQNDLYRKGATDIIAPIQENYKFELVDKNLRFVDRLDEAATKNQKLYP

-1935 RMAVNESAIFD
+1935 RMTVNESAIFD

-1966 EAAVDDFVRY
+1966 ETAVDDFVRY
-1976 LKSFKVKFDKEG
+1976 LKSFKVKFDKDG

-2044 KAMKSKRVKTD
+2044 KAMKSKRVKAD

-2080 IDPAFNFKSYYDTS
+2080 MDPTFNFKLYYDTS

-2106 LTAIGKAIV
+2106 LSAIGKAIV

>member
-78 LCKGNH
+78 LCRGNH

-94 IGFDVVCEICVIHNL
+94 IGFDVVCEICIIHNL

-209 DEAVELPTFKTPE
+209 DEAVELPTFKSPE
-222 ELSKWMKSNVH
+222 ELSKWMKSNIH
-233 YANFTKLKSS
+233 YSNFTKLKSS
-243 DGVAESKSGSC
+243 DGVVESKSGSC

-278 AYREGSNQGGMTH
+278 AYKEGSNQGGMTH
-291 SLVYYSEGN
+291 SLVYYSEGS

-325 ADIKRIY
+325 ADIKRLY
-332 SNMPDAKNFPE
+332 SNMPDAKSFPE

-354 DTGMNLGE
+354 DTGINLGE

-369 ETANDPL
+369 EAANDPL

-417 SVTHDTVMYHGSPKK
+417 SANSQLLNLFFISSEEDLHETEMTPR
-432 LSTLIPNQNFNINVP
+432 IPNNYMTENGYEDNKTPRISFSTSIDGCLMGLGKNVSNQ
-447 GVFATPDKAF
+447 VFYVYQPAGKYKVITPTIDQVPDVKITKERWI
-457 ALCYA
+457 CEPVK
-462 GNAWDDFSINQ
+462 
-473 GYINGTLYL
+473 L
-482 VEIEP
+482 VRV
-487 GAFDSAFNRSGYI
+487 G
-500 YEVDGKDFN
+500 
-509 IQINNHEYVSKKK
+509 K
-522 IRPLRVEY
+522 IRAIDENGPHDDGIPY
-530 IQNVLTALTDA
+530 T
-541 GVEMYSYGTWPKN
+541 YGKN
-554 HLFKSRE
+554 GEHEARLYHWGWKWIKQFK
-561 EYLKNRREF
+561 YDLN
-570 FGITE
+570 E
-575 SASMNTFPFIF
+575 SATMNTFPFIF

-601 MLLRNMDDAVRELYL
+601 MLLRNMDDAIQELYL
-616 YQRPV
+616 YQRPA

-645 YFSMDTINLTAV
+645 YFSTDTINLSAV
-657 GKIKVNPDYS
+657 GKIKVNADYS
-667 WEWIEKYDSDMNEA
+667 WEWIEQYDSDMNEA
-681 KGLGSRVYQLVNLD
+681 ATFSQVKRIVNNIP
-695 KPMTESSL
+695 KEEHHW
-703 YVSKSK
+703 
-709 FNGYTETIYH
+709 FYH
-719 LDEFR
+719 GDEFKDSPYVKYR
-724 KAYQRSGKT
+724 DVMYLKNGRGKT
-733 SSGIPDDID
+733 IGGFIDVYSFDSDPDTGI
-742 TVSTFFEDILD
+742 VV
-753 NYNQIAP
+753 IALEP
-760 ETLDRD
+760 G
-766 KIAACKSADDLIE
+766 
-779 LFYARANTFGND
+779 ARGTG
-791 LADEYTSSI
+791 LATK
-800 EMLHHLIN
+800 L
-808 LKTNPANK
+808 
-816 ARFDEIVPMNLSK
+816 V
-829 DEFVA
+829 
-834 FINKRID
+834 
-841 EMDNIEAFVVAALK
+841 
-855 SNLQMYGI
+855 Q
-863 IRREIQYLEESSTNK
+863 
-878 EHVKALKEYMN
+878 KALKKLPSLGIKKVIWRADTDNIASQKLAKKLGFTDISDLKANPDQY
-889 KHEDEFIHIRTKN
+889 K
-902 SVCTYEYDFSAFGRG
+902 YEY
-917 KVYVDNHIYEQSHD
+917 V
-931 LVKPSRLL
+931 
-939 IRATLYDYIVYSHGI
+939 
-954 DSTGQYVINDI
+954 
-965 IIDNRVF
+965 
-972 RNVADIVTY
+972 
-981 LQKGTP
+981 
-987 KRILIMACNNN
+987 
-998 QVVYDSNDLR
+998 
-1008 FANVKY
+1008 
-1014 PSREMIM
+1014 
-1021 EAAVTDTASDST
+1021 
-1033 KLLKVWKSQ
+1033 
-1042 IDSQLRNVNR
+1042 
-1052 VHKRVVK
+1052 
-1059 LISDDD
+1059 
-1065 FVLYPKECS
+1065 
-1074 LIFAKTSSKS
+1074 
-1084 GKLVYQEKFK
+1084 
-1094 VDDQNTFINTMLA
+1094 
-1107 SIDSLIKF
+1107 
-1115 YERTCF
+1115 
-1121 VCKMMINIINDV
+1121 
-1133 YKGILTEAGY
+1133 
-1143 GWEIKPVTGLSW
+1143 
-1155 APYDYRF
+1155 
-1162 GYQYHTQQ
+1162 
-1170 ECFNDLA
+1170 
-1177 LCHEL
+1177 
-1182 FYESSCDHYQ
+1182 
-1192 GRVFSADNPNYWRF
+1192 
-1206 TEKNLKPAIM
+1206 
-1216 DRYNKSQLNE
+1216 LNE

-1330 FGVDDKVDLYVGLAN
+1330 FGIDDKVDLYVGLAN
-1345 KKINEYEKTAKNIP
+1345 KKINEYGKTAKNIP

-1365 KKNPNKNRSVPDY
+1365 KKNSNKNRVVPDY

-1435 YHQFLGSF
+1435 YRQFLGTF

-1467 ESDHYEADATD
+1467 ESNHYEADATD

-1493 NAADPDIDTSIIEN
+1493 NAMDQDYDKSIQESSSTKIAGSNLTVRKIDTTNPNDSVSTKAVKLNFYDGKDRVGTAGVSGYDTRKGFLYDLEVMKKYRGKGYGKHILDYVIKNYSVTDLSVAADNDVAINMYKKAGFRIKKTFDSNGENGYEKGKFHWMQRGSGGSLSESFASRDPEINTSIQEN
-1507 YKFKLINHVMFMDS
+1507 YKFELVDKNLRFVDRLDEAASNSSKSHVYTEPLYRITYNDIGIYEAYKKACSFDEWRSFINSDAATWLDVPKIYNKDINH
-1521 INEDSGGDNST
+1521 
-1532 FNKIKAFNTSLT
+1532 TSYFT
-1544 YDFGYGLR
+1544 KR
-1552 INGIYDPD
+1552 
-1560 RNTTADDWD
+1560 
-1569 RYYQYQSPYVFNK
+1569 
-1582 SKVGTCWD
+1582 
-1590 YVGYE
+1590 GYE
-1595 SWYFSRN
+1595 L
-1602 FQNVQYNTYCIIFR
+1602 FQKNTYPVII
-1616 DGITDPSHT
+1616 
-1625 FLIFQLN
+1625 QKLN
-1632 GKYYY
+1632 KRNIKVDQVVLDVKPVYEDLYQVVVPNSVN
-1637 FESSYKKNAGIY
+1637 ESSIQDSY
-1649 VGQNENE
+1649 QFE
-1656 LIEHV
+1656 LLD
-1661 ISMMIEH
+1661 
-1668 YPSPG
+1668 
-1673 VNPEEVIKSGKCK
+1673 KSVHFYDKIDEAAS
-1686 VYQYNANDPRFY
+1686 YQA
-1698 KIKGAEQ
+1698 KG
-1705 YLSFIEKNGEEV
+1705 
-1717 SIQYKPN
+1717 
-1724 KKSDV
+1724 
-1729 VLVESVRIKNQKLYP
+1729 KLYP

-1818 VVPCTESQVKKMK
+1818 VVPCTENQIKKMK

-1923 KTNQIIRKEMLR
+1923 KTNQILRKEMLR
-1935 RMAVNESAIFD
+1935 RMTVNESAIFD

-1966 EAAVDDFVRY
+1966 EAVVDDFVRY

-2044 KAMKSKRVKTD
+2044 KATKSKRVKAD

-2080 IDPAFNFKSYYDTS
+2080 MDPAFNFKSYYDTS

-2106 LTAIGKAIV
+2106 LSAIGKAIV
-2115 TQL
+2115 TRL

>member
-39 AEDIQSDDI
+39 AEDIQPDDI

-209 DEAVELPTFKTPE
+209 DEAVELPAFKTPKD
-222 ELSKWMKSNVH
+222 LSKWMKSNVH

-278 AYREGSNQGGMTH
+278 AYKEGSNQGGMTH
-291 SLVYYSEGN
+291 SLVYYNEGS

-320 LSDLK
+320 LSELK

-354 DTGMNLGE
+354 DTGMSLGE

-369 ETANDPL
+369 ETATDPL

-417 SVTHDTVMYHGSPKK
+417 STT
-432 LSTLIPNQNFNINVP
+432 T
-447 GVFATPDKAF
+447 
-457 ALCYA
+457 
-462 GNAWDDFSINQ
+462 
-473 GYINGTLYL
+473 
-482 VEIEP
+482 
-487 GAFDSAFNRSGYI
+487 
-500 YEVDGKDFN
+500 
-509 IQINNHEYVSKKK
+509 
-522 IRPLRVEY
+522 
-530 IQNVLTALTDA
+530 
-541 GVEMYSYGTWPKN
+541 
-554 HLFKSRE
+554 
-561 EYLKNRREF
+561 
-570 FGITE
+570 
-575 SASMNTFPFIF
+575 MNTFPFIF

-616 YQRPV
+616 YRRPV

-645 YFSMDTINLTAV
+645 YFSTDTINLSAV
-657 GKIKVNPDYS
+657 GKIRVNADYS
-667 WEWIEKYDSDMNEA
+667 WEWIEKYDSDMNESE
-681 KGLGSRVYQLVNLD
+681 GLGSLIYQFINIGQ
-695 KPMTESSL
+695 PMTEAFFPGAGISL
-703 YVSKSK
+703 HYAENNIQKTAIQEIKSLIKSNK
-709 FNGYTETIYH
+709 FKGLNPKPYSIEKSTIIIELVGGSQDERESHKNELVVIAKELKDVLTAKYSNEVKTVTNGDGDEGCIYIKLKKNVDITINETTSNKFSRVKAIVDNIPKEEHHWFYH
-719 LDEFR
+719 GDEFKDSPYVKYR
-724 KAYQRSGKT
+724 DVMYLKNGRGKT
-733 SSGIPDDID
+733 IGGFIDVYSFDSDPDTGI
-742 TVSTFFEDILD
+742 VV
-753 NYNQIAP
+753 IALEP
-760 ETLDRD
+760 
-766 KIAACKSADDLIE
+766 AA
-779 LFYARANTFGND
+779 RGTG
-791 LADEYTSSI
+791 LATK
-800 EMLHHLIN
+800 L
-808 LKTNPANK
+808 
-816 ARFDEIVPMNLSK
+816 V
-829 DEFVA
+829 
-834 FINKRID
+834 
-841 EMDNIEAFVVAALK
+841 
-855 SNLQMYGI
+855 Q
-863 IRREIQYLEESSTNK
+863 
-878 EHVKALKEYMN
+878 KALKKLPSLGIKKVIWRADVDNIASQKLAEKLGFTDISDLKANPDQY
-889 KHEDEFIHIRTKN
+889 K
-902 SVCTYEYDFSAFGRG
+902 YEY
-917 KVYVDNHIYEQSHD
+917 I
-931 LVKPSRLL
+931 
-939 IRATLYDYIVYSHGI
+939 
-954 DSTGQYVINDI
+954 
-965 IIDNRVF
+965 
-972 RNVADIVTY
+972 
-981 LQKGTP
+981 
-987 KRILIMACNNN
+987 
-998 QVVYDSNDLR
+998 
-1008 FANVKY
+1008 
-1014 PSREMIM
+1014 
-1021 EAAVTDTASDST
+1021 
-1033 KLLKVWKSQ
+1033 
-1042 IDSQLRNVNR
+1042 
-1052 VHKRVVK
+1052 
-1059 LISDDD
+1059 
-1065 FVLYPKECS
+1065 
-1074 LIFAKTSSKS
+1074 
-1084 GKLVYQEKFK
+1084 
-1094 VDDQNTFINTMLA
+1094 
-1107 SIDSLIKF
+1107 
-1115 YERTCF
+1115 
-1121 VCKMMINIINDV
+1121 
-1133 YKGILTEAGY
+1133 
-1143 GWEIKPVTGLSW
+1143 
-1155 APYDYRF
+1155 
-1162 GYQYHTQQ
+1162 
-1170 ECFNDLA
+1170 
-1177 LCHEL
+1177 
-1182 FYESSCDHYQ
+1182 
-1192 GRVFSADNPNYWRF
+1192 
-1206 TEKNLKPAIM
+1206 
-1216 DRYNKSQLNE
+1216 LNE
-1226 MYLNSLSAAVED
+1226 MHLNSLSAAVED

-1330 FGVDDKVDLYVGLAN
+1330 FDIDDKVDLYVGLAN
-1345 KKINEYEKTAKNIP
+1345 KKINEYEKAAKNIP

-1365 KKNPNKNRSVPDY
+1365 KKNSNKNRSVPDY

-1388 ATNLLINDAA
+1388 ASNLLINDAA

-1413 LMFVCADGVCRVYM
+1413 LIFVCADGVCRVYM

-1458 EDSSGVDDS
+1458 EDSSDVDDS

-1493 NAADPDIDTSIIEN
+1493 NAAEEDYDKSIQEN
-1507 YKFKLINHVMFMDS
+1507 YKFELVDKN
-1521 INEDSGGDNST
+1521 
-1532 FNKIKAFNTSLT
+1532 
-1544 YDFGYGLR
+1544 LR
-1552 INGIYDPD
+1552 FAD
-1560 RNTTADDWD
+1560 RLDEAA
-1569 RYYQYQSPYVFNK
+1569 NK
-1582 SKVGTCWD
+1582 S
-1590 YVGYE
+1590 
-1595 SWYFSRN
+1595 
-1602 FQNVQYNTYCIIFR
+1602 
-1616 DGITDPSHT
+1616 
-1625 FLIFQLN
+1625 
-1632 GKYYY
+1632 
-1637 FESSYKKNAGIY
+1637 
-1649 VGQNENE
+1649 
-1656 LIEHV
+1656 
-1661 ISMMIEH
+1661 
-1668 YPSPG
+1668 
-1673 VNPEEVIKSGKCK
+1673 
-1686 VYQYNANDPRFY
+1686 
-1698 KIKGAEQ
+1698 
-1705 YLSFIEKNGEEV
+1705 
-1717 SIQYKPN
+1717 
-1724 KKSDV
+1724 
-1729 VLVESVRIKNQKLYP
+1729 QKLYP

-1800 ESIGKGFYEQK
+1800 ESIGKGFYDQK

-1818 VVPCTESQVKKMK
+1818 VVPCTENQVKKMK

-1877 AGAPKNNP
+1877 AGAPKNTP

-1923 KTNQIIRKEMLR
+1923 KTNQILRKEMLR
-1935 RMAVNESAIFD
+1935 RMTVNESAIFD
-1946 LDAFNPFIES
+1946 LDALNPYIES

-1966 EAAVDDFVRY
+1966 EAVVDDFVRY

-2044 KAMKSKRVKTD
+2044 KAMKSTRVKAD

-2080 IDPAFNFKSYYDTS
+2080 MDPTFNFKSYYDTS

-2106 LTAIGKAIV
+2106 LSAIGKAIV
-2115 TQL
+2115 TRL

>member
-56 DPGVTD
+56 DPSVTD

-196 IVDLTDMVGLYPV
+196 IIDLTDMVGLYPV

-222 ELSKWMKSNVH
+222 ELFKWMKSNIH
-233 YANFTKLKSS
+233 YSNFTKLKSS
-243 DGVAESKSGSC
+243 DSVVESKSGSC

-262 NALKNMGKKPK
+262 NALKTMGKKPK

-300 KVKWFENSW
+300 KIKWFENSW

-325 ADIKRIY
+325 ADIRRLY

-417 SVTHDTVMYHGSPKK
+417 SANSQLLNLFFISSEGDLHETEMAPR
-432 LSTLIPNQNFNINVP
+432 IPNNYMTENGYEDNKTPRISFSTSIDGCLMGLGKNVSNQ
-447 GVFATPDKAF
+447 VFYVYQPAGKYKVITPTIDQVPDVKITKERWI
-457 ALCYA
+457 CEPVK
-462 GNAWDDFSINQ
+462 
-473 GYINGTLYL
+473 L
-482 VEIEP
+482 VRV
-487 GAFDSAFNRSGYI
+487 G
-500 YEVDGKDFN
+500 
-509 IQINNHEYVSKKK
+509 K
-522 IRPLRVEY
+522 IRAIDENGPHDDGIPY
-530 IQNVLTALTDA
+530 T
-541 GVEMYSYGTWPKN
+541 YGKN
-554 HLFKSRE
+554 GEHEARLYHWGWKWIKQFK
-561 EYLKNRREF
+561 YDLN
-570 FGITE
+570 E
-575 SASMNTFPFIF
+575 SATMNTFPFIF
-586 LSQENMND
+586 ISQENMND

-634 RIIMSP
+634 RLIMSP

-645 YFSMDTINLTAV
+645 YFSTDTINLSAV
-657 GKIKVNPDYS
+657 GKIKVNSDYS
-667 WEWIEKYDSDMNEA
+667 WEWIEKYDSDMNESE
-681 KGLGSRVYQLVNLD
+681 GLGSRNINESASDPVTLYHGSPKMFKIAKAHDSGISGEHLFATSMRSFALAYAGAEWSDFEINQSRVNGVMYLTEILPGKFREIFNRPGYIHILPADSFKNFHGVEYISDEDVRVKKTYKINNVLKELQKASDVKLYYYPDLPPFIQDRERYLRDLAIKYNYDAD
-695 KPMTESSL
+695 KVLNMTKELRVEATESNNPNDSQS
-703 YVSKSK
+703 SKAV
-709 FNGYTETIYH
+709 E
-719 LDEFR
+719 L
-724 KAYQRSGKT
+724 
-733 SSGIPDDID
+733 
-742 TVSTFFEDILD
+742 TFYL
-753 NYNQIAP
+753 
-760 ETLDRD
+760 
-766 KIAACKSADDLIE
+766 
-779 LFYARANTFGND
+779 GND
-791 LADEYTSSI
+791 
-800 EMLHHLIN
+800 
-808 LKTNPANK
+808 
-816 ARFDEIVPMNLSK
+816 
-829 DEFVA
+829 
-834 FINKRID
+834 
-841 EMDNIEAFVVAALK
+841 
-855 SNLQMYGI
+855 
-863 IRREIQYLEESSTNK
+863 
-878 EHVKALKEYMN
+878 
-889 KHEDEFIHIRTKN
+889 
-902 SVCTYEYDFSAFGRG
+902 
-917 KVYVDNHIYEQSHD
+917 KV
-931 LVKPSRLL
+931 
-939 IRATLYDYIVYSHGI
+939 G
-954 DSTGQYVINDI
+954 
-965 IIDNRVF
+965 
-972 RNVADIVTY
+972 
-981 LQKGTP
+981 
-987 KRILIMACNNN
+987 
-998 QVVYDSNDLR
+998 
-1008 FANVKY
+1008 
-1014 PSREMIM
+1014 
-1021 EAAVTDTASDST
+1021 EAAVSGYDTGAGFLYD
-1033 KLLKVWKSQ
+1033 LE
-1042 IDSQLRNVNR
+1042 
-1052 VHKRVVK
+1052 VVK
-1059 LISDDD
+1059 RFRGKGYSKQILDYVMKNYSVTDLSVADDNEVAIS
-1065 FVLYPKECS
+1065 LY
-1074 LIFAKTSSKS
+1074 
-1084 GKLVYQEKFK
+1084 EKFGFK
-1094 VDDQNTFINTMLA
+1094 LKKTFN
-1107 SIDSLIKF
+1107 SNGENG
-1115 YERTCF
+1115 YE
-1121 VCKMMINIINDV
+1121 
-1133 YKGILTEAGY
+1133 KG
-1143 GWEIKPVTGLSW
+1143 
-1155 APYDYRF
+1155 RF
-1162 GYQYHTQQ
+1162 RWYQL
-1170 ECFNDLA
+1170 D
-1177 LCHEL
+1177 
-1182 FYESSCDHYQ
+1182 ES
-1192 GRVFSADNPNYWRF
+1192 A
-1206 TEKNLKPAIM
+1206 
-1216 DRYNKSQLNE
+1216 
-1226 MYLNSLSAAVED
+1226 SAAVED
-1238 TTELHEMSPKDKQA
+1238 ATELHEMSPKDKQA

-1321 MPKVVSSPP
+1321 MPKVISSPP
-1330 FGVDDKVDLYVGLAN
+1330 FGIDDKVDLYVGLAN

-1365 KKNPNKNRSVPDY
+1365 KKNPNKNRAVPDY

-1388 ATNLLINDAA
+1388 ACNLLINDAA

-1493 NAADPDIDTSIIEN
+1493 NAAEEDYDKSIQEN
-1507 YKFKLINHVMFMDS
+1507 Y
-1521 INEDSGGDNST
+1521 T
-1532 FNKIKAFNTSLT
+1532 FELVDKN
-1544 YDFGYGLR
+1544 LR
-1552 INGIYDPD
+1552 FVD
-1560 RNTTADDWD
+1560 RLDEATT
-1569 RYYQYQSPYVFNK
+1569 K
-1582 SKVGTCWD
+1582 S
-1590 YVGYE
+1590 
-1595 SWYFSRN
+1595 
-1602 FQNVQYNTYCIIFR
+1602 
-1616 DGITDPSHT
+1616 
-1625 FLIFQLN
+1625 
-1632 GKYYY
+1632 
-1637 FESSYKKNAGIY
+1637 
-1649 VGQNENE
+1649 
-1656 LIEHV
+1656 
-1661 ISMMIEH
+1661 
-1668 YPSPG
+1668 
-1673 VNPEEVIKSGKCK
+1673 
-1686 VYQYNANDPRFY
+1686 
-1698 KIKGAEQ
+1698 
-1705 YLSFIEKNGEEV
+1705 
-1717 SIQYKPN
+1717 
-1724 KKSDV
+1724 
-1729 VLVESVRIKNQKLYP
+1729 QKLYP

-1818 VVPCTESQVKKMK
+1818 VVPCTENQIKKMK

-1935 RMAVNESAIFD
+1935 RMTVNESAIFD

-2044 KAMKSKRVKTD
+2044 KAMKSKRGKAD

>member
-56 DPGVTD
+56 DPSVTD

-119 MGYLNIHGHLHTE
+119 IGYLNIHGHLHTE

-222 ELSKWMKSNVH
+222 ELFKWMKSNIH
-233 YANFTKLKSS
+233 YSNFTKLKSS
-243 DGVAESKSGSC
+243 DSVVESKSGSC

-262 NALKNMGKKPK
+262 NALKTMGKKPK

-300 KVKWFENSW
+300 KIKWFENSW

-325 ADIKRIY
+325 ADIKRLY

-393 DDAPKKKKVKQ
+393 DDAPKQKKVKQ

-417 SVTHDTVMYHGSPKK
+417 SANSQLLNLFFISSERDLHETEMTPR
-432 LSTLIPNQNFNINVP
+432 IPNNYMTENGYEDNKTPRISFSTSIDGCLMGLGKNVSNQMFYVYQP
-447 GVFATPDKAF
+447 AGKYKVITPTIDQVPDVKITKERWI
-457 ALCYA
+457 CEPVK
-462 GNAWDDFSINQ
+462 
-473 GYINGTLYL
+473 L
-482 VEIEP
+482 VRV
-487 GAFDSAFNRSGYI
+487 G
-500 YEVDGKDFN
+500 
-509 IQINNHEYVSKKK
+509 K
-522 IRPLRVEY
+522 IRAIDENGPHDDGIPY
-530 IQNVLTALTDA
+530 A
-541 GVEMYSYGTWPKN
+541 YGKN
-554 HLFKSRE
+554 GEHEARLYHWGWKWIKQFK
-561 EYLKNRREF
+561 YDLN
-570 FGITE
+570 E
-575 SASMNTFPFIF
+575 SATMNTFPFIF

-601 MLLRNMDDAVRELYL
+601 MLLRNMDDAVQELYL
-616 YQRPV
+616 YQRPA

-645 YFSMDTINLTAV
+645 YFSTDTINLSAV
-657 GKIKVNPDYS
+657 GKIKVNSDYS
-667 WEWIEKYDSDMNEA
+667 WEWIEQYGSDMNEA
-681 KGLGSRVYQLVNLD
+681 IGQPMAEAFFPGAGISLHYAENNIQKTAIQEIKSLIKSNKFKGLNPKPYSIEKNTIIIELIGGSQDERESHKNELAVIAKELKGVLTVKYSNEVKTVTNGDGDEGCIYIKLKKNVDMTINESASDPVTLYHGSPRMFKIAKVHDSGTSGEHLFATSMRSFALAYAGAEWNDFEINQSRVNGVMYLTEILPGKFREIFNRPGYIHILPADSFKNLHGVEYISD
-695 KPMTESSL
+695 EDVRVKKTYKINNVLKELQKASDVKL
-703 YVSKSK
+703 Y
-709 FNGYTETIYH
+709 YY
-719 LDEFR
+719 
-724 KAYQRSGKT
+724 
-733 SSGIPDDID
+733 PDLPPFI
-742 TVSTFFEDILD
+742 
-753 NYNQIAP
+753 Q
-760 ETLDRD
+760 DREQY
-766 KIAACKSADDLIE
+766 L
-779 LFYARANTFGND
+779 RD
-791 LADEYTSSI
+791 LAIKYNYDAD
-800 EMLHHLIN
+800 
-808 LKTNPANK
+808 K
-816 ARFDEIVPMNLSK
+816 VLSMAK
-829 DEFVA
+829 EL
-834 FINKRID
+834 RID
-841 EMDNIEAFVVAALK
+841 E
-855 SNLQMYGI
+855 
-863 IRREIQYLEESSTNK
+863 
-878 EHVKALKEYMN
+878 
-889 KHEDEFIHIRTKN
+889 
-902 SVCTYEYDFSAFGRG
+902 SA
-917 KVYVDNHIYEQSHD
+917 
-931 LVKPSRLL
+931 
-939 IRATLYDYIVYSHGI
+939 
-954 DSTGQYVINDI
+954 
-965 IIDNRVF
+965 
-972 RNVADIVTY
+972 
-981 LQKGTP
+981 
-987 KRILIMACNNN
+987 
-998 QVVYDSNDLR
+998 
-1008 FANVKY
+1008 
-1014 PSREMIM
+1014 
-1021 EAAVTDTASDST
+1021 
-1033 KLLKVWKSQ
+1033 
-1042 IDSQLRNVNR
+1042 
-1052 VHKRVVK
+1052 
-1059 LISDDD
+1059 
-1065 FVLYPKECS
+1065 
-1074 LIFAKTSSKS
+1074 
-1084 GKLVYQEKFK
+1084 
-1094 VDDQNTFINTMLA
+1094 
-1107 SIDSLIKF
+1107 
-1115 YERTCF
+1115 
-1121 VCKMMINIINDV
+1121 
-1133 YKGILTEAGY
+1133 
-1143 GWEIKPVTGLSW
+1143 
-1155 APYDYRF
+1155 
-1162 GYQYHTQQ
+1162 
-1170 ECFNDLA
+1170 
-1177 LCHEL
+1177 
-1182 FYESSCDHYQ
+1182 
-1192 GRVFSADNPNYWRF
+1192 
-1206 TEKNLKPAIM
+1206 
-1216 DRYNKSQLNE
+1216 
-1226 MYLNSLSAAVED
+1226 SAAVED

-1330 FGVDDKVDLYVGLAN
+1330 FDIDDKVDLYVGLAN

-1365 KKNPNKNRSVPDY
+1365 KKNPNKNRAVPDY

-1388 ATNLLINDAA
+1388 ASNLLINDAA

-1413 LMFVCADGVCRVYM
+1413 LMFVCADDVCRVYM

-1435 YHQFLGSF
+1435 YHQFLGAF

-1458 EDSSGVDDS
+1458 EDSSSVDDS

-1493 NAADPDIDTSIIEN
+1493 NAMDQDYDKSIQESSSTKIAGSNLTVRKTDTTNPNDSVSSKAVKLNFYNGKDRVGTAGVSGYDTRKGFLYDLEVMKKYRGKGYGKRILDYVIKNYSVTDLSVAADNDVAINMYKKAGFRIKKTFDSNGENGYEKGKFHWMQRRSSGSLSESFVPYIDTSIQEN
-1507 YKFKLINHVMFMDS
+1507 YKFELVDKN
-1521 INEDSGGDNST
+1521 
-1532 FNKIKAFNTSLT
+1532 
-1544 YDFGYGLR
+1544 LR
-1552 INGIYDPD
+1552 FVD
-1560 RNTTADDWD
+1560 RLDEAAT
-1569 RYYQYQSPYVFNK
+1569 
-1582 SKVGTCWD
+1582 
-1590 YVGYE
+1590 
-1595 SWYFSRN
+1595 
-1602 FQNVQYNTYCIIFR
+1602 
-1616 DGITDPSHT
+1616 
-1625 FLIFQLN
+1625 
-1632 GKYYY
+1632 
-1637 FESSYKKNAGIY
+1637 
-1649 VGQNENE
+1649 
-1656 LIEHV
+1656 
-1661 ISMMIEH
+1661 
-1668 YPSPG
+1668 
-1673 VNPEEVIKSGKCK
+1673 
-1686 VYQYNANDPRFY
+1686 
-1698 KIKGAEQ
+1698 
-1705 YLSFIEKNGEEV
+1705 
-1717 SIQYKPN
+1717 
-1724 KKSDV
+1724 
-1729 VLVESVRIKNQKLYP
+1729 KNQKLYP

-1864 RWFCSRFVADVLN
+1864 RWFCSRFVADILN

-2044 KAMKSKRVKTD
+2044 KAMKSKRVKAD

-2080 IDPAFNFKSYYDTS
+2080 MDPAFNFKSYYDTS

-2106 LTAIGKAIV
+2106 LSAIGKAIV
-2115 TQL
+2115 TRL

>member
-222 ELSKWMKSNVH
+222 DLSKWMKSNVH

-278 AYREGSNQGGMTH
+278 AYKEGSNQGGMTH
-291 SLVYYSEGN
+291 SLVYYNEGN

-332 SNMPDAKNFPE
+332 SNMPDVKNFPE

-369 ETANDPL
+369 EAANDPL

-404 SPLDTDNQGVVAE
+404 SPLDTDDQGVVAE
-417 SVTHDTVMYHGSPKK
+417 ST
-432 LSTLIPNQNFNINVP
+432 
-447 GVFATPDKAF
+447 
-457 ALCYA
+457 
-462 GNAWDDFSINQ
+462 
-473 GYINGTLYL
+473 
-482 VEIEP
+482 
-487 GAFDSAFNRSGYI
+487 
-500 YEVDGKDFN
+500 
-509 IQINNHEYVSKKK
+509 
-522 IRPLRVEY
+522 
-530 IQNVLTALTDA
+530 TA
-541 GVEMYSYGTWPKN
+541 
-554 HLFKSRE
+554 
-561 EYLKNRREF
+561 
-570 FGITE
+570 
-575 SASMNTFPFIF
+575 MNTFPFIF
-586 LSQENMND
+586 LSQENMDD

-616 YQRPV
+616 YQRPA

-634 RIIMSP
+634 RLIMSP

-645 YFSMDTINLTAV
+645 YFSTDTINLSAV
-657 GKIKVNPDYS
+657 GKIKVNADYS

-681 KGLGSRVYQLVNLD
+681 IGQ
-695 KPMTESSL
+695 PMTEAFFPGAGISL
-703 YVSKSK
+703 HYAENNIQKTAIQEIKSLIKSNK
-709 FNGYTETIYH
+709 FKGLNPKPYSIEKNTIIIELIGGSQDDRENHKNELAVIAKELKDVLTVKYSNEVKTVTNGDGDEGCIYIKLKKNVDMTINESASDPVTLYH
-719 LDEFR
+719 GSPRMF
-724 KAYQRSGKT
+724 
-733 SSGIPDDID
+733 
-742 TVSTFFEDILD
+742 
-753 NYNQIAP
+753 
-760 ETLDRD
+760 
-766 KIAACKSADDLIE
+766 KIAKVHDSGTSGEHLFATSMRSFALAYAGAEWNDFEINQSRVNGVMYLTEILPGKFREIFNRPGYIHILPADSFKNLHGVEYISDEDVRVKKTYKINNVLKELQKASDVKLYYYPDLPPFIQDRERYLRDLAIKYNYDADKVLSMAKE
-779 LFYARANTFGND
+779 LRVEATESNNPNDSQSSKAVELTFYLGND
-791 LADEYTSSI
+791 
-800 EMLHHLIN
+800 
-808 LKTNPANK
+808 
-816 ARFDEIVPMNLSK
+816 
-829 DEFVA
+829 
-834 FINKRID
+834 
-841 EMDNIEAFVVAALK
+841 
-855 SNLQMYGI
+855 
-863 IRREIQYLEESSTNK
+863 
-878 EHVKALKEYMN
+878 
-889 KHEDEFIHIRTKN
+889 
-902 SVCTYEYDFSAFGRG
+902 
-917 KVYVDNHIYEQSHD
+917 KV
-931 LVKPSRLL
+931 
-939 IRATLYDYIVYSHGI
+939 G
-954 DSTGQYVINDI
+954 
-965 IIDNRVF
+965 
-972 RNVADIVTY
+972 
-981 LQKGTP
+981 
-987 KRILIMACNNN
+987 
-998 QVVYDSNDLR
+998 
-1008 FANVKY
+1008 
-1014 PSREMIM
+1014 
-1021 EAAVTDTASDST
+1021 EAAVSGYDTGAGFLYD
-1033 KLLKVWKSQ
+1033 LE
-1042 IDSQLRNVNR
+1042 
-1052 VHKRVVK
+1052 VVK
-1059 LISDDD
+1059 RFRGKGYSKQILDYVMKNYSVTDLSVADDNKVAIS
-1065 FVLYPKECS
+1065 LY
-1074 LIFAKTSSKS
+1074 
-1084 GKLVYQEKFK
+1084 EKFGFK
-1094 VDDQNTFINTMLA
+1094 LKKTFN
-1107 SIDSLIKF
+1107 SNGENG
-1115 YERTCF
+1115 YE
-1121 VCKMMINIINDV
+1121 
-1133 YKGILTEAGY
+1133 KG
-1143 GWEIKPVTGLSW
+1143 
-1155 APYDYRF
+1155 RF
-1162 GYQYHTQQ
+1162 RWYQL
-1170 ECFNDLA
+1170 D
-1177 LCHEL
+1177 
-1182 FYESSCDHYQ
+1182 ES
-1192 GRVFSADNPNYWRF
+1192 A
-1206 TEKNLKPAIM
+1206 
-1216 DRYNKSQLNE
+1216 
-1226 MYLNSLSAAVED
+1226 SAAVED
-1238 TTELHEMSPKDKQA
+1238 ATELHEMSPKDKQA

-1330 FGVDDKVDLYVGLAN
+1330 FDIDDKVDLYVGLAN
-1345 KKINEYEKTAKNIP
+1345 KKINEYGKTAKNIP

-1365 KKNPNKNRSVPDY
+1365 KKNPNKNRAVPDY

-1388 ATNLLINDAA
+1388 ASNLLINDAA

-1413 LMFVCADGVCRVYM
+1413 LMFVCADDVCRVYM

-1493 NAADPDIDTSIIEN
+1493 NAADPDIDTSIRE
-1507 YKFKLINHVMFMDS
+1507 
-1521 INEDSGGDNST
+1521 ST
-1532 FNKIKAFNTSLT
+1532 L
-1544 YDFGYGLR
+1544 
-1552 INGIYDPD
+1552 
-1560 RNTTADDWD
+1560 
-1569 RYYQYQSPYVFNK
+1569 
-1582 SKVGTCWD
+1582 
-1590 YVGYE
+1590 YE
-1595 SWYFSRN
+1595 STN
-1602 FQNVQYNTYCIIFR
+1602 INLTV
-1616 DGITDPSHT
+1616 
-1625 FLIFQLN
+1625 
-1632 GKYYY
+1632 
-1637 FESSYKKNAGIY
+1637 
-1649 VGQNENE
+1649 
-1656 LIEHV
+1656 
-1661 ISMMIEH
+1661 
-1668 YPSPG
+1668 
-1673 VNPEEVIKSGKCK
+1673 
-1686 VYQYNANDPRFY
+1686 
-1698 KIKGAEQ
+1698 
-1705 YLSFIEKNGEEV
+1705 
-1717 SIQYKPN
+1717 
-1724 KKSDV
+1724 KKSDTTNPNDPV
-1729 VLVESVRIKNQKLYP
+1729 SQKAVKLDFYDNDDHVGEASISAIDTKTGFLYDVEVFKPYRNKGYGSAIVKWCLDNYKVNELTVEKTNTIAIKLYQKFGFKKAMNFKENGKNMIDMKINLNESVIQTVYKFELVDKNLRFVDRLDEAANKSQKLYP

-1818 VVPCTESQVKKMK
+1818 VVPCTENQIKKMK

-1864 RWFCSRFVADVLN
+1864 RWFCSRFVADILN

-1935 RMAVNESAIFD
+1935 RMTVNESAIFD

-2044 KAMKSKRVKTD
+2044 KAMKSKRVKAD

>member
-62 IKKLKAIVSS
+62 IKKLKAIVSN

-222 ELSKWMKSNVH
+222 DLSKWMKSNVH

-278 AYREGSNQGGMTH
+278 AYKEGSNQGGMTH
-291 SLVYYSEGN
+291 SLVYYNEGN
-300 KVKWFENSW
+300 KIKWFENSW

-332 SNMPDAKNFPE
+332 SNMPDAKSFPE

-369 ETANDPL
+369 ETVNDPL

-393 DDAPKKKKVKQ
+393 DDAPTKKKVKQ
-404 SPLDTDNQGVVAE
+404 SPLDTDDQGVVAE
-417 SVTHDTVMYHGSPKK
+417 ST
-432 LSTLIPNQNFNINVP
+432 
-447 GVFATPDKAF
+447 
-457 ALCYA
+457 
-462 GNAWDDFSINQ
+462 
-473 GYINGTLYL
+473 
-482 VEIEP
+482 
-487 GAFDSAFNRSGYI
+487 
-500 YEVDGKDFN
+500 
-509 IQINNHEYVSKKK
+509 
-522 IRPLRVEY
+522 
-530 IQNVLTALTDA
+530 TA
-541 GVEMYSYGTWPKN
+541 
-554 HLFKSRE
+554 
-561 EYLKNRREF
+561 
-570 FGITE
+570 
-575 SASMNTFPFIF
+575 MNTFPFIF

-601 MLLRNMDDAVRELYL
+601 MLLRNMDDAVTELYL
-616 YQRPV
+616 YQRPA

-634 RIIMSP
+634 RLIMSP

-645 YFSMDTINLTAV
+645 YFSTDTINLSAV
-657 GKIKVNPDYS
+657 GKIKVNADYS
-667 WEWIEKYDSDMNEA
+667 WEWIEQYGSDMNESA
-681 KGLGSRVYQLVNLD
+681 TFSQVKRIVNNIPKEEHHWFYHGDEFKDSPYVKYRDAMYLKNGRGKTIGGFIDVYSFDSDPDTGIVVIALEPGARGTGLATKLVQKALKKLPSLGIKKVIWRADVDNIASQKLAQKLGFTDISDLKANPDQYKYQMILN
-695 KPMTESSL
+695 ESIINESTF
-703 YVSKSK
+703 VSKSK

-724 KAYQRSGKT
+724 KAYQRSGRPAYD
-733 SSGIPDDID
+733 IPEEID

-766 KIAACKSADDLIE
+766 RIAACKSADDLIE

-791 LADEYTSSI
+791 LTDEYTSSI

-829 DEFVA
+829 DEFTA

-841 EMDNIEAFVVAALK
+841 EMDNIEAFVTAAMK

-878 EHVKALKEYMN
+878 EHIKALKEYMN

-902 SVCTYEYDFSAFGRG
+902 GVCTYEYDFNAFGRG

-939 IRATLYDYIVYSHGI
+939 IRATMYDYIVYSHGI
-954 DSTGQYVINDI
+954 DSTGQYAINDI

-981 LQKGTP
+981 LQKGSP

-1021 EAAVTDTASDST
+1021 EAVATDAGSDPT

-1084 GKLVYQEKFK
+1084 GKLVYQEKVK
-1094 VDDQNTFINTMLA
+1094 IEDRNTFINTILA
-1107 SIDSLIKF
+1107 SIDSLIKL

-1121 VCKMMINIINDV
+1121 ACKMMINIINDA

-1296 RKAFVRKVKSH
+1296 RRAFVRKVKSH

-1330 FGVDDKVDLYVGLAN
+1330 FDVDDKVDLYVGLAN
-1345 KKINEYEKTAKNIP
+1345 KKINEYGKTAKNIP

-1365 KKNPNKNRSVPDY
+1365 KKNPNKNRAVPDY

-1388 ATNLLINDAA
+1388 ASNLLINDAA
-1398 PNQHTIWLYPDEYCT
+1398 PSQHTIWLYPDEYCT
-1413 LMFVCADGVCRVYM
+1413 LMFVCADGVCKVYM

-1443 QVDMGIGARLKAALK
+1443 QVDMGIGARFKAALK

-1493 NAADPDIDTSIIEN
+1493 NAADPDIDTSITESKMYFGESASSINPGTLYHGSIHKYSILKPKSKNDGKSLLFASPRYEFALAYAGRQWNDLDINQSVVNDQLILVEIYPGAFKDIFHTSGYIYEVQNDTFQKVSSSEYVSEVDVMPTKTRRVQNVLAELEKSNVQLYYYPDLPPYMPSRYEYVKTRCDQYGIDFKKIQNDLYQKGATDIIAPIQEN
-1507 YKFKLINHVMFMDS
+1507 YKFELVDKN
-1521 INEDSGGDNST
+1521 
-1532 FNKIKAFNTSLT
+1532 
-1544 YDFGYGLR
+1544 LR
-1552 INGIYDPD
+1552 FAD
-1560 RNTTADDWD
+1560 RLDEAAT
-1569 RYYQYQSPYVFNK
+1569 
-1582 SKVGTCWD
+1582 
-1590 YVGYE
+1590 
-1595 SWYFSRN
+1595 
-1602 FQNVQYNTYCIIFR
+1602 
-1616 DGITDPSHT
+1616 
-1625 FLIFQLN
+1625 
-1632 GKYYY
+1632 
-1637 FESSYKKNAGIY
+1637 
-1649 VGQNENE
+1649 
-1656 LIEHV
+1656 
-1661 ISMMIEH
+1661 
-1668 YPSPG
+1668 
-1673 VNPEEVIKSGKCK
+1673 
-1686 VYQYNANDPRFY
+1686 
-1698 KIKGAEQ
+1698 
-1705 YLSFIEKNGEEV
+1705 
-1717 SIQYKPN
+1717 
-1724 KKSDV
+1724 
-1729 VLVESVRIKNQKLYP
+1729 KNQKLYP

-1800 ESIGKGFYEQK
+1800 ESIGKGFYDQK

-1864 RWFCSRFVADVLN
+1864 RWFCSRFVADILN

-1923 KTNQIIRKEMLR
+1923 KTNQILRKEMLR
-1935 RMAVNESAIFD
+1935 RMTVNESAIFD
-1946 LDAFNPFIES
+1946 LDALNPFIES

-1966 EAAVDDFVRY
+1966 EAVVDDFVRY

-2044 KAMKSKRVKTD
+2044 KAMKSKRVKAD

-2106 LTAIGKAIV
+2106 LSAIGKAIV
-2115 TQL
+2115 TRL

>member
-209 DEAVELPTFKTPE
+209 DEAAI
-222 ELSKWMKSNVH
+222 SW
-233 YANFTKLKSS
+233 
-243 DGVAESKSGSC
+243 
-254 HDQVVFEY
+254 
-262 NALKNMGKKPK
+262 KNDKGEDVPK
-273 ILFFI
+273 ICPKC
-278 AYREGSNQGGMTH
+278 GSKVGVFLRGEP
-291 SLVYYSEGN
+291 VYLCTN
-300 KVKWFENSW
+300 KKCEKYFGTV
-309 SGMEGIHTYDS
+309 
-320 LSDLK
+320 
-325 ADIKRIY
+325 
-332 SNMPDAKNFPE
+332 PFPE
-343 LEFKSASISDF
+343 NEAV
-354 DTGMNLGE
+354 T
-362 FVSGIMD
+362 
-369 ETANDPL
+369 DPL

-383 ITDVQYWEND
+383 IADVQYWEND

-404 SPLDTDNQGVVAE
+404 SPLDTDDQGVVAE
-417 SVTHDTVMYHGSPKK
+417 TANKQLVNLFFVSSEDDLHTKEAIPRIPKNYMTDNGYEDNKTPRISFSTSIDGCLMGLSKNISNQVFYVYQPIGEYRIITPTIEQVPDVKITKERWICEPVQLVRIGKIRAIDENGPHDDGIPYTYGKHGEHEARLYHWGWKWIKKFKNDLNESSSATYPKVYFTREITPESLINIYTAIQQDTNCFGPGDTMVKISTGEPGKGPRYCLSPDLIGPLVQRIGGIICETNTADEKSGRHTTEQHWRVIKK
-432 LSTLIPNQNFNINVP
+432 HGYNQIAQCDILDADADITIPVKNGYYLKELLAGNHTTNYTNFLILSHFKGHPMAGFGGAMKNVAIGLSSAMGKRLVHSGGTTTTYIAGYDGEKDNPDVQDRFLKSMVDANIGFQTIMPHAIYINVANNISVDCDCVAEP
-447 GVFATPDKAF
+447 EAPTMDDIGIFASLDPLAVDQACIDAVYHAPHNEHMVKRIESRHGLDMLEYAEEKGVGSRA
-457 ALCYA
+457 Y
-462 GNAWDDFSINQ
+462 
-473 GYINGTLYL
+473 
-482 VEIEP
+482 
-487 GAFDSAFNRSGYI
+487 
-500 YEVDGKDFN
+500 
-509 IQINNHEYVSKKK
+509 QIIDLDQKQS
-522 IRPLRVEY
+522 
-530 IQNVLTALTDA
+530 
-541 GVEMYSYGTWPKN
+541 
-554 HLFKSRE
+554 
-561 EYLKNRREF
+561 
-570 FGITE
+570 ITE
-575 SASMNTFPFIF
+575 SASMNTFPFIY
-586 LSQENMND
+586 LSQENMDD
-594 ELYPEGK
+594 ELYPIGK
-601 MLLRNMDDAVRELYL
+601 MLLRNMDDAVSELRV
-616 YQRPV
+616 YQRPA

-629 EPGYY
+629 ESGYY

-640 EFSAG
+640 EFGGG
-645 YFSMDTINLTAV
+645 YFSTDNINLKMI
-657 GKIKVNPDYS
+657 GKIKIHDDYS
-667 WEWIEKYDSDMNEA
+667 WEWIEQYDTVNESATFNQVKKIVDNIPKEEHHWFYHGKEFKDSPYVKYRDVMYLRNGRGKTIGGFIDVYAFDSDPDTGIVVIALEPA
-681 KGLGSRVYQLVNLD
+681 ARGTGLATKLV
-695 KPMTESSL
+695 
-703 YVSKSK
+703 
-709 FNGYTETIYH
+709 
-719 LDEFR
+719 
-724 KAYQRSGKT
+724 Q
-733 SSGIPDDID
+733 
-742 TVSTFFEDILD
+742 
-753 NYNQIAP
+753 
-760 ETLDRD
+760 
-766 KIAACKSADDLIE
+766 
-779 LFYARANTFGND
+779 
-791 LADEYTSSI
+791 
-800 EMLHHLIN
+800 
-808 LKTNPANK
+808 
-816 ARFDEIVPMNLSK
+816 
-829 DEFVA
+829 
-834 FINKRID
+834 
-841 EMDNIEAFVVAALK
+841 
-855 SNLQMYGI
+855 
-863 IRREIQYLEESSTNK
+863 
-878 EHVKALKEYMN
+878 KALKKLPSLGIKKVIWRADVDNIASQKLAEKLGFTDISDLKANPDQY
-889 KHEDEFIHIRTKN
+889 K
-902 SVCTYEYDFSAFGRG
+902 YEY
-917 KVYVDNHIYEQSHD
+917 I
-931 LVKPSRLL
+931 
-939 IRATLYDYIVYSHGI
+939 
-954 DSTGQYVINDI
+954 
-965 IIDNRVF
+965 
-972 RNVADIVTY
+972 
-981 LQKGTP
+981 
-987 KRILIMACNNN
+987 
-998 QVVYDSNDLR
+998 
-1008 FANVKY
+1008 
-1014 PSREMIM
+1014 
-1021 EAAVTDTASDST
+1021 
-1033 KLLKVWKSQ
+1033 
-1042 IDSQLRNVNR
+1042 
-1052 VHKRVVK
+1052 
-1059 LISDDD
+1059 
-1065 FVLYPKECS
+1065 
-1074 LIFAKTSSKS
+1074 
-1084 GKLVYQEKFK
+1084 
-1094 VDDQNTFINTMLA
+1094 
-1107 SIDSLIKF
+1107 
-1115 YERTCF
+1115 
-1121 VCKMMINIINDV
+1121 
-1133 YKGILTEAGY
+1133 
-1143 GWEIKPVTGLSW
+1143 
-1155 APYDYRF
+1155 
-1162 GYQYHTQQ
+1162 
-1170 ECFNDLA
+1170 
-1177 LCHEL
+1177 
-1182 FYESSCDHYQ
+1182 
-1192 GRVFSADNPNYWRF
+1192 
-1206 TEKNLKPAIM
+1206 
-1216 DRYNKSQLNE
+1216 LNE

-1330 FGVDDKVDLYVGLAN
+1330 FDIDDKVDLYVGLAN
-1345 KKINEYEKTAKNIP
+1345 KKINEYEKAAKNIP

-1365 KKNPNKNRSVPDY
+1365 KKNSNKNRSVPDY

-1388 ATNLLINDAA
+1388 ASNLLINDAA
-1398 PNQHTIWLYPDEYCT
+1398 PNQHTVWLYPDEYCT

-1467 ESDHYEADATD
+1467 ESDHYEANATD

-1493 NAADPDIDTSIIEN
+1493 NAAEEDYDKSIQEN
-1507 YKFKLINHVMFMDS
+1507 YKFELVDKN
-1521 INEDSGGDNST
+1521 
-1532 FNKIKAFNTSLT
+1532 
-1544 YDFGYGLR
+1544 LR
-1552 INGIYDPD
+1552 FVD
-1560 RNTTADDWD
+1560 RLDEATT
-1569 RYYQYQSPYVFNK
+1569 K
-1582 SKVGTCWD
+1582 S
-1590 YVGYE
+1590 
-1595 SWYFSRN
+1595 
-1602 FQNVQYNTYCIIFR
+1602 
-1616 DGITDPSHT
+1616 
-1625 FLIFQLN
+1625 
-1632 GKYYY
+1632 
-1637 FESSYKKNAGIY
+1637 
-1649 VGQNENE
+1649 
-1656 LIEHV
+1656 
-1661 ISMMIEH
+1661 
-1668 YPSPG
+1668 
-1673 VNPEEVIKSGKCK
+1673 
-1686 VYQYNANDPRFY
+1686 
-1698 KIKGAEQ
+1698 
-1705 YLSFIEKNGEEV
+1705 
-1717 SIQYKPN
+1717 
-1724 KKSDV
+1724 
-1729 VLVESVRIKNQKLYP
+1729 QKLYP

-1800 ESIGKGFYEQK
+1800 ESIGKGFYDQK

-1923 KTNQIIRKEMLR
+1923 KTNQILRKEMLR
-1935 RMAVNESAIFD
+1935 RMTVNESAIFD

-1956 TLNYQFAMMD
+1956 TLNYQFAMMN
-1966 EAAVDDFVRY
+1966 EAVVDDFVRY
-1976 LKSFKVKFDKEG
+1976 LKSFKVKFDKDG

-2044 KAMKSKRVKTD
+2044 KAMKSKRVKAD

-2080 IDPAFNFKSYYDTS
+2080 MDPAFNFKSYYDTS

-2106 LTAIGKAIV
+2106 LSAIGKAIV
-2115 TQL
+2115 TRL